1 MNLLK
6 KNKYS
11 IRKYKV
17 GIFSTLIGTVL
28 LLSNPNGAQALTTD
42 HNVQGGSNQA
52 LPGNSQNTNAD
63 TNRDI
68 VNDSQ
73 NTPNAHATDNTST
86 NQALTNHQNVD
97 VANQVGPA
105 PIQPSASPA
114 QNNNNS
120 NANST
125 ATEPAANTNNNL
137 ASNNNTLNVPNNT
150 DNNDS
155 ARHLTLKEIQE
166 DVRHSSDKPELV
178 AIAEEAS
185 NRPKKRSRRAAPT
198 DPNATPADPTATP
211 ADPTAGNGS
220 APVAITAPYTPT
232 TDPNANNIGQNAP
245 NEVLSFDDNNIRPST
260 NRSVPTV
267 TVVDN
272 LPGYTLINGGKVGVF
287 SHAMVRTSMFD
298 SGDAKNYQAQG
309 NVIAL
314 GRIRGN
320 DTNDHGDFNGI
331 EKTLTVNPNSELIFE
346 FNTMTTKNY
355 QAQGNVIALGR
366 IRGNDTN
373 DHGDFNGIEKTL
385 TVNPNSE
392 LIFEFNTMTTKNYQ
406 GMTNLIIK
414 NADNDTVIGEKVVAY
429 GPIWRL
435 LKVPENVS
443 HLKIQFVPKNDAITD
458 ARGIYQLRDGYKYY
472 DFVDSIGL
480 HSGSHVYV
488 ERRTMEPTATNNKEF
503 TVTTSL
509 KNNGN
514 FGASFNTDDFV
525 YKIQLPEG
533 VEYVNNSL
541 TKDFP
546 SGNSG
551 VDINDMNVTYDAANR
566 IITIKSTGGGTGNSP
581 ARLMPDKILDLKYKL
596 RVNNVPTPRTV
607 TFNDTLTYKTYSQD
621 FINSP
626 AESHTVSTNPYTID
640 IIMNKDA
647 LQAEVD
653 RRIQQAD
660 YTFAS
665 LDIFN
670 DLKRRAQTILDENR
684 NNVPLNKRVSQAD
697 IDSLANQMQHTL
709 IRSVDAENAVNRKV
723 DDMEDLVNQND
734 ELTDEE
740 KQAAIQV
747 IEEHK
752 NEIIGNIGDQTTDDG
767 VTRIKDQ
774 GIQTLSGD
782 TATPVVKPNAKQAIR
797 DKAAKQREIINHTPD
812 ATQDEIQDAL
822 NQLTT
827 DETDAIDNVTNAT
840 TNADVET
847 AKNNGINT
855 IGAVAPQVTHKQAA
869 RDAINQATATKRQ
882 QINSNREATQE
893 EKNAALNELT
903 QATNHALEQ
912 INQATTNDDVD
923 TAKGDGLNAINPI
936 APVTVVKQAA
946 RDAVSHDAQQH
957 IAEINANPDATQEER
972 QAAIEKVNAAVAVAN
987 TNILNANTN
996 ADVEQVKTNA
1006 IQGIQAIE
1014 PATKVKTDAKNAIDQ
1029 SAETQHNAIFN
1040 NNDATLE
1047 EQQAAQQLLD
1057 QAVATAKQN
1066 INAADTNQEVAQA
1079 KDQGTQNIVVIQ
1091 PATQVKTDARN
1102 AVNEKAREAITN
1114 INATPGAT
1122 REEKQ
1127 EAINRVNTLKNRALN
1142 DIGVT
1147 STTAM
1152 VNSIRDDAVNQI
1164 GAVQPHVT
1172 KKQTATGVLTD
1183 LATAKKQEINQNTNA
1198 TTEEKQVALNQVDQ
1212 DLATA
1217 INNINQADT
1226 NAEVDQAQQLG
1237 TKAINAIQPNIV
1249 KKPAALAQTNQHYS
1263 AKLVE
1268 INATP
1273 DATDD
1278 EKNAAI
1284 NTLNQD
1290 RQQAIE
1296 SIKQANTNAEV
1307 DQAATVA
1314 ENNIDAVQVDVV
1326 KKQAARDKI
1335 TAEVAKR
1342 IEAVK
1347 QTPNATD
1354 EEKQAAV
1361 NQINQLKDQA
1371 FNQINQ
1377 NQTNDQVD
1385 ATTNQAINAI
1395 DNVEAEVV
1403 IKPKAIADIEKAVK
1417 EKQQQIDNS
1426 LDSTD
1431 NEKEVALQ
1439 ALAKEKE
1446 KALAAIDQAQ
1456 TNSQV
1461 NQAATNG
1468 VSAIK
1473 IIQPETKIKPAAREK
1488 INQKA
1493 NELRAQ
1499 INQDKEATAEERQ
1512 AALDK
1517 INDLVAKAMTNITND
1532 RTNQQ
1537 VNDST
1542 NQALD
1547 DIALVTPD
1555 HIVRAAAR
1563 DAVKQ
1568 QYEAKK
1574 HEIEQA
1580 EHATDEEKQV
1590 ALNQLANNEK
1600 RALQNIN
1607 QAIANNDVKRVESN
1621 GIATLKG
1628 VEPHIVVKPEAQEAI
1643 KASADNQVESIKDT
1657 PHATTDELDEAN
1669 QQINDTLKQGQQ
1681 DIDNTTQD
1689 AAVNDVR
1696 NQTIKAIEQIKPK
1709 VRRKR
1714 AALDNIDESNNNQ
1727 LDAIRNT
1734 LDTTQDERNVAIAAL
1749 NKIVNAI
1756 KNDIAQNKTNAEVD
1770 QTEADGNNNI
1780 KVILPKVQVKPAAR
1794 QSVSAKAEAQNAL
1807 IDQSDLS
1814 TEEERLA
1821 AKHLVEQA
1829 LNQAIDQINHAD
1841 KTAQVNQNSI
1851 DAQNII
1857 SKIKPATTVK
1867 ATALQQIQNIA
1878 TNKINLIKANNE
1890 ATDEE
1895 QNAAI
1900 VQVEKELIKAK
1911 QQIAGAVTNA
1921 DVAYLLHD
1929 GKNEIREI
1937 EPVIN
1942 KKATAREQLT
1952 TLFNDKK
1959 QAIEAN
1965 VQATVEERNSILA
1978 QLQNIYDTAI
1988 GQIDQDRS
1996 NAQVDKTA
2004 TLNLQTIHDL
2014 DVHPIKKPDAEKTIN
2029 DDLARV
2035 THLVQNYRKV
2045 SDRNKADALK
2055 AITALKLQMDEEL
2068 KTARTNADVDAVL
2081 KRFNVALGDIEAVIT
2096 EKENSLLRIDNIAQ
2110 QTYAKFKAIA
2120 TPEQLAKVKALIDQY
2135 VADGN
2140 RMVDEDAT
2148 LNDIKKDTQLIIDEI
2163 LAIKLP
2169 AEVIKASPKVGQ
2181 PAPKVCTPI
2190 KKEDKQEVRKVVK
2203 ELPNTGSEEMDLPLK
2218 ELALITGAALLARRR
2233 SKKEKES

>member
-52 LPGNSQNTNAD
+52 LPGNSPNTNAD

-68 VNDSQ
+68 VNGSQ

-86 NQALTNHQNVD
+86 NQALTNHQNVG
-97 VANQVGPA
+97 VANQVAPA
-105 PIQPSASPA
+105 PIQPSTSSAS
-114 QNNNNS
+114 NNNHS
-120 NANST
+120 DANST

-185 NRPKKRSRRAAPT
+185 NRPKKRSRRAAPA
-198 DPNATPADPTATP
+198 DPNATP

-220 APVAITAPYTPT
+220 APVAITAPFTPT

-245 NEVLSFDDNNIRPST
+245 NEVLTFDDNNIRPST

-314 GRIRGN
+314 GRIKGN
-320 DTNDHGDFNGI
+320 DTNDHGG
-331 EKTLTVNPNSELIFE
+331 
-346 FNTMTTKNY
+346 
-355 QAQGNVIALGR
+355 
-366 IRGNDTN
+366 
-373 DHGDFNGIEKTL
+373 FNGIEKTL

-607 TFNDTLTYKTYSQD
+607 TFNDILTYKTYTQD

-670 DLKRRAQTILDENR
+670 ELKRRAQTILDENR

-697 IDSLANQMQHTL
+697 IDSLVNQMQHTL

-797 DKAAKQREIINHTPD
+797 DKAAKQREIINNTPD

-972 QAAIEKVNAAVAVAN
+972 QAAIEKVNAAVAAAN

-1102 AVNEKAREAITN
+1102 AVNDKAREAITN

-1198 TTEEKQVALNQVDQ
+1198 TDEEKQVALNQVDQ

-1249 KKPAALAQTNQHYS
+1249 KKPTALAQINQHYN
-1263 AKLVE
+1263 AKLAE

-1395 DNVEAEVV
+1395 DNVEAKVV

-1431 NEKEVALQ
+1431 NEKEVALL

-1473 IIQPETKIKPAAREK
+1473 IIQPETKVKPAAREK

-1555 HIVRAAAR
+1555 HIVRATAR

-1600 RALQNIN
+1600 RALQNID

-1628 VEPHIVVKPEAQEAI
+1628 VEPHILVKPEAQEAI

-1911 QQIAGAVTNA
+1911 QQIASAVTNA

-1959 QAIEAN
+1959 LAIEAN

-2004 TLNLQTIHDL
+2004 SLNLQTIHDL

-2135 VADGN
+2135 VADGI
-2140 RMVDEDAT
+2140 RMIDEDAT
-2148 LNDIKKDTQLIIDEI
+2148 LNDIKQHTQFIVDEI

-2169 AEVIKASPKVGQ
+2169 AEATKVLPKVGQ
-2181 PAPKVCTPI
+2181 PAPKLCTSI
-2190 KKEDKQEVRKVVK
+2190 KKVDKQEVRKVVK

-2233 SKKEKES
+2233 NKNEKES

>member
-42 HNVQGGSNQA
+42 NNVQSDTNQA
-52 LPGNSQNTNAD
+52 TPVNSQDKDVAN
-63 TNRDI
+63 NRGLA
-68 VNDSQ
+68 NSAQ
-73 NTPNAHATDNTST
+73 NTPNQSATTNQAT
-86 NQALTNHQNVD
+86 NQALVNHNNGSIV
-97 VANQVGPA
+97 NQATPTSV
-105 PIQPSASPA
+105 QSSTPSA
-114 QNNNNS
+114 QNNNHTDGNTTATETVS
-120 NANST
+120 NAN
-125 ATEPAANTNNNL
+125 NNDV
-137 ASNNNTLNVPNNT
+137 ASNNTTLNVPNKTNE
-150 DNNDS
+150 NGS
-155 ARHLTLKEIQE
+155 GGHLTLKEIQE

-178 AIAEEAS
+178 AIAEPAS
-185 NRPKKRSRRAAPT
+185 NRPKKRSRRAAPA
-198 DPNATPADPTATP
+198 DPNATPADPGA
-211 ADPTAGNGS
+211 AAAGNGG

-232 TDPNANNIGQNAP
+232 TDPNANNAGQNAP
-245 NEVLSFDDNNIRPST
+245 NEVLSFDDNSIRPST
-260 NRSVPTV
+260 NRSVPSV

-272 LPGYTLINGGKVGVF
+272 LPGFTLINGGKVGVL
-287 SHAMVRTSMFD
+287 SHAMVRTSMFEAG
-298 SGDAKNYQAQG
+298 SNRTYQAQG
-309 NVIAL
+309 NVLAL
-314 GRIRGN
+314 GRISGTDASN
-320 DTNDHGDFNGI
+320 HGDFNGI
-331 EKTLTVNPNSELIFE
+331 EKSLTVNPNSELIFE
-346 FNTMTTKNY
+346 FNTMPTKNG
-355 QAQGNVIALGR
+355 QGATNV
-366 IRGNDTN
+366 
-373 DHGDFNGIEKTL
+373 
-385 TVNPNSE
+385 
-392 LIFEFNTMTTKNYQ
+392 
-406 GMTNLIIK
+406 IIK
-414 NADNDTVIGEKVVAY
+414 NADTNDTIAEKTVEG
-429 GPIWRL
+429 GPTLRL
-435 LKVPENVS
+435 FKVPDNVRN
-443 HLKIQFVPKNDAITD
+443 LKIQFVPKNDAITD
-458 ARGIYQLRDGYKYY
+458 ARGIYQLKDGYKYY
-472 DFVDSIGL
+472 SFVDSIGL

-514 FGASFNTDDFV
+514 SGASLDTDEFV

-533 VEYVNNSL
+533 IEYVNNSL

-546 SGNSG
+546 SNNSG
-551 VDINDMNVTYDAANR
+551 VDVNDMNVTYDAANR
-566 IITIKSTGGGTGNSP
+566 VITIKSTGGGTTNSP

-607 TFNDTLTYKTYSQD
+607 TFNDTLTYKTYTQD
-621 FINSP
+621 FINSA

-670 DLKRRAQTILDENR
+670 DLKKRAQTILAENR

-697 IDSLANQMQHTL
+697 IDTLTNQMQHTL
-709 IRSVDAENAVNRKV
+709 IRSVDAENAVNQKA
-723 DDMEDLVNQND
+723 DQMEDLVNQND

-752 NEIIGNIGDQTTDDG
+752 GNIIGDIGDQTTDDG

-782 TATPVVKPNAKQAIR
+782 TATPVVKPNAKKAIR
-797 DKAAKQREIINHTPD
+797 DKATKQREIINATPD
-812 ATQDEIQDAL
+812 ATEDEIQDAI
-822 NQLTT
+822 NQLAT

-855 IGAVAPQVTHKQAA
+855 IGSVVPQVTHKQAA

-912 INQATTNDDVD
+912 INQATTNADVD
-923 TAKGDGLNAINPI
+923 NAKGDGLNAINPI

-972 QAAIEKVNAAVAVAN
+972 QAAIDKVNAAVTAAN

-996 ADVEQVKTNA
+996 AEVEQVKTNA
-1006 IQGIQAIE
+1006 IQGIQAIT
-1014 PATKVKTDAKNAIDQ
+1014 PATKVKTDAKNAIDK
-1029 SAETQHNAIFN
+1029 SAETQHNTIFN

-1102 AVNEKAREAITN
+1102 VVNDKAREAITN

-1127 EAINRVNTLKNRALN
+1127 EAINRVNTLKNRALT

-1172 KKQTATGVLTD
+1172 KKQTATGVLND

-1212 DLATA
+1212 ELATA

-1249 KKPAALAQTNQHYS
+1249 KKPAALAQINQHYN
-1263 AKLVE
+1263 AKLAE

-1273 DATDD
+1273 DATND

-1385 ATTNQAINAI
+1385 TTTNQALNAI

-1431 NEKEVALQ
+1431 NEKEVASQ

-1473 IIQPETKIKPAAREK
+1473 IIQPETKVKPAAREK

-1493 NELRAQ
+1493 NELRAK

-1512 AALDK
+1512 VALDK
-1517 INDLVAKAMTNITND
+1517 INEFVNQAMTDITNN

-1537 VNDST
+1537 VDDTTS
-1542 NQALD
+1542 QALD
-1547 DIALVTPD
+1547 SIALVAPE

-1574 HEIEQA
+1574 QEIEQA

-1590 ALNQLANNEK
+1590 ALNQLANNK
-1600 RALQNIN
+1600 KLALQNIN
-1607 QAIANNDVKRVESN
+1607 QAVTNNDVKRVETN

-1628 VEPHIVVKPEAQEAI
+1628 VQPHIVIKPEAQQAI
-1643 KASADNQVESIKDT
+1643 KASAENQVESIKDT
-1657 PHATTDELDEAN
+1657 PHATVDELDEAN
-1669 QQINDTLKQGQQ
+1669 QLISDTLKQAQQ
-1681 DIDNTTQD
+1681 EIENTNQD
-1689 AAVNDVR
+1689 AAVTDVR

-1714 AALDNIDESNNNQ
+1714 AALDSIEENNKNQ

-1734 LDTTQDERNVAIAAL
+1734 LDTTQDERDVAIDTL
-1749 NKIVNAI
+1749 NKIVNTI

-1770 QTEADGNNNI
+1770 RTETDGNDNI

-1794 QSVSAKAEAQNAL
+1794 QSVGVKAEAQNAL

-1841 KTAQVNQNSI
+1841 KTAQVNQDSI

-1895 QNAAI
+1895 QNIAI
-1900 VQVEKELIKAK
+1900 AQVEKELIKAK
-1911 QQIAGAVTNA
+1911 QQIASAVTNA

-1929 GKNEIREI
+1929 EKNEIREI
-1937 EPVIN
+1937 EPVISR
-1942 KKATAREQLT
+1942 KASAREQLT

-1965 VQATVEERNSILA
+1965 IQATVEERNSILA

-2004 TLNLQTIHDL
+2004 SLNLQTIHDL

-2035 THLVQNYRKV
+2035 TALVQNYRKV

-2081 KRFNVALGDIEAVIT
+2081 KRFNVALSDIEAVIT

-2120 TPEQLAKVKALIDQY
+2120 TPEQLAKVKVLIDQY

-2140 RMVDEDAT
+2140 RMIDEDAT
-2148 LNDIKKDTQLIIDEI
+2148 LNDIKQHTQFIVDEI

-2169 AEVIKASPKVGQ
+2169 AEAMKVSPKVIQ

-2190 KKEDKQEVRKVVK
+2190 KKEETHESRKVEK

-2218 ELALITGAALLARRR
+2218 EFALITGAALLARRR
-2233 SKKEKES
+2233 TKNEKES

>member
-42 HNVQGGSNQA
+42 NNVQSDTNQA
-52 LPGNSQNTNAD
+52 TPVNSQDKDVAN
-63 TNRDI
+63 NRGLA
-68 VNDSQ
+68 NSAQ
-73 NTPNAHATDNTST
+73 NTPNQSATTNQAT
-86 NQALTNHQNVD
+86 NQALVNHNNGSIV
-97 VANQVGPA
+97 NQATPTSV
-105 PIQPSASPA
+105 QSSTPSA
-114 QNNNNS
+114 QNNNHTDGNTTATETVS
-120 NANST
+120 NAN
-125 ATEPAANTNNNL
+125 NND
-137 ASNNNTLNVPNNT
+137 AVSNNTTLNVPNKTNE
-150 DNNDS
+150 NGS
-155 ARHLTLKEIQE
+155 GGHLTLKEIQE

-178 AIAEEAS
+178 AIAEPAS
-185 NRPKKRSRRAAPT
+185 NRPKKRSKRAAPA
-198 DPNATPADPTATP
+198 DPNATPADPA
-211 ADPTAGNGS
+211 AAAAGNGG

-232 TDPNANNIGQNAP
+232 TDPNANNAGQNAP
-245 NEVLSFDDNNIRPST
+245 NEVLSFDDNGIRPST
-260 NRSVPTV
+260 NRSVPSV

-272 LPGYTLINGGKVGVF
+272 LPGFTLINGGKVGVF

-298 SGDAKNYQAQG
+298 SADAKNYQAQG

-314 GRIRGN
+314 GRI
-320 DTNDHGDFNGI
+320 
-331 EKTLTVNPNSELIFE
+331 K
-346 FNTMTTKNY
+346 
-355 QAQGNVIALGR
+355 
-366 IRGNDTN
+366 GNDTN

-406 GMTNLIIK
+406 GVTNLIIK
-414 NADNDTVIGEKVVAY
+414 NADNDTVIAEKSVAY

-435 LKVPENVS
+435 FKVPENVS

-525 YKIQLPEG
+525 YQVQLPEG

-546 SGNSG
+546 SSNSG
-551 VDINDMNVTYDAANR
+551 VDMNDFNVTYDAANR
-566 IITIKSTGGGTGNSP
+566 VITIKSTGGGSGNSP

-607 TFNDTLTYKTYSQD
+607 TFNDTLTYKTYTQD

-626 AESHTVSTNPYTID
+626 AESHTVRTNPYTID

-697 IDSLANQMQHTL
+697 IDSLTNQMQHTL
-709 IRSVDAENAVNRKV
+709 IRSVDAENAVNKKV
-723 DDMEDLVNQND
+723 DQMEDLVNQND

-782 TATPVVKPNAKQAIR
+782 TATPVVKPNAKKAIR
-797 DKAAKQREIINHTPD
+797 DKATKQREIINATPD
-812 ATQDEIQDAL
+812 ATEDEIQDAL
-822 NQLTT
+822 NQLAT

-840 TNADVET
+840 TNADVEI

-855 IGAVAPQVTHKQAA
+855 IGAVVPQVTHKQAA

-903 QATNHALEQ
+903 QATNHVLEQ
-912 INQATTNDDVD
+912 INQATTNADVD
-923 TAKGDGLNAINPI
+923 NAKGDGLNAINPI

-972 QAAIEKVNAAVAVAN
+972 QAAIDKVNAAVTAAN

-1006 IQGIQAIE
+1006 IQGIQAIT
-1014 PATKVKTDAKNAIDQ
+1014 PATKVKTDAKNAIDK
-1029 SAETQHNAIFN
+1029 SAETQHNTIFN

-1102 AVNEKAREAITN
+1102 VVNDKAREAITN

-1127 EAINRVNTLKNRALN
+1127 EAINRVNTLKNRALT

-1172 KKQTATGVLTD
+1172 KKQTATGVLND

-1212 DLATA
+1212 ELATA

-1249 KKPAALAQTNQHYS
+1249 KKPAALAQINQHYN
-1263 AKLVE
+1263 AKLAE

-1273 DATDD
+1273 DATND

-1284 NTLNQD
+1284 NTLNLD

-1385 ATTNQAINAI
+1385 TTTNQALKAI

-1431 NEKEVALQ
+1431 NEKEVASQ

-1473 IIQPETKIKPAAREK
+1473 IIQPETKVKPAAREK

-1493 NELRAQ
+1493 NELRAK

-1512 AALDK
+1512 VALDK
-1517 INDLVAKAMTNITND
+1517 INEFVNQAMTDITNN

-1537 VNDST
+1537 VDDTTS
-1542 NQALD
+1542 QALD
-1547 DIALVTPD
+1547 SIALVTPD

-1574 HEIEQA
+1574 REIEQA

-1607 QAIANNDVKRVESN
+1607 QAVTNNDVKRVETN

-1628 VEPHIVVKPEAQEAI
+1628 VQPHIVIKPEAQQAI
-1643 KASADNQVESIKDT
+1643 KASAENQVESIKDT
-1657 PHATTDELDEAN
+1657 PHATVDELDEAN
-1669 QQINDTLKQGQQ
+1669 QLISDTLKQAQQ
-1681 DIDNTTQD
+1681 EIENTNQD
-1689 AAVNDVR
+1689 AAVTDVR

-1714 AALDNIDESNNNQ
+1714 AALDSIEENNKNQ

-1734 LDTTQDERNVAIAAL
+1734 LDTTQDERDVAIDTL
-1749 NKIVNAI
+1749 NKIVNTI

-1770 QTEADGNNNI
+1770 RTETDGNDNI

-1794 QSVSAKAEAQNAL
+1794 QSVGVKAEAQNAL

-1841 KTAQVNQNSI
+1841 KTAQVNQDSI
-1851 DAQNII
+1851 NAQNII

-1895 QNAAI
+1895 QNIAI
-1900 VQVEKELIKAK
+1900 AQVEKELIKAK
-1911 QQIAGAVTNA
+1911 QQIASAVTNA

-1929 GKNEIREI
+1929 EKNEIREI

-1942 KKATAREQLT
+1942 RKASAREQLT

-1965 VQATVEERNSILA
+1965 IQATVEERNSILA

-2004 TLNLQTIHDL
+2004 SLNLQTIHDL

-2035 THLVQNYRKV
+2035 TALVQNYRKV
-2045 SDRNKADALK
+2045 SNRNKADALK

-2081 KRFNVALGDIEAVIT
+2081 KRFNVALSDIEAVIT

-2120 TPEQLAKVKALIDQY
+2120 TPEQLAKVKVLIDQY

-2140 RMVDEDAT
+2140 RMIDEDAT
-2148 LNDIKKDTQLIIDEI
+2148 LNDIKQHTQFIVDEI

-2169 AEVIKASPKVGQ
+2169 AEETKVSPKEIQ

-2190 KKEDKQEVRKVVK
+2190 KKEETHESRKVEK
-2203 ELPNTGSEEMDLPLK
+2203 ELPNTGSEGMDLPLK
-2218 ELALITGAALLARRR
+2218 EFALITGRLC
-2233 SKKEKES
+2233 

>member
-42 HNVQGGSNQA
+42 NNVQSDTNQA
-52 LPGNSQNTNAD
+52 TPVNSQD
-63 TNRDI
+63 TNVANNRGLA
-68 VNDSQ
+68 NSAQ
-73 NTPNAHATDNTST
+73 NTPNQSATTNQST
-86 NQALTNHQNVD
+86 NQALVNHNNGSI
-97 VANQVGPA
+97 ANQATPTSV
-105 PIQPSASPA
+105 QSSTPSA
-114 QNNNNS
+114 QNNNHTDGNTTATETVS
-120 NANST
+120 NAN
-125 ATEPAANTNNNL
+125 NKDVV
-137 ASNNNTLNVPNNT
+137 SNNTTLNVPNKTNE
-150 DNNDS
+150 NGS
-155 ARHLTLKEIQE
+155 GGHLTLKEIQE

-178 AIAEEAS
+178 AIAEQAS
-185 NRPKKRSRRAAPT
+185 NRPKKRSRRAAPA
-198 DPNATPADPTATP
+198 DPNATPADPA
-211 ADPTAGNGS
+211 AAAAGNGG

-232 TDPNANNIGQNAP
+232 TDPNANNAGQNAP
-245 NEVLSFDDNNIRPST
+245 NEVLSFDDNGIRPST
-260 NRSVPTV
+260 NRSVPSV

-272 LPGYTLINGGKVGVF
+272 LPGFTLINGGKVGVF

-314 GRIRGN
+314 GRIKGN

-331 EKTLTVNPNSELIFE
+331 EKS
-346 FNTMTTKNY
+346 
-355 QAQGNVIALGR
+355 
-366 IRGNDTN
+366 
-373 DHGDFNGIEKTL
+373 L

-406 GMTNLIIK
+406 GVTNLIIK
-414 NADNDTVIGEKVVAY
+414 NADNDTVIAEKSVAY

-435 LKVPENVS
+435 FKVPENVS

-525 YKIQLPEG
+525 YKVQLPEG

-546 SGNSG
+546 SSNSG
-551 VDINDMNVTYDAANR
+551 VDMNDFNVTYDAANR
-566 IITIKSTGGGTGNSP
+566 VITIKSTGGGSGNSP

-607 TFNDTLTYKTYSQD
+607 TFNDTLTYKTYTQD

-684 NNVPLNKRVSQAD
+684 NNVPLNKRVSQVD
-697 IDSLANQMQHTL
+697 IDSLTNQMQHTL
-709 IRSVDAENAVNRKV
+709 IRSVDAENAVNKKV
-723 DDMEDLVNQND
+723 DQMEDLVNQND

-782 TATPVVKPNAKQAIR
+782 TATPVVKPNAKKAIR
-797 DKAAKQREIINHTPD
+797 DKATKQREIINATPD
-812 ATQDEIQDAL
+812 ATEDEIQDAL
-822 NQLTT
+822 NQLAT

-840 TNADVET
+840 TNADVEI

-855 IGAVAPQVTHKQAA
+855 IGAVVPQVTHKQAA

-912 INQATTNDDVD
+912 INQATTNADVD
-923 TAKGDGLNAINPI
+923 NAKGDGLNAINPI

-972 QAAIEKVNAAVAVAN
+972 QAAIDKVNAAVTAAN

-1006 IQGIQAIE
+1006 IQGIQAIT
-1014 PATKVKTDAKNAIDQ
+1014 PATKVKTDAKNAIDK
-1029 SAETQHNAIFN
+1029 SAETQHNTIFN

-1102 AVNEKAREAITN
+1102 AVNDKAREAITN

-1127 EAINRVNTLKNRALN
+1127 EAINRVNTLKNRALT

-1172 KKQTATGVLTD
+1172 KKQTATGVLND

-1212 DLATA
+1212 ELATA

-1249 KKPAALAQTNQHYS
+1249 KKPAALAQINQHYN
-1263 AKLVE
+1263 AKLAE

-1273 DATDD
+1273 DATND

-1371 FNQINQ
+1371 INQINQ

-1385 ATTNQAINAI
+1385 TTTNQAVNAI

-1403 IKPKAIADIEKAVK
+1403 IKPTAIADIEKAVK

-1431 NEKEVALQ
+1431 NEKEVASQ

-1456 TNSQV
+1456 TNSQM

-1473 IIQPETKIKPAAREK
+1473 IIQPETKVKPAAREK

-1493 NELRAQ
+1493 NELRAK

-1512 AALDK
+1512 VALDK
-1517 INDLVAKAMTNITND
+1517 INEFVNQAMTDITNN

-1537 VNDST
+1537 VDDTTS
-1542 NQALD
+1542 QALD
-1547 DIALVTPD
+1547 SIALVAPE

-1574 HEIEQA
+1574 QEIEQA

-1600 RALQNIN
+1600 LALQNIN
-1607 QAIANNDVKRVESN
+1607 QAVTNNDVKRVETN

-1628 VEPHIVVKPEAQEAI
+1628 VQPHIVIKPEAQQAI
-1643 KASADNQVESIKDT
+1643 KATAENQVESIKDT
-1657 PHATTDELDEAN
+1657 PHATVDELDEAN
-1669 QQINDTLKQGQQ
+1669 QLISDTLKQAQQ
-1681 DIDNTTQD
+1681 EIENTNQD
-1689 AAVNDVR
+1689 AAVTDVR

-1714 AALDNIDESNNNQ
+1714 AALDSIEENNKNQ

-1734 LDTTQDERNVAIAAL
+1734 LDTTQDERDVAIDTL
-1749 NKIVNAI
+1749 NKIVNTI

-1770 QTEADGNNNI
+1770 RTETDGNDNI

-1794 QSVSAKAEAQNAL
+1794 QSVGVKAEAQNAL

-1841 KTAQVNQNSI
+1841 KTAQVNQDSI

-1895 QNAAI
+1895 QNIAI
-1900 VQVEKELIKAK
+1900 AQVEKELIKAK
-1911 QQIAGAVTNA
+1911 QQIASAVTNA

-1929 GKNEIREI
+1929 EKNEIREI

-1942 KKATAREQLT
+1942 RKASAREQLT

-1965 VQATVEERNSILA
+1965 IQATVEERNSILA

-2004 TLNLQTIHDL
+2004 SLNLQTIHDL

-2035 THLVQNYRKV
+2035 TALVQNYRKV
-2045 SDRNKADALK
+2045 SNRNKADALK

-2081 KRFNVALGDIEAVIT
+2081 KRFNVALSDIEAVIT

-2120 TPEQLAKVKALIDQY
+2120 TPEQLAKVKVLIDQY

-2140 RMVDEDAT
+2140 RMIDEDAT
-2148 LNDIKKDTQLIIDEI
+2148 LNDIKQHTQFIVDEI

-2169 AEVIKASPKVGQ
+2169 AEATKVSPKEIQ

-2190 KKEDKQEVRKVVK
+2190 KKEETHESRKVEK
-2203 ELPNTGSEEMDLPLK
+2203 ELPNTGSEGMDLPLK
-2218 ELALITGAALLARRR
+2218 EFALITGAALLARRR
-2233 SKKEKES
+2233 TKNEKES

>member
-11 IRKYKV
+11 IRKYKI

-42 HNVQGGSNQA
+42 NNVQSDTNQA
-52 LPGNSQNTNAD
+52 TPVNSQDKDVAN
-63 TNRDI
+63 NRGLA
-68 VNDSQ
+68 NSAQ
-73 NTPNAHATDNTST
+73 NTPNQSATTNQAT
-86 NQALTNHQNVD
+86 NQALVNHNNGSIV
-97 VANQVGPA
+97 NQATPTSV
-105 PIQPSASPA
+105 QSSTPSA
-114 QNNNNS
+114 QNNNHTDGNTTATETVS
-120 NANST
+120 NAN
-125 ATEPAANTNNNL
+125 NNDV
-137 ASNNNTLNVPNNT
+137 ASNNTTLNVPNKTNE
-150 DNNDS
+150 NGS
-155 ARHLTLKEIQE
+155 GGHLTLKEIQE

-178 AIAEEAS
+178 AIAEPAS
-185 NRPKKRSRRAAPT
+185 NRPKKRSRRAAPA
-198 DPNATPADPTATP
+198 DPNATPADPGA
-211 ADPTAGNGS
+211 AAAGNGG

-232 TDPNANNIGQNAP
+232 TDPNANNAGQNAP
-245 NEVLSFDDNNIRPST
+245 NEVLSFDDNSIRPST
-260 NRSVPTV
+260 NRSVPSV

-272 LPGYTLINGGKVGVF
+272 LPGFTLINGGKVGVL
-287 SHAMVRTSMFD
+287 SHAMVRTSMFEAG
-298 SGDAKNYQAQG
+298 SNRTYQAQG
-309 NVIAL
+309 NVLAL
-314 GRIRGN
+314 GRISGTDASN
-320 DTNDHGDFNGI
+320 HGDFNGI
-331 EKTLTVNPNSELIFE
+331 EKSLTVNPNSELIFE
-346 FNTMTTKNY
+346 FNTMPTKNG
-355 QAQGNVIALGR
+355 QGATNV
-366 IRGNDTN
+366 
-373 DHGDFNGIEKTL
+373 
-385 TVNPNSE
+385 
-392 LIFEFNTMTTKNYQ
+392 
-406 GMTNLIIK
+406 IIK
-414 NADNDTVIGEKVVAY
+414 NADTNDTIAEKTVEG
-429 GPIWRL
+429 GPTLRL
-435 LKVPENVS
+435 FKVPDNVRN
-443 HLKIQFVPKNDAITD
+443 LKIQFVPKNDAITD
-458 ARGIYQLRDGYKYY
+458 ARGIYQLKDGYKYY
-472 DFVDSIGL
+472 SFVDSIGL

-514 FGASFNTDDFV
+514 SGASLDTDEFV

-546 SGNSG
+546 SNNSG
-551 VDINDMNVTYDAANR
+551 VDVNDMNVTYDAANR
-566 IITIKSTGGGTGNSP
+566 VITIKSTGGGTTNSP

-607 TFNDTLTYKTYSQD
+607 TFNDTLTYKTYTQD
-621 FINSP
+621 FINSA

-670 DLKRRAQTILDENR
+670 DLKKRAQTILAENR

-697 IDSLANQMQHTL
+697 IDSLTNQMQHTL
-709 IRSVDAENAVNRKV
+709 IRSVDAENAVNQKA
-723 DDMEDLVNQND
+723 DQMEDLVNQND

-752 NEIIGNIGDQTTDDG
+752 GNIIGDIGDQTTDDG

-782 TATPVVKPNAKQAIR
+782 TATPVVKPNAKKAIR
-797 DKAAKQREIINHTPD
+797 DKATKQREIINATPD
-812 ATQDEIQDAL
+812 ATEDEIQDAL
-822 NQLTT
+822 NQLAT

-855 IGAVAPQVTHKQAA
+855 IGAVVPQVTHKKAA

-882 QINSNREATQE
+882 RINSNREATQE

-912 INQATTNDDVD
+912 INQATTNADVD
-923 TAKGDGLNAINPI
+923 NAKGDGLNAINPI

-972 QAAIEKVNAAVAVAN
+972 QAAIDKVNAAVTAAN

-1006 IQGIQAIE
+1006 IQGIQAIT
-1014 PATKVKTDAKNAIDQ
+1014 PATKVKTDAKNAIDK
-1029 SAETQHNAIFN
+1029 SAETQHNTIFN

-1102 AVNEKAREAITN
+1102 VVNDKAREAITN

-1127 EAINRVNTLKNRALN
+1127 EAINRVNTLKNRALT

-1172 KKQTATGVLTD
+1172 KKQTATGVLND

-1212 DLATA
+1212 ELATA

-1226 NAEVDQAQQLG
+1226 NEEVDQAQQLG

-1249 KKPAALAQTNQHYS
+1249 KKPAALAQINQHYN
-1263 AKLVE
+1263 AKLAE

-1273 DATDD
+1273 DATND

-1296 SIKQANTNAEV
+1296 SIKKANTNAEV

-1385 ATTNQAINAI
+1385 ATTNQAVNAI

-1431 NEKEVALQ
+1431 NEKEVASQ

-1473 IIQPETKIKPAAREK
+1473 IIQPETKVKPAAREK

-1493 NELRAQ
+1493 NELRAK

-1512 AALDK
+1512 VALDK
-1517 INDLVAKAMTNITND
+1517 INEFVNQAMTDITNN

-1537 VNDST
+1537 VDDTTS
-1542 NQALD
+1542 QALD
-1547 DIALVTPD
+1547 SIALVAPE

-1574 HEIEQA
+1574 QEIEQA

-1600 RALQNIN
+1600 LALQNIN
-1607 QAIANNDVKRVESN
+1607 QAVTNNDVKRVETN

-1628 VEPHIVVKPEAQEAI
+1628 VQPHIVIKPEAQQAI
-1643 KASADNQVESIKDT
+1643 KASAENQVESIKDT
-1657 PHATTDELDEAN
+1657 PHATVDELDEAN
-1669 QQINDTLKQGQQ
+1669 QLISDTLKQAQQ
-1681 DIDNTTQD
+1681 EIENTNQD
-1689 AAVNDVR
+1689 AAVTDVR

-1714 AALDNIDESNNNQ
+1714 AALDSIEENNKNQ

-1734 LDTTQDERNVAIAAL
+1734 LDTTQDERDVAIDTL
-1749 NKIVNAI
+1749 NKIVNTI

-1770 QTEADGNNNI
+1770 RTETDGNDNI

-1794 QSVSAKAEAQNAL
+1794 QSVGVKAEAQNAL

-1841 KTAQVNQNSI
+1841 KTAQVNQDSI
-1851 DAQNII
+1851 NAQNII

-1895 QNAAI
+1895 QNIAI
-1900 VQVEKELIKAK
+1900 AQVEKELIKAK
-1911 QQIAGAVTNA
+1911 QQIASAVTNA
-1921 DVAYLLHD
+1921 DVAYLLHNE
-1929 GKNEIREI
+1929 KNEIREI

-1942 KKATAREQLT
+1942 RKASAREQLT

-1965 VQATVEERNSILA
+1965 IQATVEERNSILA

-2004 TLNLQTIHDL
+2004 SLNLQTIHDL

-2035 THLVQNYRKV
+2035 TALVQNYRKV

-2081 KRFNVALGDIEAVIT
+2081 KRFNVALSDIEAVIT

-2120 TPEQLAKVKALIDQY
+2120 TPEQLAKVKVLIDQY

-2140 RMVDEDAT
+2140 RMIDEDAT
-2148 LNDIKKDTQLIIDEI
+2148 LNDIKQHTQFIVDEI

-2169 AEVIKASPKVGQ
+2169 AEATKVSPKVIQ

-2190 KKEDKQEVRKVVK
+2190 KKEETHESRKVEK
-2203 ELPNTGSEEMDLPLK
+2203 ELPNTGSEGMDLPLK
-2218 ELALITGAALLARRR
+2218 EFALITGAALLARRR
-2233 SKKEKES
+2233 TKNEKES

>member
-52 LPGNSQNTNAD
+52 LPGNSPNTNAD

-68 VNDSQ
+68 VNGSQ

-86 NQALTNHQNVD
+86 NQALTNHQNVG
-97 VANQVGPA
+97 VANQVAPA
-105 PIQPSASPA
+105 PIQPSTSSAS
-114 QNNNNS
+114 NNNHS
-120 NANST
+120 DANST

-185 NRPKKRSRRAAPT
+185 NRPKKRSRRAAPA
-198 DPNATPADPTATP
+198 DPNATP

-220 APVAITAPYTPT
+220 APVAITAPFTPT

-245 NEVLSFDDNNIRPST
+245 NEVLTFDDNNIRPST

-314 GRIRGN
+314 GRIKGN
-320 DTNDHGDFNGI
+320 DTNDHGG
-331 EKTLTVNPNSELIFE
+331 
-346 FNTMTTKNY
+346 
-355 QAQGNVIALGR
+355 
-366 IRGNDTN
+366 
-373 DHGDFNGIEKTL
+373 FNGIEKTL

-607 TFNDTLTYKTYSQD
+607 IFNDILTYKTYTQD

-640 IIMNKDA
+640 IIMNKDV

-670 DLKRRAQTILDENR
+670 ELKRRAQTILDENR

-697 IDSLANQMQHTL
+697 IDSLVNQMQHTL

-782 TATPVVKPNAKQAIR
+782 TATPVVKTNAKQAIR
-797 DKAAKQREIINHTPD
+797 DKAAKQREIINNTPD

-972 QAAIEKVNAAVAVAN
+972 QAAIEKVNAAVAAAN

-1102 AVNEKAREAITN
+1102 AVNDKAREAITN

-1198 TTEEKQVALNQVDQ
+1198 TDEEKQVALNQVDQ

-1249 KKPAALAQTNQHYS
+1249 KKPTALAQINQHYN
-1263 AKLVE
+1263 AKLAE

-1395 DNVEAEVV
+1395 DNVEAKVV

-1431 NEKEVALQ
+1431 NEKEVALL

-1473 IIQPETKIKPAAREK
+1473 IIQPETKVKPAAREK

-1555 HIVRAAAR
+1555 HIVRATAR

-1600 RALQNIN
+1600 RALQNID

-1911 QQIAGAVTNA
+1911 QQIASAVTNA

-1959 QAIEAN
+1959 LAIEAN

-2004 TLNLQTIHDL
+2004 SLNLQTIHDL

-2135 VADGN
+2135 VADGI
-2140 RMVDEDAT
+2140 RMIDEDAT
-2148 LNDIKKDTQLIIDEI
+2148 LNDIKQHTQFIVDEI

-2169 AEVIKASPKVGQ
+2169 AEATKVLPKVGQ
-2181 PAPKVCTPI
+2181 PAPKLCTSI
-2190 KKEDKQEVRKVVK
+2190 KKVDKQEVRKVVK

-2233 SKKEKES
+2233 NKNEKES

>member
-42 HNVQGGSNQA
+42 NNVQSDTNQA
-52 LPGNSQNTNAD
+52 TPVNSQDKDVAN
-63 TNRDI
+63 NRGLA
-68 VNDSQ
+68 NSAQ
-73 NTPNAHATDNTST
+73 NTPNQSATTNQAT
-86 NQALTNHQNVD
+86 NQALVNHNNGSIV
-97 VANQVGPA
+97 NQATPTSV
-105 PIQPSASPA
+105 QSSTPSA
-114 QNNNNS
+114 QNNNHTDGNTTATETVS
-120 NANST
+120 NAN
-125 ATEPAANTNNNL
+125 NNDV
-137 ASNNNTLNVPNNT
+137 ASNNTTLNVPNKTNE
-150 DNNDS
+150 NGS
-155 ARHLTLKEIQE
+155 GGHLTLKEIQE

-178 AIAEEAS
+178 AIAEPAS
-185 NRPKKRSRRAAPT
+185 NRPKKRSRRAAPA
-198 DPNATPADPTATP
+198 DPNATPADPGA
-211 ADPTAGNGS
+211 AAAGNGG

-232 TDPNANNIGQNAP
+232 TDPNANNAGQNAP
-245 NEVLSFDDNNIRPST
+245 NEVLSFDDNSIRPST
-260 NRSVPTV
+260 NRSVPSV

-272 LPGYTLINGGKVGVF
+272 LPGFTLINGGKVGVL
-287 SHAMVRTSMFD
+287 SHAMVRTSMFEAG
-298 SGDAKNYQAQG
+298 SNRTYQAQG
-309 NVIAL
+309 NVLAL
-314 GRIRGN
+314 GRISGTDASN
-320 DTNDHGDFNGI
+320 HGDFNGI
-331 EKTLTVNPNSELIFE
+331 EKSLTVNPNSELIFE
-346 FNTMTTKNY
+346 FNTMPTKNG
-355 QAQGNVIALGR
+355 QGATNV
-366 IRGNDTN
+366 
-373 DHGDFNGIEKTL
+373 
-385 TVNPNSE
+385 
-392 LIFEFNTMTTKNYQ
+392 
-406 GMTNLIIK
+406 IIK
-414 NADNDTVIGEKVVAY
+414 NADTNDTIAEKTVEG
-429 GPIWRL
+429 GPTLRL
-435 LKVPENVS
+435 FKVPDNVRN
-443 HLKIQFVPKNDAITD
+443 LKIQFVPKNDAITD
-458 ARGIYQLRDGYKYY
+458 ARGIYQLKDGYKYY
-472 DFVDSIGL
+472 SFVDSIGL

-514 FGASFNTDDFV
+514 SGASLDTDEFV

-546 SGNSG
+546 SNNSG
-551 VDINDMNVTYDAANR
+551 VDVNDMNVTYDAANR
-566 IITIKSTGGGTGNSP
+566 VITIKSTGGGTTNSP

-607 TFNDTLTYKTYSQD
+607 TFNDTLTYKTYTQD
-621 FINSP
+621 FINSA

-670 DLKRRAQTILDENR
+670 DLKKRAQTILAENR

-697 IDSLANQMQHTL
+697 IDTLTNQMQHTL
-709 IRSVDAENAVNRKV
+709 IRSVDAENAVNQKA
-723 DDMEDLVNQND
+723 DQMEDLVNQND

-752 NEIIGNIGDQTTDDG
+752 GNIIGDIGDQTTDDG

-782 TATPVVKPNAKQAIR
+782 TATPVVKPNAKKAIR
-797 DKAAKQREIINHTPD
+797 DKATKQREIINATPD
-812 ATQDEIQDAL
+812 ATEDEIQDAI
-822 NQLTT
+822 NQLAT

-855 IGAVAPQVTHKQAA
+855 IGSVVPQVTHKQAA
-869 RDAINQATATKRQ
+869 RDPINQATATKRQ

-912 INQATTNDDVD
+912 INQATTNADVD
-923 TAKGDGLNAINPI
+923 NAKGDGLNAINPI

-972 QAAIEKVNAAVAVAN
+972 QAAIDKVNAAVTAAN

-996 ADVEQVKTNA
+996 AEVEQVKTNA
-1006 IQGIQAIE
+1006 IQGIQAIT
-1014 PATKVKTDAKNAIDQ
+1014 PATKVKTDAKNAIDK
-1029 SAETQHNAIFN
+1029 SAETQHNTIFN

-1102 AVNEKAREAITN
+1102 VVNDKAREAITN

-1127 EAINRVNTLKNRALN
+1127 EAINRVNTLKNRALT

-1172 KKQTATGVLTD
+1172 KKQTATGVLND

-1212 DLATA
+1212 ELATA

-1249 KKPAALAQTNQHYS
+1249 KKPAALAQINQHYN
-1263 AKLVE
+1263 AKLAE

-1273 DATDD
+1273 DATND

-1385 ATTNQAINAI
+1385 TTTNQALNAI

-1431 NEKEVALQ
+1431 NEKEVASQ

-1473 IIQPETKIKPAAREK
+1473 IIQPETKVKPAAREK

-1493 NELRAQ
+1493 NELRAK

-1512 AALDK
+1512 VALDK
-1517 INDLVAKAMTNITND
+1517 INEFVNQAMTDITNN

-1537 VNDST
+1537 VDDTTS
-1542 NQALD
+1542 QALD
-1547 DIALVTPD
+1547 SIALVAPE

-1574 HEIEQA
+1574 QEIEQA

-1590 ALNQLANNEK
+1590 ALNQLANNK
-1600 RALQNIN
+1600 KLALQNIN
-1607 QAIANNDVKRVESN
+1607 QAVTNNDVKRVETN

-1628 VEPHIVVKPEAQEAI
+1628 VQPHIVIKPEAQQAI
-1643 KASADNQVESIKDT
+1643 KASAENQVESIKDT
-1657 PHATTDELDEAN
+1657 PHATVDELDEAN
-1669 QQINDTLKQGQQ
+1669 QLISDTLKQAQQ
-1681 DIDNTTQD
+1681 EIENTNQD
-1689 AAVNDVR
+1689 AAVTDVR

-1714 AALDNIDESNNNQ
+1714 AALDSIEENNKNQ

-1734 LDTTQDERNVAIAAL
+1734 LDNTQDERDVAIDTL
-1749 NKIVNAI
+1749 NKIVNTI

-1770 QTEADGNNNI
+1770 RTETDGNDNI

-1794 QSVSAKAEAQNAL
+1794 QSVGVKAEAQNAL

-1841 KTAQVNQNSI
+1841 KTAQVNQDSI

-1895 QNAAI
+1895 QNIAI
-1900 VQVEKELIKAK
+1900 AQVEKELIKAK
-1911 QQIAGAVTNA
+1911 QQIASAVTNA

-1929 GKNEIREI
+1929 EKNEIREI
-1937 EPVIN
+1937 EPVISR
-1942 KKATAREQLT
+1942 KASAREQLT

-1965 VQATVEERNSILA
+1965 IQATVEERNSILA

-2004 TLNLQTIHDL
+2004 SLNLQTIHDL

-2035 THLVQNYRKV
+2035 TALVQNYRKV

-2081 KRFNVALGDIEAVIT
+2081 KRFNVALSDIEAVIT

-2120 TPEQLAKVKALIDQY
+2120 TPEQLAKVKVLIDQY

-2140 RMVDEDAT
+2140 RMIDEDAT
-2148 LNDIKKDTQLIIDEI
+2148 LNDIKQHTQFIVDEI

-2169 AEVIKASPKVGQ
+2169 AEAMKVSPKVIQ

-2190 KKEDKQEVRKVVK
+2190 KKEETHESRKVEK

-2218 ELALITGAALLARRR
+2218 EFALITGAALLARRR
-2233 SKKEKES
+2233 TKNEKES

>member
-42 HNVQGGSNQA
+42 NNVQSDTNQA
-52 LPGNSQNTNAD
+52 TPVNSQD
-63 TNRDI
+63 TNVANNRGLA
-68 VNDSQ
+68 NSAQ
-73 NTPNAHATDNTST
+73 NTPNQSATTNQST
-86 NQALTNHQNVD
+86 NQALVNHNNGSI
-97 VANQVGPA
+97 ANQATPTSV
-105 PIQPSASPA
+105 QSSTPSA
-114 QNNNNS
+114 QNNNHTDGNTTATETVS
-120 NANST
+120 NAN
-125 ATEPAANTNNNL
+125 NKDVV
-137 ASNNNTLNVPNNT
+137 SNNTTLNVPNKTNE
-150 DNNDS
+150 NGS
-155 ARHLTLKEIQE
+155 GGHLTLKEIQE

-178 AIAEEAS
+178 AIAEQAS
-185 NRPKKRSRRAAPT
+185 NRPKKRSRRAAPA
-198 DPNATPADPTATP
+198 DPNATPADPA
-211 ADPTAGNGS
+211 AAAAGNGG

-232 TDPNANNIGQNAP
+232 TDPNANNAGQNAP
-245 NEVLSFDDNNIRPST
+245 NEVLSFDDNGIRPST
-260 NRSVPTV
+260 NRSVPSV

-272 LPGYTLINGGKVGVF
+272 LPGFTLINGGKVGVF

-314 GRIRGN
+314 GRIKGN

-331 EKTLTVNPNSELIFE
+331 EKS
-346 FNTMTTKNY
+346 
-355 QAQGNVIALGR
+355 
-366 IRGNDTN
+366 
-373 DHGDFNGIEKTL
+373 L

-406 GMTNLIIK
+406 GVTNLIIK
-414 NADNDTVIGEKVVAY
+414 NADNDTVIAEKSVAY

-435 LKVPENVS
+435 FKVPENVS

-525 YKIQLPEG
+525 YKVQLPEG

-546 SGNSG
+546 SSNSG
-551 VDINDMNVTYDAANR
+551 VDMNDFNVTYDAANR
-566 IITIKSTGGGTGNSP
+566 VITIKSTGGGSGNSP

-607 TFNDTLTYKTYSQD
+607 TFNDTLTYKTYTQD

-684 NNVPLNKRVSQAD
+684 NNVPLNKRVSQAN
-697 IDSLANQMQHTL
+697 IDSLTNQMQHTL
-709 IRSVDAENAVNRKV
+709 IRSVDAENAVNKKV
-723 DDMEDLVNQND
+723 DQMEDLVNQND

-747 IEEHK
+747 IKEHK

-782 TATPVVKPNAKQAIR
+782 TATPVVKPNAKKAIR
-797 DKAAKQREIINHTPD
+797 DKATKQREIINATPD
-812 ATQDEIQDAL
+812 ATEDEIQDAL
-822 NQLTT
+822 NQLAT

-840 TNADVET
+840 TNADVEI

-855 IGAVAPQVTHKQAA
+855 IGAVVPQVTHKQAA

-912 INQATTNDDVD
+912 INQATTNADVD
-923 TAKGDGLNAINPI
+923 NAKGDGLNAINPI

-972 QAAIEKVNAAVAVAN
+972 QAAIDKVNAAVTAAN

-1006 IQGIQAIE
+1006 IQGIQAIT
-1014 PATKVKTDAKNAIDQ
+1014 PATKVKTDAKNAIDK
-1029 SAETQHNAIFN
+1029 SAETQHNTIFN

-1102 AVNEKAREAITN
+1102 AVNDKAREAITN

-1127 EAINRVNTLKNRALN
+1127 EAINRVNTLKNRALT

-1172 KKQTATGVLTD
+1172 KKQTATGVLND

-1212 DLATA
+1212 ELATA

-1249 KKPAALAQTNQHYS
+1249 KKPAALAQINQHYN
-1263 AKLVE
+1263 AKLAE

-1273 DATDD
+1273 DATND

-1371 FNQINQ
+1371 INQINQ

-1385 ATTNQAINAI
+1385 TTTNQAVNAI

-1431 NEKEVALQ
+1431 NEKEVASQ

-1473 IIQPETKIKPAAREK
+1473 IIQPETKVKPAAREK

-1493 NELRAQ
+1493 NELRAK

-1512 AALDK
+1512 VALDK
-1517 INDLVAKAMTNITND
+1517 INEFVNQAMTDITNN

-1537 VNDST
+1537 VDDTTS
-1542 NQALD
+1542 QALD
-1547 DIALVTPD
+1547 SIALVAPE

-1574 HEIEQA
+1574 QEIEQA

-1600 RALQNIN
+1600 LALQNIN
-1607 QAIANNDVKRVESN
+1607 QAVTNNDVKRVETN

-1628 VEPHIVVKPEAQEAI
+1628 VQPHIVIKPEAQQAI
-1643 KASADNQVESIKDT
+1643 KATAENQVESIKDT
-1657 PHATTDELDEAN
+1657 PHATVDELDEAN
-1669 QQINDTLKQGQQ
+1669 QLISDTLKQAQQ
-1681 DIDNTTQD
+1681 EIENTNQD
-1689 AAVNDVR
+1689 AAVTDVR

-1714 AALDNIDESNNNQ
+1714 AALDSIEENNKNQ

-1734 LDTTQDERNVAIAAL
+1734 LDTTQDERDVAIDTL
-1749 NKIVNAI
+1749 NKIVNTI

-1770 QTEADGNNNI
+1770 RTETDGNDNI

-1794 QSVSAKAEAQNAL
+1794 QSVGVKAEAQNAL

-1841 KTAQVNQNSI
+1841 KTAQVNQDSI

-1895 QNAAI
+1895 QNIAI
-1900 VQVEKELIKAK
+1900 AQVEKELIKAK
-1911 QQIAGAVTNA
+1911 QQIASAVTNA

-1929 GKNEIREI
+1929 EKNEIREI

-1942 KKATAREQLT
+1942 RKASAREQLT

-1965 VQATVEERNSILA
+1965 IQATVEERNSILA

-2004 TLNLQTIHDL
+2004 SLNLQTIHDL

-2035 THLVQNYRKV
+2035 TALVQNYRKV
-2045 SDRNKADALK
+2045 SNRNKADALK

-2081 KRFNVALGDIEAVIT
+2081 KRFNVALSDIEAVIT

-2120 TPEQLAKVKALIDQY
+2120 TPEQLAKVKVLIDQY

-2140 RMVDEDAT
+2140 RMIDEDAT
-2148 LNDIKKDTQLIIDEI
+2148 LNDIKQHTQFIVDEI

-2169 AEVIKASPKVGQ
+2169 AEATKVSPKEIQ

-2190 KKEDKQEVRKVVK
+2190 KKEETHESRKVEK
-2203 ELPNTGSEEMDLPLK
+2203 ELPNTGSEGMDLPLK
-2218 ELALITGAALLARRR
+2218 EFALITGAALLARRR
-2233 SKKEKES
+2233 TKNEKES

>member
-42 HNVQGGSNQA
+42 NNVQSDTNQA
-52 LPGNSQNTNAD
+52 TPVNSQD
-63 TNRDI
+63 TNVANNRGLA
-68 VNDSQ
+68 NSAQ
-73 NTPNAHATDNTST
+73 NTPNQSATTNQST
-86 NQALTNHQNVD
+86 NQALVNHNNGSI
-97 VANQVGPA
+97 ANQATPTSV
-105 PIQPSASPA
+105 QSSTPSA
-114 QNNNNS
+114 QNNNHTDGNTTATETVS
-120 NANST
+120 NAN
-125 ATEPAANTNNNL
+125 NKDVV
-137 ASNNNTLNVPNNT
+137 SNNTTLNVPNKTNE
-150 DNNDS
+150 NGS
-155 ARHLTLKEIQE
+155 GGHLTLKEIQE

-178 AIAEEAS
+178 AIAEQAS
-185 NRPKKRSRRAAPT
+185 NRPKKRSRRAAPA
-198 DPNATPADPTATP
+198 DPNATPADPA
-211 ADPTAGNGS
+211 AAAAGNGG

-232 TDPNANNIGQNAP
+232 TDPNANNAGQNAP
-245 NEVLSFDDNNIRPST
+245 NEVLSFDDNGIRPST
-260 NRSVPTV
+260 NRSVPSV

-272 LPGYTLINGGKVGVF
+272 LPGFTLINGGKVGVF

-314 GRIRGN
+314 GRIKGN

-331 EKTLTVNPNSELIFE
+331 EKS
-346 FNTMTTKNY
+346 
-355 QAQGNVIALGR
+355 
-366 IRGNDTN
+366 
-373 DHGDFNGIEKTL
+373 L

-406 GMTNLIIK
+406 GVTNLIIK
-414 NADNDTVIGEKVVAY
+414 NADNDTVIAEKSVAY

-435 LKVPENVS
+435 FKVPENVS

-525 YKIQLPEG
+525 YKVQLPEG

-546 SGNSG
+546 SSNSG
-551 VDINDMNVTYDAANR
+551 VDMNDFNVTYDAANR
-566 IITIKSTGGGTGNSP
+566 VITIKSTGGGSGNSP

-607 TFNDTLTYKTYSQD
+607 TFNDTLTYKTYTQD

-697 IDSLANQMQHTL
+697 IDSLTNQMQHTL
-709 IRSVDAENAVNRKV
+709 IRSVDAENAVNKKV
-723 DDMEDLVNQND
+723 DQMEDLVNQND

-782 TATPVVKPNAKQAIR
+782 TATPVVKPNAKKAIR
-797 DKAAKQREIINHTPD
+797 DKATKQREIINATPD
-812 ATQDEIQDAL
+812 ATEDEIQDAL
-822 NQLTT
+822 NQLAT

-840 TNADVET
+840 TNADVEI

-855 IGAVAPQVTHKQAA
+855 IGAVVPQVTHKQAA

-912 INQATTNDDVD
+912 INQATTNADVD
-923 TAKGDGLNAINPI
+923 NAKGDGLNAINPI

-972 QAAIEKVNAAVAVAN
+972 QAAIDKVNAAVTAAN

-1006 IQGIQAIE
+1006 IQGIQAIT
-1014 PATKVKTDAKNAIDQ
+1014 PATKVKTDAKNAIDK
-1029 SAETQHNAIFN
+1029 SAETQHNTIFN

-1102 AVNEKAREAITN
+1102 AVNDKAREAITN

-1127 EAINRVNTLKNRALN
+1127 EAINRVNTLKNRALT

-1172 KKQTATGVLTD
+1172 KKQTATGVLND

-1212 DLATA
+1212 ELATA

-1249 KKPAALAQTNQHYS
+1249 KKPAALAQINQHYN
-1263 AKLVE
+1263 AKLAE

-1273 DATDD
+1273 DATND

-1371 FNQINQ
+1371 INQINQ

-1385 ATTNQAINAI
+1385 TTTNQAVNAI

-1403 IKPKAIADIEKAVK
+1403 IKPTAIADIEKAVK

-1431 NEKEVALQ
+1431 NEKEVASQ

-1473 IIQPETKIKPAAREK
+1473 IIQPETKVKPAAREK

-1493 NELRAQ
+1493 NELRAK

-1512 AALDK
+1512 VALDK
-1517 INDLVAKAMTNITND
+1517 INEFVNQAMTDITNN

-1537 VNDST
+1537 VDDTTS
-1542 NQALD
+1542 QALD
-1547 DIALVTPD
+1547 SIALVAPE

-1574 HEIEQA
+1574 QEIEQA

-1600 RALQNIN
+1600 LALQNIN
-1607 QAIANNDVKRVESN
+1607 QAVTNNDVKRVETN

-1628 VEPHIVVKPEAQEAI
+1628 VQPHIVIKPEAQQAI
-1643 KASADNQVESIKDT
+1643 KATAENQVESIKDT
-1657 PHATTDELDEAN
+1657 PHATVDELDEAN
-1669 QQINDTLKQGQQ
+1669 QLISDTLKQAQQ
-1681 DIDNTTQD
+1681 EIENTNQD
-1689 AAVNDVR
+1689 AAVTDVR

-1714 AALDNIDESNNNQ
+1714 AALDSIEENNKNQ

-1734 LDTTQDERNVAIAAL
+1734 LDTTQDERDVAIDTL
-1749 NKIVNAI
+1749 NKIVNTI

-1770 QTEADGNNNI
+1770 RTETDGNDNI

-1794 QSVSAKAEAQNAL
+1794 QSVGVKAEAQNAL

-1841 KTAQVNQNSI
+1841 KTAQVNQDSI

-1895 QNAAI
+1895 QNIAI
-1900 VQVEKELIKAK
+1900 AQVEKELIKAK
-1911 QQIAGAVTNA
+1911 QQIASAVTNA

-1929 GKNEIREI
+1929 EKNEIREI

-1942 KKATAREQLT
+1942 RKASAREQLT

-1959 QAIEAN
+1959 QAIEVN
-1965 VQATVEERNSILA
+1965 IQATVEERNSILA

-2004 TLNLQTIHDL
+2004 SLNLQTIHDL

-2035 THLVQNYRKV
+2035 TALVQNYRKV
-2045 SDRNKADALK
+2045 SNRNKADALK

-2081 KRFNVALGDIEAVIT
+2081 KRFNVALSDIEAVIT

-2120 TPEQLAKVKALIDQY
+2120 TPEQLAKVKVLIDQY

-2140 RMVDEDAT
+2140 RMIDEDAT
-2148 LNDIKKDTQLIIDEI
+2148 LNDIKQHTQFIVDEI

-2169 AEVIKASPKVGQ
+2169 AEATKVSPKEIQ

-2190 KKEDKQEVRKVVK
+2190 KKEETHESRKVEK
-2203 ELPNTGSEEMDLPLK
+2203 ELPNTGSEGMDLPLK
-2218 ELALITGAALLARRR
+2218 EFALITGAALLARRR
-2233 SKKEKES
+2233 TKNEKES

>member
-42 HNVQGGSNQA
+42 NNVQSDTNQA
-52 LPGNSQNTNAD
+52 TPVNSQDKDVAN
-63 TNRDI
+63 NRGLA
-68 VNDSQ
+68 NSAQ
-73 NTPNAHATDNTST
+73 NTPNQSATTNQAT
-86 NQALTNHQNVD
+86 NQALVNHNNGSIV
-97 VANQVGPA
+97 NQATPTSV
-105 PIQPSASPA
+105 QSSTPSA
-114 QNNNNS
+114 QNNNHTDGNTTATETVS
-120 NANST
+120 NAN
-125 ATEPAANTNNNL
+125 NNDV
-137 ASNNNTLNVPNNT
+137 ASNNTTLNVPNKTNE
-150 DNNDS
+150 NGS
-155 ARHLTLKEIQE
+155 GGHLTLKEIQE

-178 AIAEEAS
+178 AIAEPAS
-185 NRPKKRSRRAAPT
+185 NRPKKRSRRAAPA
-198 DPNATPADPTATP
+198 DPNATPADPGA
-211 ADPTAGNGS
+211 AAAGNGG

-232 TDPNANNIGQNAP
+232 TDPNANNAGQNAP
-245 NEVLSFDDNNIRPST
+245 NEVLSFDDNSIRPST
-260 NRSVPTV
+260 NRSVPSV

-272 LPGYTLINGGKVGVF
+272 LPGFTLINGGKVGVL
-287 SHAMVRTSMFD
+287 SHAMVRTSMFEAG
-298 SGDAKNYQAQG
+298 SNRTYQAQG
-309 NVIAL
+309 NVLAL
-314 GRIRGN
+314 GRISGTDASN
-320 DTNDHGDFNGI
+320 HGDFNGI
-331 EKTLTVNPNSELIFE
+331 EKSLTVNPNSELIFE
-346 FNTMTTKNY
+346 FNTMPTKNG
-355 QAQGNVIALGR
+355 QGATNV
-366 IRGNDTN
+366 
-373 DHGDFNGIEKTL
+373 
-385 TVNPNSE
+385 
-392 LIFEFNTMTTKNYQ
+392 
-406 GMTNLIIK
+406 IIK
-414 NADNDTVIGEKVVAY
+414 NADTNDTIAEKTVEG
-429 GPIWRL
+429 GPTLRL
-435 LKVPENVS
+435 FKVPDNVRN
-443 HLKIQFVPKNDAITD
+443 LKIQFVPKNDAITD
-458 ARGIYQLRDGYKYY
+458 ARGIYQLKDGYKYY
-472 DFVDSIGL
+472 SFVDSIGL

-514 FGASFNTDDFV
+514 SGASLDTDEFV

-546 SGNSG
+546 SNNSG
-551 VDINDMNVTYDAANR
+551 VDVNDMNVTYDAANR
-566 IITIKSTGGGTGNSP
+566 VITIKSTGGGTTNSP

-607 TFNDTLTYKTYSQD
+607 TFNDTLTYKTYTQD
-621 FINSP
+621 FINSA

-670 DLKRRAQTILDENR
+670 DLKKRAQTILAENR

-697 IDSLANQMQHTL
+697 IDTLTNQMQHTL
-709 IRSVDAENAVNRKV
+709 IRSVDAENAVNQKA
-723 DDMEDLVNQND
+723 DQMEDLVNQND

-752 NEIIGNIGDQTTDDG
+752 GNIIGDIGDQTTDDG

-782 TATPVVKPNAKQAIR
+782 TATPVVKPNAKKAIR
-797 DKAAKQREIINHTPD
+797 DKATKQREIINATPD
-812 ATQDEIQDAL
+812 ATEDEIQDAI
-822 NQLTT
+822 NQLAT

-855 IGAVAPQVTHKQAA
+855 IGSVVPQVTHKQAA

-912 INQATTNDDVD
+912 INQATTNADVD
-923 TAKGDGLNAINPI
+923 NAKGDGLNAINPI

-972 QAAIEKVNAAVAVAN
+972 QAAIDKVNAAVTAAN

-996 ADVEQVKTNA
+996 AEVEQVKTNA
-1006 IQGIQAIE
+1006 IQGIQAIT
-1014 PATKVKTDAKNAIDQ
+1014 PATKVKTDAKNAIDK
-1029 SAETQHNAIFN
+1029 SAETQHNTIFN

-1102 AVNEKAREAITN
+1102 VVNDKAREAITN

-1127 EAINRVNTLKNRALN
+1127 EAINRVNTLKNRALT

-1172 KKQTATGVLTD
+1172 KKQTATGVLND

-1212 DLATA
+1212 ELATA

-1249 KKPAALAQTNQHYS
+1249 KKPAALAQINQHYN
-1263 AKLVE
+1263 AKLAE

-1273 DATDD
+1273 DATND

-1385 ATTNQAINAI
+1385 TTTNQALNAI

-1431 NEKEVALQ
+1431 NEKEVASQ

-1473 IIQPETKIKPAAREK
+1473 IIQPETKVKPAAREK

-1493 NELRAQ
+1493 NELRAK

-1512 AALDK
+1512 VALDK
-1517 INDLVAKAMTNITND
+1517 INEFVNQAMTDITNN

-1537 VNDST
+1537 VDDTTS
-1542 NQALD
+1542 QALD
-1547 DIALVTPD
+1547 SIALVAPE

-1563 DAVKQ
+1563 DAIKQ

-1574 HEIEQA
+1574 QEIEQA
-1580 EHATDEEKQV
+1580 ENATDEEKQV
-1590 ALNQLANNEK
+1590 ALNQLANNK
-1600 RALQNIN
+1600 KLALQNIN
-1607 QAIANNDVKRVESN
+1607 QAVTNNDVKRVETN

-1628 VEPHIVVKPEAQEAI
+1628 VQPHIVIKPEAQQAI
-1643 KASADNQVESIKDT
+1643 KASAENQVESIKDT
-1657 PHATTDELDEAN
+1657 PHATVDELDEAN
-1669 QQINDTLKQGQQ
+1669 QLISDTLKQAQQ
-1681 DIDNTTQD
+1681 EIENTNQD
-1689 AAVNDVR
+1689 AAVTDVR

-1714 AALDNIDESNNNQ
+1714 AALDSIEENNKNQ

-1734 LDTTQDERNVAIAAL
+1734 LDTTQDERDVAIDTL
-1749 NKIVNAI
+1749 NKIVNTI

-1770 QTEADGNNNI
+1770 RTETDGNDNI

-1794 QSVSAKAEAQNAL
+1794 QSVGVKAEAQNAL

-1841 KTAQVNQNSI
+1841 KTAQVNQDSI

-1895 QNAAI
+1895 QNIAI
-1900 VQVEKELIKAK
+1900 AQVEKELIKAK
-1911 QQIAGAVTNA
+1911 QQIASAVTNA

-1929 GKNEIREI
+1929 EKNEIREI
-1937 EPVIN
+1937 EPVISR
-1942 KKATAREQLT
+1942 KASAREQLT

-1965 VQATVEERNSILA
+1965 IQATVEERNSILA

-2004 TLNLQTIHDL
+2004 SLNLQTIHDL

-2035 THLVQNYRKV
+2035 TALVQNYRKV

-2081 KRFNVALGDIEAVIT
+2081 KRFNVALSDIEAVIT

-2120 TPEQLAKVKALIDQY
+2120 TPEQLAKVKVLIDQY

-2140 RMVDEDAT
+2140 RMIDEDAT
-2148 LNDIKKDTQLIIDEI
+2148 LNDIKQHTQFIVDEI

-2169 AEVIKASPKVGQ
+2169 AEAMKVSPKVIQ

-2190 KKEDKQEVRKVVK
+2190 KKEETHESRKVEK

-2218 ELALITGAALLARRR
+2218 EFALITGAALLARRR
-2233 SKKEKES
+2233 TKNEKES

>member
-52 LPGNSQNTNAD
+52 LPGNSPNTNAD

-68 VNDSQ
+68 VNGSQ

-86 NQALTNHQNVD
+86 NQALTNHQNVG
-97 VANQVGPA
+97 VANQVAPA
-105 PIQPSASPA
+105 PIQPSTSSAS
-114 QNNNNS
+114 NNNHS
-120 NANST
+120 DANST

-185 NRPKKRSRRAAPT
+185 NRPKKRSRRAAPA
-198 DPNATPADPTATP
+198 DPNATP

-220 APVAITAPYTPT
+220 APVAITAPFTPT

-245 NEVLSFDDNNIRPST
+245 NEVLTFDDNNIRPST

-314 GRIRGN
+314 GRIKGN
-320 DTNDHGDFNGI
+320 DTNDHGG
-331 EKTLTVNPNSELIFE
+331 
-346 FNTMTTKNY
+346 
-355 QAQGNVIALGR
+355 
-366 IRGNDTN
+366 
-373 DHGDFNGIEKTL
+373 FNGIEKTL

-607 TFNDTLTYKTYSQD
+607 TFNDILTYKTYTQD

-640 IIMNKDA
+640 IIMNKDV

-670 DLKRRAQTILDENR
+670 ELKRRAQTILDENR

-697 IDSLANQMQHTL
+697 IDSLVNQMQHTL
-709 IRSVDAENAVNRKV
+709 IRSVDAENVVNRKV

-782 TATPVVKPNAKQAIR
+782 TATPVVKTNAKQAIR
-797 DKAAKQREIINHTPD
+797 DKAAKQREIINNTPD

-972 QAAIEKVNAAVAVAN
+972 QAAIEKVNAAVAAAN

-1102 AVNEKAREAITN
+1102 AVNDKAREAITN

-1198 TTEEKQVALNQVDQ
+1198 TDEEKQVALNQVDQ

-1249 KKPAALAQTNQHYS
+1249 KKPTALAQINQHYN
-1263 AKLVE
+1263 AKLAE

-1395 DNVEAEVV
+1395 DNVEAKVV

-1431 NEKEVALQ
+1431 NEKEVALL

-1473 IIQPETKIKPAAREK
+1473 IIQPETKVKPAAREK

-1555 HIVRAAAR
+1555 HIVRATAR

-1600 RALQNIN
+1600 RALQNID

-1911 QQIAGAVTNA
+1911 QQIASAVTNA

-1959 QAIEAN
+1959 LAIEAN

-2004 TLNLQTIHDL
+2004 SLNLQTIHDL

-2135 VADGN
+2135 VADGI
-2140 RMVDEDAT
+2140 RMIDEDAT
-2148 LNDIKKDTQLIIDEI
+2148 LNDIKQHTQFIVDEI

-2169 AEVIKASPKVGQ
+2169 AEATKVLPKVGQ
-2181 PAPKVCTPI
+2181 PAPKLCTSI
-2190 KKEDKQEVRKVVK
+2190 KKVDKQEVRKVVK

-2218 ELALITGAALLARRR
+2218 ELTLITGAALLARRR
-2233 SKKEKES
+2233 NKNEKES

>member
-42 HNVQGGSNQA
+42 NNVQSDTNQA
-52 LPGNSQNTNAD
+52 TPVNSQDKDVAN
-63 TNRDI
+63 NRGLA
-68 VNDSQ
+68 NSAQ
-73 NTPNAHATDNTST
+73 NTPNQSATTNQAT
-86 NQALTNHQNVD
+86 NQALVNHNNGSIV
-97 VANQVGPA
+97 NQATPTSV
-105 PIQPSASPA
+105 QSSTPSA
-114 QNNNNS
+114 QNNNHTDGNTTATETVS
-120 NANST
+120 NAN
-125 ATEPAANTNNNL
+125 NNDV
-137 ASNNNTLNVPNNT
+137 ASNNTTLNVPNKTNE
-150 DNNDS
+150 NGS
-155 ARHLTLKEIQE
+155 GGHLTLKEIQE

-178 AIAEEAS
+178 AIAEPAS
-185 NRPKKRSRRAAPT
+185 NRPKKRSRRAAPA
-198 DPNATPADPTATP
+198 DPNATPADPGA
-211 ADPTAGNGS
+211 AAAGNGG

-232 TDPNANNIGQNAP
+232 TDPNANNAGQNAP
-245 NEVLSFDDNNIRPST
+245 NEVLSFDDNSIRPST
-260 NRSVPTV
+260 NRSVPSV

-272 LPGYTLINGGKVGVF
+272 LPGFTLINGGKVGVL
-287 SHAMVRTSMFD
+287 SHAMVRTSMFEAG
-298 SGDAKNYQAQG
+298 SNRTYQAQG
-309 NVIAL
+309 NVLAL
-314 GRIRGN
+314 GRISGTDASN
-320 DTNDHGDFNGI
+320 HGDFNGI
-331 EKTLTVNPNSELIFE
+331 EKSLTVNPNSELIFE
-346 FNTMTTKNY
+346 FNTMPTKNG
-355 QAQGNVIALGR
+355 QGATNV
-366 IRGNDTN
+366 
-373 DHGDFNGIEKTL
+373 
-385 TVNPNSE
+385 
-392 LIFEFNTMTTKNYQ
+392 
-406 GMTNLIIK
+406 IIK
-414 NADNDTVIGEKVVAY
+414 NADTNDTIAEKTVEG
-429 GPIWRL
+429 GPTLRL
-435 LKVPENVS
+435 FKVPDNVRN
-443 HLKIQFVPKNDAITD
+443 LKIQFVPKNDAITD
-458 ARGIYQLRDGYKYY
+458 ARGIYQLKDGYKYY
-472 DFVDSIGL
+472 SFVDSIGL

-514 FGASFNTDDFV
+514 SGASLDTDEFV

-546 SGNSG
+546 SNNSG
-551 VDINDMNVTYDAANR
+551 VDVNDMNVTYDAANR
-566 IITIKSTGGGTGNSP
+566 VITIKSTGGGTTNSP

-596 RVNNVPTPRTV
+596 CVNNVPTPRTV
-607 TFNDTLTYKTYSQD
+607 TFNDTLTYKTYTQD
-621 FINSP
+621 FINSA

-670 DLKRRAQTILDENR
+670 DLKKRAQTILAENR

-697 IDSLANQMQHTL
+697 IDTLTNQMQHTL
-709 IRSVDAENAVNRKV
+709 IRSVDAENAVNQKA
-723 DDMEDLVNQND
+723 DQMEDLVNQND

-752 NEIIGNIGDQTTDDG
+752 GNIIGDIGDQTTDDG

-782 TATPVVKPNAKQAIR
+782 TATPVVKPNAKKAIR
-797 DKAAKQREIINHTPD
+797 DKATKQREIINATPD
-812 ATQDEIQDAL
+812 ATEDEIQDAI
-822 NQLTT
+822 NQLAT

-855 IGAVAPQVTHKQAA
+855 IGSVVPQVTHKQAA
-869 RDAINQATATKRQ
+869 RDAINQAKATKRQ

-912 INQATTNDDVD
+912 INQATTNADVD
-923 TAKGDGLNAINPI
+923 NAKGDGLNAINPI

-972 QAAIEKVNAAVAVAN
+972 QAAIDKVNAAVTAAN

-996 ADVEQVKTNA
+996 AEVEQVKTNA
-1006 IQGIQAIE
+1006 IQGIQAIT
-1014 PATKVKTDAKNAIDQ
+1014 PATKVKTDAKNAIDK
-1029 SAETQHNAIFN
+1029 SAETQHNTIFN

-1102 AVNEKAREAITN
+1102 VVNDKAREAITN

-1127 EAINRVNTLKNRALN
+1127 EAINRVNTLKNRALT

-1172 KKQTATGVLTD
+1172 KKQTATGVLND

-1212 DLATA
+1212 ELATA

-1249 KKPAALAQTNQHYS
+1249 KKPAALAQINQHYN
-1263 AKLVE
+1263 AKLAE

-1273 DATDD
+1273 DATND

-1385 ATTNQAINAI
+1385 TTTNQALNAI

-1431 NEKEVALQ
+1431 NEKEVASQ

-1473 IIQPETKIKPAAREK
+1473 IIQPETKVKPAAREK

-1493 NELRAQ
+1493 NELRAK

-1512 AALDK
+1512 VALDK
-1517 INDLVAKAMTNITND
+1517 INEFVNQAMTDITNN

-1537 VNDST
+1537 VDDTTS
-1542 NQALD
+1542 QALD
-1547 DIALVTPD
+1547 SIALVAPE

-1574 HEIEQA
+1574 QEIEQA

-1590 ALNQLANNEK
+1590 ALNQLANNK
-1600 RALQNIN
+1600 KLALQNIN
-1607 QAIANNDVKRVESN
+1607 QAVTNNDVKRVETN

-1628 VEPHIVVKPEAQEAI
+1628 VQPHIVIKPEAQQAI
-1643 KASADNQVESIKDT
+1643 KASAENQVESIKDT
-1657 PHATTDELDEAN
+1657 PHATVDELDEAN
-1669 QQINDTLKQGQQ
+1669 QLISDTLKQAQQ
-1681 DIDNTTQD
+1681 EIENTNQD
-1689 AAVNDVR
+1689 AAVTDVR

-1714 AALDNIDESNNNQ
+1714 AALDSIEENNKNQ

-1734 LDTTQDERNVAIAAL
+1734 LDTTQDERDVAIDTL
-1749 NKIVNAI
+1749 NKIVNTI

-1770 QTEADGNNNI
+1770 RTETDGNDNI

-1794 QSVSAKAEAQNAL
+1794 QSVGVKAEAQNAL

-1841 KTAQVNQNSI
+1841 KTAQVNQDSI

-1895 QNAAI
+1895 QNIAI
-1900 VQVEKELIKAK
+1900 AQVEKELIKAK
-1911 QQIAGAVTNA
+1911 QQIASAVTNA

-1929 GKNEIREI
+1929 EKNEIREI
-1937 EPVIN
+1937 EPVISR
-1942 KKATAREQLT
+1942 KASAREQLT

-1965 VQATVEERNSILA
+1965 IQATVEERNSILA

-2004 TLNLQTIHDL
+2004 SLNLQTIHDL

-2035 THLVQNYRKV
+2035 TALVQNYRKV

-2081 KRFNVALGDIEAVIT
+2081 KRFNVALSDIEAVIT

-2120 TPEQLAKVKALIDQY
+2120 TPEQLAKVKVLIDQY

-2140 RMVDEDAT
+2140 RMIDEDAT
-2148 LNDIKKDTQLIIDEI
+2148 LNDIKQHTQFIVDEI

-2169 AEVIKASPKVGQ
+2169 AEAMKVSPKVIQ

-2190 KKEDKQEVRKVVK
+2190 KKEETHESRKVEK

-2218 ELALITGAALLARRR
+2218 EFALITGAALLARRR
-2233 SKKEKES
+2233 TKNEKES

>member
-42 HNVQGGSNQA
+42 NNVQSDTNQA
-52 LPGNSQNTNAD
+52 TPVNSQDKDVAN
-63 TNRDI
+63 NRGLA
-68 VNDSQ
+68 NSAQ
-73 NTPNAHATDNTST
+73 NTPNQSATTNQAT
-86 NQALTNHQNVD
+86 NQALVNHNNGSIV
-97 VANQVGPA
+97 NQATPTSV
-105 PIQPSASPA
+105 QSSTPSA
-114 QNNNNS
+114 QNNNHTDGNTTATETVS
-120 NANST
+120 NAN
-125 ATEPAANTNNNL
+125 NND
-137 ASNNNTLNVPNNT
+137 AVSNNTTLNVPNKTNE
-150 DNNDS
+150 NGS
-155 ARHLTLKEIQE
+155 GGHLTLKEIQE

-178 AIAEEAS
+178 AIAEPAS
-185 NRPKKRSRRAAPT
+185 NRPKKRSKRAAPA
-198 DPNATPADPTATP
+198 DPNATPADPA
-211 ADPTAGNGS
+211 AAAAGNGG

-232 TDPNANNIGQNAP
+232 TDPNANNAGQNAP
-245 NEVLSFDDNNIRPST
+245 NEVLSFDDNGIRPST
-260 NRSVPTV
+260 NRSVPSV

-272 LPGYTLINGGKVGVF
+272 LPGFTLINGGKVGVF

-298 SGDAKNYQAQG
+298 SADAKNYQAQG

-314 GRIRGN
+314 GRI
-320 DTNDHGDFNGI
+320 
-331 EKTLTVNPNSELIFE
+331 K
-346 FNTMTTKNY
+346 
-355 QAQGNVIALGR
+355 
-366 IRGNDTN
+366 GNDTN

-406 GMTNLIIK
+406 GVTNLIIK
-414 NADNDTVIGEKVVAY
+414 NADNDTVIAEKSVAY

-435 LKVPENVS
+435 FKVPENVS

-525 YKIQLPEG
+525 YQVQLPEG

-546 SGNSG
+546 SSNSG
-551 VDINDMNVTYDAANR
+551 VDMNDFNVTYDAANR
-566 IITIKSTGGGTGNSP
+566 VITIKSTGGGSGNSP
-581 ARLMPDKILDLKYKL
+581 ARLIPDKILDLKYKL

-607 TFNDTLTYKTYSQD
+607 TFNDTLTYKTYTQD

-626 AESHTVSTNPYTID
+626 AESHTVRTNPYTID

-697 IDSLANQMQHTL
+697 IDSLTNQMQHTL
-709 IRSVDAENAVNRKV
+709 IRSVDAENAVNKKV
-723 DDMEDLVNQND
+723 DQMEDLVNQND

-782 TATPVVKPNAKQAIR
+782 TATPVVKPNAKKAIR
-797 DKAAKQREIINHTPD
+797 DKATKQREIINATPD
-812 ATQDEIQDAL
+812 ATEDEIQDAL
-822 NQLTT
+822 NQLAT

-840 TNADVET
+840 TNADVEI

-855 IGAVAPQVTHKQAA
+855 IGAVVPQVTHKQAA

-912 INQATTNDDVD
+912 INQATTNADVD
-923 TAKGDGLNAINPI
+923 NAKGDGLNAINPI

-972 QAAIEKVNAAVAVAN
+972 QAAIDKVNAAVTAAN

-1006 IQGIQAIE
+1006 IQGIQAIT
-1014 PATKVKTDAKNAIDQ
+1014 PATKVKTDAKNAIDK
-1029 SAETQHNAIFN
+1029 SAETQHNTIFN

-1102 AVNEKAREAITN
+1102 VVNDKAREAITN

-1127 EAINRVNTLKNRALN
+1127 EAINRVNTLKNRALT

-1172 KKQTATGVLTD
+1172 KKQTATGVLND

-1212 DLATA
+1212 ELATA

-1249 KKPAALAQTNQHYS
+1249 KKPAALAQINQHYN
-1263 AKLVE
+1263 AKLAE

-1273 DATDD
+1273 DATND

-1284 NTLNQD
+1284 NTLNLD

-1385 ATTNQAINAI
+1385 TTTNQALKAI

-1431 NEKEVALQ
+1431 NEKEVASQ

-1473 IIQPETKIKPAAREK
+1473 IIQPETKVKPAAREK

-1493 NELRAQ
+1493 NELRAK

-1512 AALDK
+1512 VALDK
-1517 INDLVAKAMTNITND
+1517 INEFVNQAMTDITNN

-1537 VNDST
+1537 VDDTTS
-1542 NQALD
+1542 QALD
-1547 DIALVTPD
+1547 SIALVTPD

-1574 HEIEQA
+1574 REIEQA

-1607 QAIANNDVKRVESN
+1607 QAVTNNDVKRVETN

-1628 VEPHIVVKPEAQEAI
+1628 VQPHIVIKPEAQQAI
-1643 KASADNQVESIKDT
+1643 KASAENQVESIKDT
-1657 PHATTDELDEAN
+1657 PHATVDELDEAN
-1669 QQINDTLKQGQQ
+1669 QLISDTLKQAQQ
-1681 DIDNTTQD
+1681 EIENTNQD
-1689 AAVNDVR
+1689 AAVTDVR

-1714 AALDNIDESNNNQ
+1714 AALDSIEENNKNQ

-1734 LDTTQDERNVAIAAL
+1734 LDTTQDERDVAIDTL
-1749 NKIVNAI
+1749 NKIVNTI

-1770 QTEADGNNNI
+1770 RTETDGNDNI

-1794 QSVSAKAEAQNAL
+1794 QSVGVKAEAQNAL

-1841 KTAQVNQNSI
+1841 KTAQVNQDSI
-1851 DAQNII
+1851 NAQNII

-1895 QNAAI
+1895 QNIAI
-1900 VQVEKELIKAK
+1900 AQVEKELIKAK
-1911 QQIAGAVTNA
+1911 QQIASAVTNA

-1929 GKNEIREI
+1929 EKNEIREI

-1942 KKATAREQLT
+1942 RKASAREQLT

-1965 VQATVEERNSILA
+1965 IQATVEERNSILA

-2004 TLNLQTIHDL
+2004 SLNLQTIHDL

-2035 THLVQNYRKV
+2035 TALVQNYRKV
-2045 SDRNKADALK
+2045 SNRNKADALK

-2081 KRFNVALGDIEAVIT
+2081 KRFNVALSDIEAVIT

-2120 TPEQLAKVKALIDQY
+2120 TPEQLAKVKVLIDQY

-2140 RMVDEDAT
+2140 RMIDEDAT
-2148 LNDIKKDTQLIIDEI
+2148 LNDIKQHTQFIVDEI

-2169 AEVIKASPKVGQ
+2169 AEETKVSPKEIQ

-2190 KKEDKQEVRKVVK
+2190 KKEETHESRKVEK
-2203 ELPNTGSEEMDLPLK
+2203 ELPNTGSEGMDLPLK
-2218 ELALITGAALLARRR
+2218 EFALITGRLC
-2233 SKKEKES
+2233 

>member
-42 HNVQGGSNQA
+42 NNVQSDTNQA
-52 LPGNSQNTNAD
+52 TPVNSQDKDVAN
-63 TNRDI
+63 NRGLA
-68 VNDSQ
+68 NSAQ
-73 NTPNAHATDNTST
+73 NTPNQSATTNQAT
-86 NQALTNHQNVD
+86 NQALVNHNNGSIV
-97 VANQVGPA
+97 NQATPTSV
-105 PIQPSASPA
+105 QSSTPSA
-114 QNNNNS
+114 QNNNHTDGNTTATETVS
-120 NANST
+120 NAN
-125 ATEPAANTNNNL
+125 NNDV
-137 ASNNNTLNVPNNT
+137 ASNNTTLNVPNKTNE
-150 DNNDS
+150 NGS
-155 ARHLTLKEIQE
+155 GGHLTLKEIQE

-178 AIAEEAS
+178 AIAEPAS
-185 NRPKKRSRRAAPT
+185 NRPKKRSRRAAPA
-198 DPNATPADPTATP
+198 DPNATPADPGA
-211 ADPTAGNGS
+211 AAAGNGG

-232 TDPNANNIGQNAP
+232 TDPNANNAGQNAP
-245 NEVLSFDDNNIRPST
+245 NEVLSFDDNSIRPST
-260 NRSVPTV
+260 NRSVPSV

-272 LPGYTLINGGKVGVF
+272 LPGFTLINGGKVGVL
-287 SHAMVRTSMFD
+287 SHAMVRTSMFEAG
-298 SGDAKNYQAQG
+298 SNRTYQAQG
-309 NVIAL
+309 NVLAL
-314 GRIRGN
+314 GRISGTDASN
-320 DTNDHGDFNGI
+320 HGDFNGI
-331 EKTLTVNPNSELIFE
+331 EKSLTVNPNSELIFE
-346 FNTMTTKNY
+346 FNTMPTKNG
-355 QAQGNVIALGR
+355 QGATNV
-366 IRGNDTN
+366 
-373 DHGDFNGIEKTL
+373 
-385 TVNPNSE
+385 
-392 LIFEFNTMTTKNYQ
+392 
-406 GMTNLIIK
+406 IIK
-414 NADNDTVIGEKVVAY
+414 NADTNDTIAEKTVEG
-429 GPIWRL
+429 GPTLRL
-435 LKVPENVS
+435 FKVPDNVRN
-443 HLKIQFVPKNDAITD
+443 LKIQFVPKNDAITD
-458 ARGIYQLRDGYKYY
+458 ARGIYQLKDGYKYY
-472 DFVDSIGL
+472 SFVDSIGL

-514 FGASFNTDDFV
+514 SGASLDTDEFV

-546 SGNSG
+546 SNNSG
-551 VDINDMNVTYDAANR
+551 VDVNDMNVTYDAANLV
-566 IITIKSTGGGTGNSP
+566 ITIKSTGGGTTNSP

-607 TFNDTLTYKTYSQD
+607 TFNDTLTYKTYTQD
-621 FINSP
+621 FINSA

-670 DLKRRAQTILDENR
+670 DLKKRAQTILAENR

-697 IDSLANQMQHTL
+697 IDTLTNQMQHTL
-709 IRSVDAENAVNRKV
+709 IRSVDAENAVNQKA
-723 DDMEDLVNQND
+723 DQMEDLVNQND

-752 NEIIGNIGDQTTDDG
+752 GNIIGDIGDQTTDDG

-782 TATPVVKPNAKQAIR
+782 TATPVVKPNAKKAIR
-797 DKAAKQREIINHTPD
+797 DKATKQREIINATPD
-812 ATQDEIQDAL
+812 ATEDEIQDAI
-822 NQLTT
+822 NQLAT

-855 IGAVAPQVTHKQAA
+855 IGSVVPQVTHKQAA

-912 INQATTNDDVD
+912 INQATTNADVD
-923 TAKGDGLNAINPI
+923 NAKGDGLNAINPI

-972 QAAIEKVNAAVAVAN
+972 QAAIDKVNAAVTAAN

-996 ADVEQVKTNA
+996 AEVEQVKTNA
-1006 IQGIQAIE
+1006 IQGIQAIT
-1014 PATKVKTDAKNAIDQ
+1014 PATKVKTDAKNAIDK
-1029 SAETQHNAIFN
+1029 SAETQHNTIFN

-1102 AVNEKAREAITN
+1102 VVNDKAREAITN

-1127 EAINRVNTLKNRALN
+1127 EAINRVNTLKNRALT

-1172 KKQTATGVLTD
+1172 KKQTATGVLND

-1212 DLATA
+1212 ELATA

-1249 KKPAALAQTNQHYS
+1249 KKPAALAQINQHYN
-1263 AKLVE
+1263 AKLAE

-1273 DATDD
+1273 DATND

-1385 ATTNQAINAI
+1385 TTTNQALNAI

-1431 NEKEVALQ
+1431 NEKEVASQ

-1456 TNSQV
+1456 MNSQV

-1473 IIQPETKIKPAAREK
+1473 IIQPETKVKPAAREK

-1493 NELRAQ
+1493 NELRAK

-1512 AALDK
+1512 VALDK
-1517 INDLVAKAMTNITND
+1517 INEFVNQAMTDITNN

-1537 VNDST
+1537 VDDTTS
-1542 NQALD
+1542 QALD
-1547 DIALVTPD
+1547 RIALVAPE

-1574 HEIEQA
+1574 QEIEQA

-1590 ALNQLANNEK
+1590 ALNQLANNK
-1600 RALQNIN
+1600 KLALQNIN
-1607 QAIANNDVKRVESN
+1607 QAVTNNDVKRVETN

-1628 VEPHIVVKPEAQEAI
+1628 VQPHIVIKPEAQQAI
-1643 KASADNQVESIKDT
+1643 KASAENQVESIKDT
-1657 PHATTDELDEAN
+1657 PHATVDELDEAN
-1669 QQINDTLKQGQQ
+1669 QLISDTLKQAQQ
-1681 DIDNTTQD
+1681 EIENTNQD
-1689 AAVNDVR
+1689 AAVTDVR

-1714 AALDNIDESNNNQ
+1714 AALDSIEENNKNQ

-1734 LDTTQDERNVAIAAL
+1734 LDTTQDERDVAIDTL
-1749 NKIVNAI
+1749 NKIVNTI

-1770 QTEADGNNNI
+1770 RTETDGNDNI

-1794 QSVSAKAEAQNAL
+1794 QSVGVKAEAQNAL

-1841 KTAQVNQNSI
+1841 KTAQVNQDSI

-1895 QNAAI
+1895 QNIAI
-1900 VQVEKELIKAK
+1900 AQVEKELIKAK
-1911 QQIAGAVTNA
+1911 QQIASAVTNA

-1929 GKNEIREI
+1929 EKNEIREI
-1937 EPVIN
+1937 EPVISR
-1942 KKATAREQLT
+1942 KASAREQLT

-1965 VQATVEERNSILA
+1965 IQATVEERNSILA

-2004 TLNLQTIHDL
+2004 SLNLQTIHDL

-2035 THLVQNYRKV
+2035 TALVQNYRKV

-2081 KRFNVALGDIEAVIT
+2081 KRFNVALSDIEAVIT

-2120 TPEQLAKVKALIDQY
+2120 TPEQLAKVKVLIDQY

-2140 RMVDEDAT
+2140 RMIDEDAT
-2148 LNDIKKDTQLIIDEI
+2148 FNDIKQHTQFIVDEI

-2169 AEVIKASPKVGQ
+2169 AEAMKVSPKVIQ

-2190 KKEDKQEVRKVVK
+2190 KKEETHESRKVEK

-2218 ELALITGAALLARRR
+2218 EFALITGAALLARRR
-2233 SKKEKES
+2233 TKNEKES

>member
-42 HNVQGGSNQA
+42 NNVQSDTNQA
-52 LPGNSQNTNAD
+52 TPVNSQD
-63 TNRDI
+63 TNVANNRGLA
-68 VNDSQ
+68 NSAQ
-73 NTPNAHATDNTST
+73 NTPNQSATTNQST
-86 NQALTNHQNVD
+86 NQALVNHNNGSI
-97 VANQVGPA
+97 ANQATPTSV
-105 PIQPSASPA
+105 QSSTPSA
-114 QNNNNS
+114 QNNNHTDGNTTATETVS
-120 NANST
+120 NAN
-125 ATEPAANTNNNL
+125 NKDVV
-137 ASNNNTLNVPNNT
+137 SNNTTLNVPNKTNE
-150 DNNDS
+150 NGS
-155 ARHLTLKEIQE
+155 GGHLTLKEIQE

-178 AIAEEAS
+178 AIAEQAS
-185 NRPKKRSRRAAPT
+185 NRPKKRSRRAAPA
-198 DPNATPADPTATP
+198 DPNATPADPA
-211 ADPTAGNGS
+211 AAAAGNGG

-232 TDPNANNIGQNAP
+232 TDPNANNAGQNAP
-245 NEVLSFDDNNIRPST
+245 NEVLSFDDNGIRPST
-260 NRSVPTV
+260 NRSVPSV

-272 LPGYTLINGGKVGVF
+272 LPGFTLINGGKVGVF

-314 GRIRGN
+314 GRIKGN

-331 EKTLTVNPNSELIFE
+331 EKS
-346 FNTMTTKNY
+346 
-355 QAQGNVIALGR
+355 
-366 IRGNDTN
+366 
-373 DHGDFNGIEKTL
+373 L

-406 GMTNLIIK
+406 GVTNLIIK
-414 NADNDTVIGEKVVAY
+414 NADNDTVIAEKSVAY

-435 LKVPENVS
+435 FKVPENVS

-525 YKIQLPEG
+525 YKVQLPEG

-546 SGNSG
+546 SSNSG
-551 VDINDMNVTYDAANR
+551 VDMNDFNVTYDAANR
-566 IITIKSTGGGTGNSP
+566 VITIKSTGGGSGNSP

-607 TFNDTLTYKTYSQD
+607 TFNDTLTYKTYTQD

-697 IDSLANQMQHTL
+697 IDSLTNQMQHTL
-709 IRSVDAENAVNRKV
+709 IRSVDAENAVNKKV
-723 DDMEDLVNQND
+723 DQMEDLVNQND

-752 NEIIGNIGDQTTDDG
+752 NEIIGNIGDQTTDDS

-782 TATPVVKPNAKQAIR
+782 TATPVVKPNAKKAIR
-797 DKAAKQREIINHTPD
+797 DKATKQREIINATPD
-812 ATQDEIQDAL
+812 ATEDEIQDAL
-822 NQLTT
+822 NQLAT

-840 TNADVET
+840 TNADVEI

-855 IGAVAPQVTHKQAA
+855 IGAVVPQVTHKQAA

-912 INQATTNDDVD
+912 INQATTNADVD
-923 TAKGDGLNAINPI
+923 NAKGDGLNAINPI

-972 QAAIEKVNAAVAVAN
+972 QAAIDKVNAAVTAAN

-1006 IQGIQAIE
+1006 IQGIQAIT
-1014 PATKVKTDAKNAIDQ
+1014 PATKVKTDAKNAIDK
-1029 SAETQHNAIFN
+1029 SAETQHNTIFN

-1102 AVNEKAREAITN
+1102 AVNDKAREAITN

-1127 EAINRVNTLKNRALN
+1127 EAINRVNTLKNRALT

-1172 KKQTATGVLTD
+1172 KKQTATGVLND

-1212 DLATA
+1212 ELATA

-1249 KKPAALAQTNQHYS
+1249 KKPAALAQINQHYN
-1263 AKLVE
+1263 AKLAE

-1273 DATDD
+1273 DATND

-1371 FNQINQ
+1371 INQINQ

-1385 ATTNQAINAI
+1385 TTTNQAVNAI

-1431 NEKEVALQ
+1431 NEKEVASQ

-1473 IIQPETKIKPAAREK
+1473 IIQPETKVKPAAREK

-1493 NELRAQ
+1493 NELRAK

-1512 AALDK
+1512 VALDK
-1517 INDLVAKAMTNITND
+1517 INEFVNQAMTDITNN

-1537 VNDST
+1537 VDDTTS
-1542 NQALD
+1542 QALD
-1547 DIALVTPD
+1547 SIALVAPE

-1574 HEIEQA
+1574 QEIEQA

-1600 RALQNIN
+1600 LALQNIN
-1607 QAIANNDVKRVESN
+1607 QAVTNNDVKRVETN

-1628 VEPHIVVKPEAQEAI
+1628 VQPHIVIKPEAQQAI
-1643 KASADNQVESIKDT
+1643 KATAENQVESIKDT
-1657 PHATTDELDEAN
+1657 PHATVDELDEAN
-1669 QQINDTLKQGQQ
+1669 QLISDTLKQAQQ
-1681 DIDNTTQD
+1681 EIENTNQD
-1689 AAVNDVR
+1689 AAVTDVR

-1714 AALDNIDESNNNQ
+1714 AALDSIEENNKNQ

-1734 LDTTQDERNVAIAAL
+1734 LDTTQDERDVAIDTL
-1749 NKIVNAI
+1749 NKIVNTI

-1770 QTEADGNNNI
+1770 RTETDGNDNI

-1794 QSVSAKAEAQNAL
+1794 QSVGVKAEAQNAL

-1841 KTAQVNQNSI
+1841 KTAQVNQDSI

-1895 QNAAI
+1895 QNIAI
-1900 VQVEKELIKAK
+1900 AQVEKELIKAK
-1911 QQIAGAVTNA
+1911 QQIASAVTNA

-1929 GKNEIREI
+1929 EKNEIREI

-1942 KKATAREQLT
+1942 RKASAREQLT

-1965 VQATVEERNSILA
+1965 IQATVEERNSILA

-2004 TLNLQTIHDL
+2004 SLNLQTIHDL

-2035 THLVQNYRKV
+2035 TALVQNYRKV
-2045 SDRNKADALK
+2045 SNRNKADALK

-2081 KRFNVALGDIEAVIT
+2081 KRFNVALSDIEAVIT

-2120 TPEQLAKVKALIDQY
+2120 TPEQLAKVKVLIDQY

-2140 RMVDEDAT
+2140 RMIDEDAT
-2148 LNDIKKDTQLIIDEI
+2148 LNDIKQHTQFIVDEI

-2169 AEVIKASPKVGQ
+2169 AEATKVSPKEIQ

-2190 KKEDKQEVRKVVK
+2190 KKEETHESRKVEK
-2203 ELPNTGSEEMDLPLK
+2203 ELPNTGSEGMDLPLK
-2218 ELALITGAALLARRR
+2218 EFALITGAALLARRR
-2233 SKKEKES
+2233 TKNEKES

>member
-42 HNVQGGSNQA
+42 NNVQSDTNQA
-52 LPGNSQNTNAD
+52 TPVNSQDKDVAN
-63 TNRDI
+63 NRGLA
-68 VNDSQ
+68 NSAQ
-73 NTPNAHATDNTST
+73 NTPNQSATTNQAT
-86 NQALTNHQNVD
+86 NQALVNHNNGSIV
-97 VANQVGPA
+97 NQATPTSV
-105 PIQPSASPA
+105 QSSTPSA
-114 QNNNNS
+114 QNNNHTDGNTTATETVS
-120 NANST
+120 NAN
-125 ATEPAANTNNNL
+125 NNDV
-137 ASNNNTLNVPNNT
+137 ASNNTTLNVPNKTNE
-150 DNNDS
+150 NGS
-155 ARHLTLKEIQE
+155 GGHLTLKEIQE

-178 AIAEEAS
+178 AIAEPAS
-185 NRPKKRSRRAAPT
+185 NRPKKRSRRAAPA
-198 DPNATPADPTATP
+198 DPNATPADPGA
-211 ADPTAGNGS
+211 AAAGNGG

-232 TDPNANNIGQNAP
+232 TDPNANNAGQNAP
-245 NEVLSFDDNNIRPST
+245 NEVLSFDDNSIRPST
-260 NRSVPTV
+260 NRSVPSV

-272 LPGYTLINGGKVGVF
+272 LPGFTLINGGKVGVL
-287 SHAMVRTSMFD
+287 SHAMVRTSMFEAG
-298 SGDAKNYQAQG
+298 SNRTYQAQG
-309 NVIAL
+309 NVLAL
-314 GRIRGN
+314 GRISGTDASN
-320 DTNDHGDFNGI
+320 HGDFNGI
-331 EKTLTVNPNSELIFE
+331 EKSLTVNPNSELIFE
-346 FNTMTTKNY
+346 FNTTPTKNG
-355 QAQGNVIALGR
+355 QGATNV
-366 IRGNDTN
+366 
-373 DHGDFNGIEKTL
+373 
-385 TVNPNSE
+385 
-392 LIFEFNTMTTKNYQ
+392 
-406 GMTNLIIK
+406 IIK
-414 NADNDTVIGEKVVAY
+414 NADTNDTIAEKTVEG
-429 GPIWRL
+429 GPTLRL
-435 LKVPENVS
+435 FKVPDNVRN
-443 HLKIQFVPKNDAITD
+443 LKIQFVPKNDAITD
-458 ARGIYQLRDGYKYY
+458 ARGIYQLKDGYKYY
-472 DFVDSIGL
+472 SFVDSIGL

-514 FGASFNTDDFV
+514 SGASLDTDEFV

-546 SGNSG
+546 SNNSG
-551 VDINDMNVTYDAANR
+551 VDVNDMNVTYDAANR
-566 IITIKSTGGGTGNSP
+566 VITIKSTGGGTTNSP

-607 TFNDTLTYKTYSQD
+607 TFNDTLTYKTYTQD
-621 FINSP
+621 FINSA

-670 DLKRRAQTILDENR
+670 DLKKRAQTILAENR

-697 IDSLANQMQHTL
+697 IDTLTNQMQHTL
-709 IRSVDAENAVNRKV
+709 IRSVDAENAVNQKA
-723 DDMEDLVNQND
+723 DQMEDLVNQND

-752 NEIIGNIGDQTTDDG
+752 GNIIGDIGDQTTDDG

-782 TATPVVKPNAKQAIR
+782 TATPVVKPNAKKAIR
-797 DKAAKQREIINHTPD
+797 DKATKQREIINATPD
-812 ATQDEIQDAL
+812 ATEDEIQDAI
-822 NQLTT
+822 NQLAT

-855 IGAVAPQVTHKQAA
+855 IGSVVPQVTHKQAA

-912 INQATTNDDVD
+912 INQATTNADVD
-923 TAKGDGLNAINPI
+923 NAKGDGLNAINPI

-972 QAAIEKVNAAVAVAN
+972 QAAIDKVNAAVTAAN

-996 ADVEQVKTNA
+996 AEVEQVKTNA
-1006 IQGIQAIE
+1006 IQGIQAIT
-1014 PATKVKTDAKNAIDQ
+1014 PATKVKTDAKNAIDK
-1029 SAETQHNAIFN
+1029 SAETQHNTIFN

-1102 AVNEKAREAITN
+1102 VVNDKAREAITN

-1127 EAINRVNTLKNRALN
+1127 EAINRVNTLKNRALT

-1172 KKQTATGVLTD
+1172 KKQTATGVLND

-1212 DLATA
+1212 ELATA

-1249 KKPAALAQTNQHYS
+1249 KKPAALAQINQHYN
-1263 AKLVE
+1263 AKLAE

-1273 DATDD
+1273 DATND

-1385 ATTNQAINAI
+1385 TTTNQALNAI

-1431 NEKEVALQ
+1431 NEKEVASQ

-1473 IIQPETKIKPAAREK
+1473 IIQPETKVKPAAREK

-1493 NELRAQ
+1493 NELRAK

-1512 AALDK
+1512 VALDK
-1517 INDLVAKAMTNITND
+1517 INEFVNQAMTDITNN

-1537 VNDST
+1537 VDDTTS
-1542 NQALD
+1542 QALD
-1547 DIALVTPD
+1547 SIALVAPE

-1574 HEIEQA
+1574 QEIEQA

-1590 ALNQLANNEK
+1590 ALNQLANNK
-1600 RALQNIN
+1600 KLALQNIN
-1607 QAIANNDVKRVESN
+1607 QAVTNNDVKRVETN

-1628 VEPHIVVKPEAQEAI
+1628 VQPHIVIKPEAQQAI
-1643 KASADNQVESIKDT
+1643 KASAENQVESIKDT
-1657 PHATTDELDEAN
+1657 PHATVDELDEAN
-1669 QQINDTLKQGQQ
+1669 QLISDTLKQAQQ
-1681 DIDNTTQD
+1681 EIENTNQD
-1689 AAVNDVR
+1689 AAVTDVR

-1714 AALDNIDESNNNQ
+1714 AALDSIEENNKNQ

-1734 LDTTQDERNVAIAAL
+1734 LDTTQDERDVAIDTL
-1749 NKIVNAI
+1749 NKIVNTI

-1770 QTEADGNNNI
+1770 RTETDGNDNI

-1794 QSVSAKAEAQNAL
+1794 QSVGVKAEAQNAL

-1841 KTAQVNQNSI
+1841 KTAQVNQDSI

-1895 QNAAI
+1895 QNIAI
-1900 VQVEKELIKAK
+1900 AQVEKELIKAK
-1911 QQIAGAVTNA
+1911 QQIASAVTNA

-1929 GKNEIREI
+1929 EKNEIREI
-1937 EPVIN
+1937 EPVISR
-1942 KKATAREQLT
+1942 KASAREQLT

-1965 VQATVEERNSILA
+1965 IQATVEERNSILA

-2004 TLNLQTIHDL
+2004 SLNLQTIHDL

-2035 THLVQNYRKV
+2035 TALVQNYRKV

-2081 KRFNVALGDIEAVIT
+2081 KRFNVALSDIEAVIT

-2120 TPEQLAKVKALIDQY
+2120 TPEQLAKVKVLIDQY

-2140 RMVDEDAT
+2140 RMIDEDAT
-2148 LNDIKKDTQLIIDEI
+2148 LNDIKQHTQFIVDEI

-2169 AEVIKASPKVGQ
+2169 AEAMKVSPKVIQ

-2190 KKEDKQEVRKVVK
+2190 KKEETHESRKVEK

-2218 ELALITGAALLARRR
+2218 EFALITGAALLARRR
-2233 SKKEKES
+2233 TKNEKES

>member
-52 LPGNSQNTNAD
+52 LPGNSPNTNAD

-68 VNDSQ
+68 VNGSQ

-86 NQALTNHQNVD
+86 NQALTNHQNVG
-97 VANQVGPA
+97 VANQVAPA
-105 PIQPSASPA
+105 PIQPSTSSAS
-114 QNNNNS
+114 NNNHS
-120 NANST
+120 DANST

-185 NRPKKRSRRAAPT
+185 NRPKKRSRRAAPA
-198 DPNATPADPTATP
+198 DPNATP

-220 APVAITAPYTPT
+220 APVAITAPFTPT

-245 NEVLSFDDNNIRPST
+245 NEVLTFDDNNIRPST

-314 GRIRGN
+314 GRIKGN
-320 DTNDHGDFNGI
+320 DTNDHGG
-331 EKTLTVNPNSELIFE
+331 
-346 FNTMTTKNY
+346 
-355 QAQGNVIALGR
+355 
-366 IRGNDTN
+366 
-373 DHGDFNGIEKTL
+373 FNGIEKTL

-607 TFNDTLTYKTYSQD
+607 TFNDILTYKTYTQD

-670 DLKRRAQTILDENR
+670 ELKRRAQTILDENR

-697 IDSLANQMQHTL
+697 IDSLVNQMQHTL

-752 NEIIGNIGDQTTDDG
+752 NEIIGNIGDQTTEDG

-797 DKAAKQREIINHTPD
+797 DKAAKQREIINNTPD

-972 QAAIEKVNAAVAVAN
+972 QAAIEKVNAAVAAAN

-1102 AVNEKAREAITN
+1102 AVNDKAREAITN

-1198 TTEEKQVALNQVDQ
+1198 TDEEKQVALNQVDQ

-1249 KKPAALAQTNQHYS
+1249 KKPTALAQINQHYN
-1263 AKLVE
+1263 AKLAE

-1395 DNVEAEVV
+1395 DNVEAKVV

-1431 NEKEVALQ
+1431 NEKEVALL

-1473 IIQPETKIKPAAREK
+1473 IIQPETKVKPAAREK

-1555 HIVRAAAR
+1555 HIVRATAR

-1600 RALQNIN
+1600 RALQNID

-1911 QQIAGAVTNA
+1911 QQIASAVTNA

-1959 QAIEAN
+1959 LAIEAN

-2004 TLNLQTIHDL
+2004 SLNLQTIHDL

-2135 VADGN
+2135 VADGI
-2140 RMVDEDAT
+2140 RMIDEDAT
-2148 LNDIKKDTQLIIDEI
+2148 LNDIKQHTQFIVDEI

-2169 AEVIKASPKVGQ
+2169 AEATKVLPKVGK
-2181 PAPKVCTPI
+2181 PAPKLCTSI
-2190 KKEDKQEVRKVVK
+2190 KKVDKQEVRKVVK

-2233 SKKEKES
+2233 NKNEKES

>member
-1 MNLLK
+1 M
-6 KNKYS
+6 
-11 IRKYKV
+11 
-17 GIFSTLIGTVL
+17 
-28 LLSNPNGAQALTTD
+28 
-42 HNVQGGSNQA
+42 
-52 LPGNSQNTNAD
+52 
-63 TNRDI
+63 
-68 VNDSQ
+68 
-73 NTPNAHATDNTST
+73 
-86 NQALTNHQNVD
+86 
-97 VANQVGPA
+97 
-105 PIQPSASPA
+105 
-114 QNNNNS
+114 
-120 NANST
+120 
-125 ATEPAANTNNNL
+125 
-137 ASNNNTLNVPNNT
+137 
-150 DNNDS
+150 
-155 ARHLTLKEIQE
+155 
-166 DVRHSSDKPELV
+166 
-178 AIAEEAS
+178 
-185 NRPKKRSRRAAPT
+185 
-198 DPNATPADPTATP
+198 
-211 ADPTAGNGS
+211 
-220 APVAITAPYTPT
+220 
-232 TDPNANNIGQNAP
+232 
-245 NEVLSFDDNNIRPST
+245 
-260 NRSVPTV
+260 
-267 TVVDN
+267 
-272 LPGYTLINGGKVGVF
+272 
-287 SHAMVRTSMFD
+287 
-298 SGDAKNYQAQG
+298 
-309 NVIAL
+309 
-314 GRIRGN
+314 
-320 DTNDHGDFNGI
+320 
-331 EKTLTVNPNSELIFE
+331 
-346 FNTMTTKNY
+346 
-355 QAQGNVIALGR
+355 
-366 IRGNDTN
+366 
-373 DHGDFNGIEKTL
+373 
-385 TVNPNSE
+385 
-392 LIFEFNTMTTKNYQ
+392 
-406 GMTNLIIK
+406 
-414 NADNDTVIGEKVVAY
+414 
-429 GPIWRL
+429 
-435 LKVPENVS
+435 
-443 HLKIQFVPKNDAITD
+443 
-458 ARGIYQLRDGYKYY
+458 
-472 DFVDSIGL
+472 
-480 HSGSHVYV
+480 
-488 ERRTMEPTATNNKEF
+488 
-503 TVTTSL
+503 
-509 KNNGN
+509 
-514 FGASFNTDDFV
+514 
-525 YKIQLPEG
+525 
-533 VEYVNNSL
+533 

-607 TFNDTLTYKTYSQD
+607 TFNDILTYKTYTQD

-640 IIMNKDA
+640 IIMNKDV

-670 DLKRRAQTILDENR
+670 ELKRRAQTILDENR

-697 IDSLANQMQHTL
+697 IDSLVNQMQHTL

-782 TATPVVKPNAKQAIR
+782 TATPVVKTNAKQAIR
-797 DKAAKQREIINHTPD
+797 DKAAKQREIINNTPD

-972 QAAIEKVNAAVAVAN
+972 QAAIEKVNAAVAAAN

-996 ADVEQVKTNA
+996 ADVERVKTNA

-1102 AVNEKAREAITN
+1102 AVNDKAREAITN

-1198 TTEEKQVALNQVDQ
+1198 TDEEKQVALNQVDQ

-1249 KKPAALAQTNQHYS
+1249 KKPTALAQINQHYN
-1263 AKLVE
+1263 AKLAE

-1395 DNVEAEVV
+1395 DNVEAKVV

-1431 NEKEVALQ
+1431 NEKEVALL

-1473 IIQPETKIKPAAREK
+1473 IIQPETKVKPAAREK

-1555 HIVRAAAR
+1555 HIVRATAR

-1600 RALQNIN
+1600 RALQNID

-1911 QQIAGAVTNA
+1911 QQIASAVTNA

-1959 QAIEAN
+1959 LAIEAN

-2004 TLNLQTIHDL
+2004 SLNLQTIHDL

-2135 VADGN
+2135 VADGI
-2140 RMVDEDAT
+2140 RMIDEDAT
-2148 LNDIKKDTQLIIDEI
+2148 LNDIKQHTQFIVDEI

-2169 AEVIKASPKVGQ
+2169 AEATKVLPKVGQ
-2181 PAPKVCTPI
+2181 PAPKLCTSI
-2190 KKEDKQEVRKVVK
+2190 KKVDKQEVRKVVK

-2233 SKKEKES
+2233 NKNEKES

>member
-42 HNVQGGSNQA
+42 NNVQSDTNQA
-52 LPGNSQNTNAD
+52 TPVNSQDKDVAN
-63 TNRDI
+63 NRGLA
-68 VNDSQ
+68 NSAQ
-73 NTPNAHATDNTST
+73 NTPNQSATTNQAT
-86 NQALTNHQNVD
+86 NQALVNHNNGSIV
-97 VANQVGPA
+97 NQATPTSV
-105 PIQPSASPA
+105 QSSTPSA
-114 QNNNNS
+114 QNNNHTDGNTTATETVS
-120 NANST
+120 NAN
-125 ATEPAANTNNNL
+125 NNDV
-137 ASNNNTLNVPNNT
+137 ASNNTTLNVPNKTNE
-150 DNNDS
+150 NGS
-155 ARHLTLKEIQE
+155 GGHLTLKEIQE

-178 AIAEEAS
+178 AIAEPAS
-185 NRPKKRSRRAAPT
+185 NRPKKRSRRAAPA
-198 DPNATPADPTATP
+198 DPNATPADPGA
-211 ADPTAGNGS
+211 AAAGNGG

-232 TDPNANNIGQNAP
+232 TDPNANNAGQNAP
-245 NEVLSFDDNNIRPST
+245 NEVLSFDDNSIRPST
-260 NRSVPTV
+260 NRSVPSV

-272 LPGYTLINGGKVGVF
+272 LPGFTLINGGKVGVL
-287 SHAMVRTSMFD
+287 SHAMVRTSMFEAG
-298 SGDAKNYQAQG
+298 SNRTYQAQG
-309 NVIAL
+309 NVLAL
-314 GRIRGN
+314 GRISGTDASN
-320 DTNDHGDFNGI
+320 HGDFNGI
-331 EKTLTVNPNSELIFE
+331 EKSLTVNPNSELIFE
-346 FNTMTTKNY
+346 FNTMPTKNG
-355 QAQGNVIALGR
+355 QGATNV
-366 IRGNDTN
+366 
-373 DHGDFNGIEKTL
+373 
-385 TVNPNSE
+385 
-392 LIFEFNTMTTKNYQ
+392 
-406 GMTNLIIK
+406 IIK
-414 NADNDTVIGEKVVAY
+414 NADTNDTIAEKTVEG
-429 GPIWRL
+429 GPTLRL
-435 LKVPENVS
+435 FKVPDNVRN
-443 HLKIQFVPKNDAITD
+443 LKIQFVPKNDAITD
-458 ARGIYQLRDGYKYY
+458 ARGIYQLKDGYKYY
-472 DFVDSIGL
+472 SFVDSIGL

-514 FGASFNTDDFV
+514 SGASLDTDEFV

-546 SGNSG
+546 SNNSG
-551 VDINDMNVTYDAANR
+551 VDVNDMNVTYDAANR
-566 IITIKSTGGGTGNSP
+566 VITIKSTGGGTTNSP

-607 TFNDTLTYKTYSQD
+607 TFNDTLTYKTYTQD
-621 FINSP
+621 FINSA

-670 DLKRRAQTILDENR
+670 DLKKRAQTILAENR

-697 IDSLANQMQHTL
+697 IDTLTNQMQHTL
-709 IRSVDAENAVNRKV
+709 IRSVDAENAVNQKA
-723 DDMEDLVNQND
+723 DQMEDLVNQND

-752 NEIIGNIGDQTTDDG
+752 GNIIGDIGDQTTDDG

-782 TATPVVKPNAKQAIR
+782 TATPVVKPNAKKAIR
-797 DKAAKQREIINHTPD
+797 DKATKQREIINATPD
-812 ATQDEIQDAL
+812 ATEDEIQDAI
-822 NQLTT
+822 NQLAT

-855 IGAVAPQVTHKQAA
+855 IGSVVPQVTHKQAA

-903 QATNHALEQ
+903 QAT
-912 INQATTNDDVD
+912 TNADVD
-923 TAKGDGLNAINPI
+923 NAKGDGLNAINPI

-972 QAAIEKVNAAVAVAN
+972 QAAIDKVNAAVTAAN

-996 ADVEQVKTNA
+996 AEVEQVKTNA
-1006 IQGIQAIE
+1006 IQGIQAIT
-1014 PATKVKTDAKNAIDQ
+1014 PATKVKTDAKNAIDK
-1029 SAETQHNAIFN
+1029 SAETQHNTIFN

-1102 AVNEKAREAITN
+1102 VVNDKAREAITN

-1127 EAINRVNTLKNRALN
+1127 EAINRVNTLKNRALT

-1172 KKQTATGVLTD
+1172 KKQTATGVLND

-1212 DLATA
+1212 ELATA

-1249 KKPAALAQTNQHYS
+1249 KKPAALAQINQHYN
-1263 AKLVE
+1263 AKLAE

-1273 DATDD
+1273 DATND

-1385 ATTNQAINAI
+1385 TTTNQALNAI

-1431 NEKEVALQ
+1431 NEKEVASQ

-1473 IIQPETKIKPAAREK
+1473 IIQPETKVKPAAREK

-1493 NELRAQ
+1493 NELRAK

-1512 AALDK
+1512 VALDK
-1517 INDLVAKAMTNITND
+1517 INEFVNQAMTDITNN

-1537 VNDST
+1537 VDDTTS
-1542 NQALD
+1542 QALD
-1547 DIALVTPD
+1547 SIALVAPE

-1574 HEIEQA
+1574 QEIEQA

-1590 ALNQLANNEK
+1590 ALNQLANNK
-1600 RALQNIN
+1600 KLALQNIN
-1607 QAIANNDVKRVESN
+1607 QAVTNNDVKRVETN

-1628 VEPHIVVKPEAQEAI
+1628 VQPHIVIKPEAQQAI
-1643 KASADNQVESIKDT
+1643 KASAENQVESIKDT
-1657 PHATTDELDEAN
+1657 PHATVDELDEAN
-1669 QQINDTLKQGQQ
+1669 QLISDTLKQAQQ
-1681 DIDNTTQD
+1681 EIENTNQD
-1689 AAVNDVR
+1689 AAVTDVR

-1714 AALDNIDESNNNQ
+1714 AALDSIEENNKNQ

-1734 LDTTQDERNVAIAAL
+1734 LDTTQDERDVAIDTL
-1749 NKIVNAI
+1749 NKIVNTI

-1770 QTEADGNNNI
+1770 RTETDGNDNI

-1794 QSVSAKAEAQNAL
+1794 QSVGVKAEAQNAL

-1841 KTAQVNQNSI
+1841 KTAQVNQDSI

-1878 TNKINLIKANNE
+1878 TNKIYLIKANNE

-1895 QNAAI
+1895 QNIAI
-1900 VQVEKELIKAK
+1900 AQVEKELIKAK
-1911 QQIAGAVTNA
+1911 QQIASAVTNA

-1929 GKNEIREI
+1929 EKNEIREI
-1937 EPVIN
+1937 EPVISR
-1942 KKATAREQLT
+1942 KASAREQLT

-1965 VQATVEERNSILA
+1965 IQATVEERNSILA

-2004 TLNLQTIHDL
+2004 SLNLQTIHDL

-2035 THLVQNYRKV
+2035 TALVQNYRKV

-2081 KRFNVALGDIEAVIT
+2081 KRFNVALSDIEAVIT

-2120 TPEQLAKVKALIDQY
+2120 TPEQLAKVKVLIDQY

-2140 RMVDEDAT
+2140 RMIDEDAT
-2148 LNDIKKDTQLIIDEI
+2148 LNDIKQHTQFIVDEI

-2169 AEVIKASPKVGQ
+2169 AEAMKVSPKVIQ

-2190 KKEDKQEVRKVVK
+2190 KKEETHESRKVEK

-2218 ELALITGAALLARRR
+2218 EFALITGAALLARRR
-2233 SKKEKES
+2233 TKNEKES

>member
-42 HNVQGGSNQA
+42 NNVQSDTNQA
-52 LPGNSQNTNAD
+52 TPVNSQDKDVAN
-63 TNRDI
+63 NRGLA
-68 VNDSQ
+68 NSAQ
-73 NTPNAHATDNTST
+73 NTPNQSATTNQAT
-86 NQALTNHQNVD
+86 NQALVNHNNGSTV
-97 VANQVGPA
+97 NQATPTSV
-105 PIQPSASPA
+105 QSSTPSA
-114 QNNNNS
+114 QNNNHTDGNT
-120 NANST
+120 T
-125 ATEPAANTNNNL
+125 ATETVLNANNNDVV
-137 ASNNNTLNVPNNT
+137 SNNTTLNVPNKTNE
-150 DNNDS
+150 NGS
-155 ARHLTLKEIQE
+155 GGHLTLKEIQE

-178 AIAEEAS
+178 AIAEPAS
-185 NRPKKRSRRAAPT
+185 NRPKKRSRRAAPA
-198 DPNATPADPTATP
+198 DPNATPADPA
-211 ADPTAGNGS
+211 AAAAGNGG

-232 TDPNANNIGQNAP
+232 TDPNANNAGQNAP
-245 NEVLSFDDNNIRPST
+245 NEVLSFDDNGIRPST

-267 TVVDN
+267 NVVNN
-272 LPGYTLINGGKVGVF
+272 LPGFTLINGGKVGVF

-298 SGDAKNYQAQG
+298 SGDNKNYQAQG

-314 GRIRGN
+314 GRILGT

-331 EKTLTVNPNSELIFE
+331 EKALTVNPNSELIFE
-346 FNTMTTKNY
+346 FNTMTTKNG
-355 QAQGNVIALGR
+355 QGATNV
-366 IRGNDTN
+366 
-373 DHGDFNGIEKTL
+373 
-385 TVNPNSE
+385 
-392 LIFEFNTMTTKNYQ
+392 
-406 GMTNLIIK
+406 IIK
-414 NADNDTVIGEKVVAY
+414 NADTNDTIAEKTVEG
-429 GPIWRL
+429 GPTLRL
-435 LKVPENVS
+435 FKVPDNVRN
-443 HLKIQFVPKNDAITD
+443 LKIQFVPKNDAITD
-458 ARGIYQLRDGYKYY
+458 ARGIYQLKDGYKYY
-472 DFVDSIGL
+472 SFVDSIGL

-488 ERRTMEPTATNNKEF
+488 ERRTMDPTATNNKEF

-514 FGASFNTDDFV
+514 SGASLDTNDFV
-525 YKIQLPEG
+525 YQVQLPEG

-546 SGNSG
+546 SNNSG
-551 VDINDMNVTYDAANR
+551 VDVNDMNVTYDAANR
-566 IITIKSTGGGTGNSP
+566 VITIKSTGGGTANSP
-581 ARLMPDKILDLKYKL
+581 ARLMPDKILDLRYKL

-607 TFNDTLTYKTYSQD
+607 TFNETLTYKTYTQD

-670 DLKRRAQTILDENR
+670 DLKKRAQTILAENR

-697 IDSLANQMQHTL
+697 IDTLTNQMQHTL
-709 IRSVDAENAVNRKV
+709 IRSVDAENAVNQKA
-723 DDMEDLVNQND
+723 DQMEDLVNQND

-752 NEIIGNIGDQTTDDG
+752 GNIIGDIGDQTTDDG

-782 TATPVVKPNAKQAIR
+782 TATPVVKPNAKKAIR
-797 DKAAKQREIINHTPD
+797 DKATKQREIINATPD
-812 ATQDEIQDAL
+812 ATEDEIQDAI
-822 NQLTT
+822 NQLAT

-855 IGAVAPQVTHKQAA
+855 IGAVVPQVTHKKAA

-912 INQATTNDDVD
+912 INQATTNADVD
-923 TAKGDGLNAINPI
+923 NAKGDGLNAINPI

-972 QAAIEKVNAAVAVAN
+972 QAAIDKVNAAVTAAN

-1006 IQGIQAIE
+1006 IQGIQAIT
-1014 PATKVKTDAKNAIDQ
+1014 PATKVKTDAKNAIDK
-1029 SAETQHNAIFN
+1029 SAETQHNTIFN

-1102 AVNEKAREAITN
+1102 VVNDKAREAITN
-1114 INATPGAT
+1114 INATTGAT

-1127 EAINRVNTLKNRALN
+1127 EAINRVNTLKNRALT

-1172 KKQTATGVLTD
+1172 KKQTATGVLND

-1212 DLATA
+1212 ELATA

-1249 KKPAALAQTNQHYS
+1249 KKPAALAQINQHYN
-1263 AKLVE
+1263 AKLAE

-1273 DATDD
+1273 DATND

-1371 FNQINQ
+1371 INQINQ

-1385 ATTNQAINAI
+1385 TTTNQAVNAI

-1431 NEKEVALQ
+1431 NEKEVASQ

-1473 IIQPETKIKPAAREK
+1473 IIQPETKVKPAAREK

-1493 NELRAQ
+1493 NELRAK

-1512 AALDK
+1512 VALDK
-1517 INDLVAKAMTNITND
+1517 INEFVNQAMTDITNN

-1537 VNDST
+1537 VDDTTS
-1542 NQALD
+1542 QALD
-1547 DIALVTPD
+1547 S
-1555 HIVRAAAR
+1555 
-1563 DAVKQ
+1563 
-1568 QYEAKK
+1568 
-1574 HEIEQA
+1574 IE
-1580 EHATDEEKQV
+1580 E
-1590 ALNQLANNEK
+1590 NNK
-1600 RALQNIN
+1600 
-1607 QAIANNDVKRVESN
+1607 
-1621 GIATLKG
+1621 
-1628 VEPHIVVKPEAQEAI
+1628 
-1643 KASADNQVESIKDT
+1643 
-1657 PHATTDELDEAN
+1657 
-1669 QQINDTLKQGQQ
+1669 
-1681 DIDNTTQD
+1681 
-1689 AAVNDVR
+1689 
-1696 NQTIKAIEQIKPK
+1696 
-1709 VRRKR
+1709 
-1714 AALDNIDESNNNQ
+1714 NQ

-1734 LDTTQDERNVAIAAL
+1734 LDTTQDERDVAIDTL
-1749 NKIVNAI
+1749 NKIVNTI

-1770 QTEADGNNNI
+1770 RTETDGNDNI

-1794 QSVSAKAEAQNAL
+1794 QSVGVKAEAQNAL

-1841 KTAQVNQNSI
+1841 KTAQVNQDSI
-1851 DAQNII
+1851 NAQNII

-1895 QNAAI
+1895 QNIAI
-1900 VQVEKELIKAK
+1900 AQVEKELIKAK
-1911 QQIAGAVTNA
+1911 QQIASAVTNA

-1929 GKNEIREI
+1929 EKNEIREI

-1942 KKATAREQLT
+1942 RKASAREQLT

-1965 VQATVEERNSILA
+1965 IQATVEERNSILA

-2004 TLNLQTIHDL
+2004 SLNLQTIHDL

-2035 THLVQNYRKV
+2035 TALVQNYRKV
-2045 SDRNKADALK
+2045 SNRNKADALK

-2081 KRFNVALGDIEAVIT
+2081 KRFNVALSDIEAVIT

-2120 TPEQLAKVKALIDQY
+2120 TPEQLAKVKVLIDQY

-2140 RMVDEDAT
+2140 RMIDEDAT
-2148 LNDIKKDTQLIIDEI
+2148 LNDIKQHTQFIVDEI

-2169 AEVIKASPKVGQ
+2169 AEATKVSPKEIQ

-2190 KKEDKQEVRKVVK
+2190 KKEETHESRKVEK
-2203 ELPNTGSEEMDLPLK
+2203 ELPNTGSEGMDLPLK
-2218 ELALITGAALLARRR
+2218 EFALITGAALLARRR
-2233 SKKEKES
+2233 TKNEKES

>member
-42 HNVQGGSNQA
+42 NNVQSDTNQA
-52 LPGNSQNTNAD
+52 TPVNSQDKDVAN
-63 TNRDI
+63 NRGLA
-68 VNDSQ
+68 NSAQ
-73 NTPNAHATDNTST
+73 NTPNQSATTNQAT
-86 NQALTNHQNVD
+86 NQALVNHNNGSIV
-97 VANQVGPA
+97 NQATPTSV
-105 PIQPSASPA
+105 QSSTPSA
-114 QNNNNS
+114 QNNNHTDGNTTATETVS
-120 NANST
+120 NAN
-125 ATEPAANTNNNL
+125 NND
-137 ASNNNTLNVPNNT
+137 AVSNNTTLNVPNKTNE
-150 DNNDS
+150 NGS
-155 ARHLTLKEIQE
+155 GGHLTLKEIQE

-178 AIAEEAS
+178 AIAEPAS
-185 NRPKKRSRRAAPT
+185 NRPKKRSRRAAPA
-198 DPNATPADPTATP
+198 DPNATPADPA
-211 ADPTAGNGS
+211 AAAAGNGG

-232 TDPNANNIGQNAP
+232 TDPNANNAGQNAP
-245 NEVLSFDDNNIRPST
+245 NEVLSFDDNGIRPST
-260 NRSVPTV
+260 NRSVPSV

-272 LPGYTLINGGKVGVF
+272 LPGFTLINGGKVGVF

-298 SGDAKNYQAQG
+298 SGDNKNYQAQG

-314 GRIRGN
+314 GRINGT

-346 FNTMTTKNY
+346 FNTMTTKNG
-355 QAQGNVIALGR
+355 QGATNV
-366 IRGNDTN
+366 
-373 DHGDFNGIEKTL
+373 
-385 TVNPNSE
+385 
-392 LIFEFNTMTTKNYQ
+392 
-406 GMTNLIIK
+406 IIK
-414 NADNDTVIGEKVVAY
+414 NADTNDTIAEKTVEG
-429 GPIWRL
+429 GPTLRL
-435 LKVPENVS
+435 FKVPDNVRN
-443 HLKIQFVPKNDAITD
+443 LKIQFVSKNDAITD
-458 ARGIYQLRDGYKYY
+458 ARGIYQLKDGYKYY
-472 DFVDSIGL
+472 SFVDSIGL

-514 FGASFNTDDFV
+514 SGASLDTDEFV

-546 SGNSG
+546 SNNSG
-551 VDINDMNVTYDAANR
+551 VDVNDMNVTYDAANR
-566 IITIKSTGGGTGNSP
+566 VITIKSTGGGTTNSP

-607 TFNDTLTYKTYSQD
+607 TFNDTLTYKTYTQD
-621 FINSP
+621 FINSA

-670 DLKRRAQTILDENR
+670 DLKKRAQTILAENR

-697 IDSLANQMQHTL
+697 IDTLTNQMQHTL
-709 IRSVDAENAVNRKV
+709 IRSVDAENAVNQKA
-723 DDMEDLVNQND
+723 DQMEDLVNQND

-752 NEIIGNIGDQTTDDG
+752 GNIIGDIGDQTTDDG

-782 TATPVVKPNAKQAIR
+782 TATPVVKPNAKKAIR
-797 DKAAKQREIINHTPD
+797 DKATKQREIINATPD
-812 ATQDEIQDAL
+812 ATEDEIQDAI
-822 NQLTT
+822 NQLAT

-855 IGAVAPQVTHKQAA
+855 IGAVVPQVTHKKAA

-912 INQATTNDDVD
+912 INQATTNADVD
-923 TAKGDGLNAINPI
+923 NAKGDGLNAINPI

-972 QAAIEKVNAAVAVAN
+972 QAAIDKVNAAVTAAN

-1006 IQGIQAIE
+1006 IQGIQAIT
-1014 PATKVKTDAKNAIDQ
+1014 PATKVKTDAKNAIDK
-1029 SAETQHNAIFN
+1029 SAETQHNTIFN

-1079 KDQGTQNIVVIQ
+1079 KDQGMQNIVVIQ

-1102 AVNEKAREAITN
+1102 TVNEKAREAITN

-1127 EAINRVNTLKNRALN
+1127 EAIDRVNALKNRALT

-1172 KKQTATGVLTD
+1172 KKQTATGVLND

-1198 TTEEKQVALNQVDQ
+1198 TTEEKQMALNQVDQ

-1226 NAEVDQAQQLG
+1226 NTEVDQAQQLG
-1237 TKAINAIQPNIV
+1237 AQAINAIQPNIV
-1249 KKPAALAQTNQHYS
+1249 KKPAALAQINQHYN
-1263 AKLVE
+1263 AKLAE

-1296 SIKQANTNAEV
+1296 SVKQANTNNEV
-1307 DQAATVA
+1307 DQAATTA

-1347 QTPNATD
+1347 QTPNSTD

-1385 ATTNQAINAI
+1385 TTTNQALNAI

-1431 NEKEVALQ
+1431 NEKEVASQ

-1473 IIQPETKIKPAAREK
+1473 IIQPETKVKPAAREK

-1493 NELRAQ
+1493 NELRAK

-1512 AALDK
+1512 VALDK
-1517 INDLVAKAMTNITND
+1517 INEFVNQAMTDITNN

-1537 VNDST
+1537 VDDTTS
-1542 NQALD
+1542 QALD
-1547 DIALVTPD
+1547 SIALVAPE

-1574 HEIEQA
+1574 QEIEQA

-1600 RALQNIN
+1600 LALQNIN
-1607 QAIANNDVKRVESN
+1607 QAVTNNDVKRVETN

-1628 VEPHIVVKPEAQEAI
+1628 VQPHIVIKPEAQQAI
-1643 KASADNQVESIKDT
+1643 KASAENQVESIKDT
-1657 PHATTDELDEAN
+1657 PHATVDELDEAN
-1669 QQINDTLKQGQQ
+1669 QLISDTLKQAQQ
-1681 DIDNTTQD
+1681 EIENTNQD
-1689 AAVNDVR
+1689 AAVTDVR

-1714 AALDNIDESNNNQ
+1714 AALDSIEENNKNQ

-1734 LDTTQDERNVAIAAL
+1734 LDTTQDERDVAIDTL
-1749 NKIVNAI
+1749 NKIVNTI

-1770 QTEADGNNNI
+1770 RTETDGNDNI

-1794 QSVSAKAEAQNAL
+1794 QSVGVKAEAQNAL

-1841 KTAQVNQNSI
+1841 KTAQVNQDSI
-1851 DAQNII
+1851 NAQNII

-1895 QNAAI
+1895 QNIAI
-1900 VQVEKELIKAK
+1900 AQVEKELIKAK
-1911 QQIAGAVTNA
+1911 QQIASAVTNA

-1929 GKNEIREI
+1929 EKNEIREI

-1942 KKATAREQLT
+1942 RKASAREQLT

-1965 VQATVEERNSILA
+1965 FQATVEERNSILA

-2004 TLNLQTIHDL
+2004 SLNLQTIHDL

-2035 THLVQNYRKV
+2035 TALVQNYRKV

-2140 RMVDEDAT
+2140 RMIDEDAT
-2148 LNDIKKDTQLIIDEI
+2148 LNDIKQHTQFIVDEI

-2169 AEVIKASPKVGQ
+2169 AEAMKVSPKVIQ

-2190 KKEDKQEVRKVVK
+2190 KKEETHESRKVEK
-2203 ELPNTGSEEMDLPLK
+2203 ELPNTGSEGMDLPLK
-2218 ELALITGAALLARRR
+2218 EFALITGAALLARRR
-2233 SKKEKES
+2233 TKNEKES

>member
-42 HNVQGGSNQA
+42 NNVQSDTNQA
-52 LPGNSQNTNAD
+52 TPVNSQD
-63 TNRDI
+63 TNVANNRGLA
-68 VNDSQ
+68 NSAQ
-73 NTPNAHATDNTST
+73 NTPNQSATTNQST
-86 NQALTNHQNVD
+86 NQALVNHNNGSI
-97 VANQVGPA
+97 ANQATPTSV
-105 PIQPSASPA
+105 QSSTPSA
-114 QNNNNS
+114 QNNNHTDGNTTATETVS
-120 NANST
+120 NAN
-125 ATEPAANTNNNL
+125 NKDVV
-137 ASNNNTLNVPNNT
+137 SNNTTLNVPNKTNE
-150 DNNDS
+150 NGS
-155 ARHLTLKEIQE
+155 GGHLTLKEIQE

-178 AIAEEAS
+178 AIAEQAS
-185 NRPKKRSRRAAPT
+185 NRPKKRSRRAAPA
-198 DPNATPADPTATP
+198 DPNATPADPA
-211 ADPTAGNGS
+211 AAAAGNGG

-232 TDPNANNIGQNAP
+232 TDPNANNAGQNAP
-245 NEVLSFDDNNIRPST
+245 NEVLSFDDNGIRPST
-260 NRSVPTV
+260 NRSVPSV

-272 LPGYTLINGGKVGVF
+272 LPGFTLINGGKVGVF

-314 GRIRGN
+314 GRIKGN

-331 EKTLTVNPNSELIFE
+331 EKS
-346 FNTMTTKNY
+346 
-355 QAQGNVIALGR
+355 
-366 IRGNDTN
+366 
-373 DHGDFNGIEKTL
+373 L

-406 GMTNLIIK
+406 GVTNLIIK
-414 NADNDTVIGEKVVAY
+414 NADNDTVIAEKSVAY

-435 LKVPENVS
+435 FKVPENVS

-525 YKIQLPEG
+525 YKVQLPEG

-546 SGNSG
+546 SSNSG
-551 VDINDMNVTYDAANR
+551 VDMNDFNVTYDAANR
-566 IITIKSTGGGTGNSP
+566 VITIKSTGGGSGNSP

-607 TFNDTLTYKTYSQD
+607 TFNDTLTYKTYTQD

-697 IDSLANQMQHTL
+697 IDSLTNQMQHTL
-709 IRSVDAENAVNRKV
+709 IRSVDAENAVNKKV
-723 DDMEDLVNQND
+723 DQMEDLVNQND

-782 TATPVVKPNAKQAIR
+782 TATPVVKPNAKKAIR
-797 DKAAKQREIINHTPD
+797 DKATKQREIINATPD
-812 ATQDEIQDAL
+812 ATEDEIQDAL
-822 NQLTT
+822 NQLAT

-840 TNADVET
+840 TNADVEI

-855 IGAVAPQVTHKQAA
+855 IGAVVPQVTHKQAA

-912 INQATTNDDVD
+912 INQATTNADVD
-923 TAKGDGLNAINPI
+923 NAKGDGLNAINPI

-972 QAAIEKVNAAVAVAN
+972 QAAIDKVNAAVTAAN

-1006 IQGIQAIE
+1006 IQGIQAIT
-1014 PATKVKTDAKNAIDQ
+1014 PATKVKTDAKNAIDK
-1029 SAETQHNAIFN
+1029 SAETQHNTIFN

-1102 AVNEKAREAITN
+1102 AVNDKAREAITN

-1127 EAINRVNTLKNRALN
+1127 EAINRVNTLKNRALT

-1172 KKQTATGVLTD
+1172 KKQTATGVLND

-1212 DLATA
+1212 ELATA

-1249 KKPAALAQTNQHYS
+1249 KKPAALAQINQHYN
-1263 AKLVE
+1263 AKLAE

-1273 DATDD
+1273 DATND

-1371 FNQINQ
+1371 INQINQ

-1385 ATTNQAINAI
+1385 TTTNQAVNAI

-1431 NEKEVALQ
+1431 NEKEVASQ

-1473 IIQPETKIKPAAREK
+1473 IIQPETKVKPAAREK
-1488 INQKA
+1488 NNQKA
-1493 NELRAQ
+1493 NELRAK

-1512 AALDK
+1512 VALDK
-1517 INDLVAKAMTNITND
+1517 INEFVNQAMTDITNN

-1537 VNDST
+1537 VDDTTS
-1542 NQALD
+1542 QALD
-1547 DIALVTPD
+1547 SIALVAPE

-1574 HEIEQA
+1574 QEIEQA

-1600 RALQNIN
+1600 LALQNIN
-1607 QAIANNDVKRVESN
+1607 QAVTNNDVKRVETN

-1628 VEPHIVVKPEAQEAI
+1628 VQPHIVIKPEAQQAI
-1643 KASADNQVESIKDT
+1643 KATAENQVESIKDT
-1657 PHATTDELDEAN
+1657 PHATVDELDEAN
-1669 QQINDTLKQGQQ
+1669 QLISDTLKQAQQ
-1681 DIDNTTQD
+1681 EIENTNQD
-1689 AAVNDVR
+1689 AAVTDVR

-1714 AALDNIDESNNNQ
+1714 AALDSIEENNKNQ

-1734 LDTTQDERNVAIAAL
+1734 LDTTQDERDVAIDTL
-1749 NKIVNAI
+1749 NKIVNTI

-1770 QTEADGNNNI
+1770 RTETDGNDNI

-1794 QSVSAKAEAQNAL
+1794 QSVGVKAEAQNAL

-1841 KTAQVNQNSI
+1841 KTAQVNQDSI

-1895 QNAAI
+1895 QNIAI
-1900 VQVEKELIKAK
+1900 AQVEKELIKAK
-1911 QQIAGAVTNA
+1911 QQIASAVTNA

-1929 GKNEIREI
+1929 EKNEIREI

-1942 KKATAREQLT
+1942 RKASAREQLT

-1965 VQATVEERNSILA
+1965 IQATVEERNSILA

-2004 TLNLQTIHDL
+2004 SLNLQTIHDL

-2035 THLVQNYRKV
+2035 TALVQNYRKV
-2045 SDRNKADALK
+2045 SNRNKADALK

-2081 KRFNVALGDIEAVIT
+2081 KRFNVALSDIEAVIT

-2120 TPEQLAKVKALIDQY
+2120 TPEQLAKVKVLIDQY

-2140 RMVDEDAT
+2140 RMIDEDAT
-2148 LNDIKKDTQLIIDEI
+2148 LNDIKQHTQFIVDEI

-2169 AEVIKASPKVGQ
+2169 AEATKVSPKEIQ

-2190 KKEDKQEVRKVVK
+2190 KKEETHESRKVEK
-2203 ELPNTGSEEMDLPLK
+2203 ELPNTGSEGMDLPLK
-2218 ELALITGAALLARRR
+2218 EFALITGAALLARRR
-2233 SKKEKES
+2233 TKNEKES

>member
-52 LPGNSQNTNAD
+52 LPGNSPNTNAD

-68 VNDSQ
+68 VNGSQ

-86 NQALTNHQNVD
+86 NQALTNHQNVG
-97 VANQVGPA
+97 VANQVAPA
-105 PIQPSASPA
+105 PIQPSTSSAS
-114 QNNNNS
+114 NNNHS
-120 NANST
+120 DANST

-185 NRPKKRSRRAAPT
+185 NRPKKRSRRAAPA
-198 DPNATPADPTATP
+198 DPNATP

-220 APVAITAPYTPT
+220 APVAITAPFTPT

-245 NEVLSFDDNNIRPST
+245 NEVLTFDDNNIRPST

-314 GRIRGN
+314 GRIKGN
-320 DTNDHGDFNGI
+320 DTNDHGG
-331 EKTLTVNPNSELIFE
+331 
-346 FNTMTTKNY
+346 
-355 QAQGNVIALGR
+355 
-366 IRGNDTN
+366 
-373 DHGDFNGIEKTL
+373 FNGIEKTL

-551 VDINDMNVTYDAANR
+551 VDINDMNVTYDVANR

-607 TFNDTLTYKTYSQD
+607 TFNDILTYKTYTQD

-640 IIMNKDA
+640 IIMNKDV

-670 DLKRRAQTILDENR
+670 ELKRRAQTILDENR

-697 IDSLANQMQHTL
+697 IDSLVNQMQHTL

-782 TATPVVKPNAKQAIR
+782 TATPVVKTNAKQAIR
-797 DKAAKQREIINHTPD
+797 DKAAKQREIINNTPD

-972 QAAIEKVNAAVAVAN
+972 QAAIEKVNAAVAAAN

-1102 AVNEKAREAITN
+1102 AVNDKAREAITN

-1198 TTEEKQVALNQVDQ
+1198 TDEEKQVALNQVDQ

-1249 KKPAALAQTNQHYS
+1249 KKPTALAQINQHYN
-1263 AKLVE
+1263 AKLAE

-1395 DNVEAEVV
+1395 DNVEAKVV

-1431 NEKEVALQ
+1431 NEKEVALL

-1473 IIQPETKIKPAAREK
+1473 IIQPETKVKPAAREK

-1555 HIVRAAAR
+1555 HIVRATAR

-1600 RALQNIN
+1600 RALQNID

-1911 QQIAGAVTNA
+1911 QQIASAVTNA

-1959 QAIEAN
+1959 LAIEAN

-2004 TLNLQTIHDL
+2004 SLNLQTIHDL

-2135 VADGN
+2135 VADGI
-2140 RMVDEDAT
+2140 RMIDEDAT
-2148 LNDIKKDTQLIIDEI
+2148 LNDIKQHTQFIVDEI

-2169 AEVIKASPKVGQ
+2169 AEATKVLPKVGQ
-2181 PAPKVCTPI
+2181 PAPKLCTSI
-2190 KKEDKQEVRKVVK
+2190 KKVDKQEVRKVVK

-2233 SKKEKES
+2233 NKNEKES

>member
-42 HNVQGGSNQA
+42 NNVQSDTNQA
-52 LPGNSQNTNAD
+52 TPVNSQD
-63 TNRDI
+63 TNVANNRGLA
-68 VNDSQ
+68 NSAQ
-73 NTPNAHATDNTST
+73 NTPNQSATTNQST
-86 NQALTNHQNVD
+86 NQALVNHNNGSI
-97 VANQVGPA
+97 ANQATPTSV
-105 PIQPSASPA
+105 QSSTPSA
-114 QNNNNS
+114 QNNNHTDGNTTATETVS
-120 NANST
+120 NAN
-125 ATEPAANTNNNL
+125 NKDVV
-137 ASNNNTLNVPNNT
+137 SNNTTLNVPNKTNE
-150 DNNDS
+150 NGS
-155 ARHLTLKEIQE
+155 GGHLTLKEIQE

-178 AIAEEAS
+178 AIAEQAS
-185 NRPKKRSRRAAPT
+185 NRPKKRSRRAAPA
-198 DPNATPADPTATP
+198 DPNATPADPA
-211 ADPTAGNGS
+211 AAAAGNGG

-232 TDPNANNIGQNAP
+232 TDPNANNAGQNAP
-245 NEVLSFDDNNIRPST
+245 NEVLSFDDNGIRPST
-260 NRSVPTV
+260 NRSVPSV

-272 LPGYTLINGGKVGVF
+272 LPGFTLINGGKVGVF

-314 GRIRGN
+314 GRIKGN

-331 EKTLTVNPNSELIFE
+331 EKS
-346 FNTMTTKNY
+346 
-355 QAQGNVIALGR
+355 
-366 IRGNDTN
+366 
-373 DHGDFNGIEKTL
+373 L

-406 GMTNLIIK
+406 GVTNLIIK
-414 NADNDTVIGEKVVAY
+414 NADNDTVIAEKSVAY

-435 LKVPENVS
+435 FKVPENVS

-525 YKIQLPEG
+525 YKVQLPEG

-546 SGNSG
+546 SSNSG
-551 VDINDMNVTYDAANR
+551 VDMNDFNVTYDAANR
-566 IITIKSTGGGTGNSP
+566 VITIKSTGGGSGNSP

-607 TFNDTLTYKTYSQD
+607 TYNDTLTYKTYTQD

-697 IDSLANQMQHTL
+697 IDSLTNQMQHTL
-709 IRSVDAENAVNRKV
+709 IRSVDAENAVNKKV
-723 DDMEDLVNQND
+723 DQMEDLVNQND

-782 TATPVVKPNAKQAIR
+782 TATPVVKPNAKKAIR
-797 DKAAKQREIINHTPD
+797 DKATKQREIINATPD
-812 ATQDEIQDAL
+812 ATEDEIQDAL
-822 NQLTT
+822 NQLAT

-840 TNADVET
+840 TNADVEI

-855 IGAVAPQVTHKQAA
+855 IGAVVPQVTHKQAA

-912 INQATTNDDVD
+912 INQATTNADVD
-923 TAKGDGLNAINPI
+923 NAKGDGLNAINPI

-972 QAAIEKVNAAVAVAN
+972 QAAIDKVNAAVTAAN

-1006 IQGIQAIE
+1006 IQGIQAIT
-1014 PATKVKTDAKNAIDQ
+1014 PATKVKTDAKNAIDK
-1029 SAETQHNAIFN
+1029 SAETQHNTIFN

-1102 AVNEKAREAITN
+1102 AVNDKAREAITN

-1127 EAINRVNTLKNRALN
+1127 EAINRVNTLKNRALT

-1172 KKQTATGVLTD
+1172 KKQTATGVLND

-1212 DLATA
+1212 ELATA

-1249 KKPAALAQTNQHYS
+1249 KKPAALAQINQHYN
-1263 AKLVE
+1263 AKLAE

-1273 DATDD
+1273 DATND

-1371 FNQINQ
+1371 INQINQ

-1385 ATTNQAINAI
+1385 TTTNQAVNAI

-1431 NEKEVALQ
+1431 NEKEVASQ

-1473 IIQPETKIKPAAREK
+1473 IIQPETKVKPAAREK

-1493 NELRAQ
+1493 NELRAK

-1512 AALDK
+1512 VALDK
-1517 INDLVAKAMTNITND
+1517 INEFVNQAMTDITNN

-1537 VNDST
+1537 VDDTTS
-1542 NQALD
+1542 QALD
-1547 DIALVTPD
+1547 SIALVAPE

-1574 HEIEQA
+1574 QEIEQA

-1600 RALQNIN
+1600 LALQNIN
-1607 QAIANNDVKRVESN
+1607 QAVTNNDVKRVETN

-1628 VEPHIVVKPEAQEAI
+1628 VQPHIVIKPEAQQAI
-1643 KASADNQVESIKDT
+1643 KATAENQVESIKDT
-1657 PHATTDELDEAN
+1657 PHATVDELDEAN
-1669 QQINDTLKQGQQ
+1669 QLISDTLKQAQQ
-1681 DIDNTTQD
+1681 EIENTNQD
-1689 AAVNDVR
+1689 AAVTDVR

-1714 AALDNIDESNNNQ
+1714 AALDSIEENNKNQ

-1734 LDTTQDERNVAIAAL
+1734 LDTTQDERDVAIDTL
-1749 NKIVNAI
+1749 NKIVNTI

-1770 QTEADGNNNI
+1770 RTETDGNDNI

-1794 QSVSAKAEAQNAL
+1794 QSVGVKAEAQNAL

-1841 KTAQVNQNSI
+1841 KTAQVNQDSI

-1895 QNAAI
+1895 QNIAI
-1900 VQVEKELIKAK
+1900 AQVEKELIKAK
-1911 QQIAGAVTNA
+1911 QQIASAVTNA

-1929 GKNEIREI
+1929 EKNEIREI

-1942 KKATAREQLT
+1942 RKASAREQLT

-1965 VQATVEERNSILA
+1965 IQATVEERNSILA

-2004 TLNLQTIHDL
+2004 SLNLQTIHDL

-2035 THLVQNYRKV
+2035 TALVQNYRKV
-2045 SDRNKADALK
+2045 SNRNKADALK

-2081 KRFNVALGDIEAVIT
+2081 KRFNVALSDIEAVIT

-2120 TPEQLAKVKALIDQY
+2120 TPEQLAKVKVLIDQY

-2140 RMVDEDAT
+2140 RMIDEDAT
-2148 LNDIKKDTQLIIDEI
+2148 LNDIKQHTQFIVDEI

-2169 AEVIKASPKVGQ
+2169 AEATKVSPKEIQ

-2190 KKEDKQEVRKVVK
+2190 KKEETHESRKVEK
-2203 ELPNTGSEEMDLPLK
+2203 ELPNTGSEGMDLPLK
-2218 ELALITGAALLARRR
+2218 EFALITGAALLARRR
-2233 SKKEKES
+2233 TKNEKES

>member
-52 LPGNSQNTNAD
+52 LPGNSPNTNAD

-68 VNDSQ
+68 VNGSQ

-86 NQALTNHQNVD
+86 NQALTNHQNVG
-97 VANQVGPA
+97 VANQVAPA
-105 PIQPSASPA
+105 PIQPSTSSAS
-114 QNNNNS
+114 NNNHS
-120 NANST
+120 DANST

-185 NRPKKRSRRAAPT
+185 NRPKKRSRRAAPA
-198 DPNATPADPTATP
+198 DPNATP

-220 APVAITAPYTPT
+220 APVAITAPFTPT

-245 NEVLSFDDNNIRPST
+245 NEVLTFDDNNIRPST

-314 GRIRGN
+314 GRIKGN
-320 DTNDHGDFNGI
+320 DTNDHGG
-331 EKTLTVNPNSELIFE
+331 
-346 FNTMTTKNY
+346 
-355 QAQGNVIALGR
+355 
-366 IRGNDTN
+366 
-373 DHGDFNGIEKTL
+373 FNGIEKTL

-607 TFNDTLTYKTYSQD
+607 TFNDILTYKTYTQD

-640 IIMNKDA
+640 IIMNKDV

-670 DLKRRAQTILDENR
+670 ELKRRAQTILDENR

-697 IDSLANQMQHTL
+697 IDSLVNQMQHTL

-782 TATPVVKPNAKQAIR
+782 TATPVVKTNAKQAIR
-797 DKAAKQREIINHTPD
+797 DKAAKQREIINNTPD

-936 APVTVVKQAA
+936 APVTVVKQAT

-972 QAAIEKVNAAVAVAN
+972 QAAIEKVNAAVAAAN

-1102 AVNEKAREAITN
+1102 AVNDKAREAITN

-1198 TTEEKQVALNQVDQ
+1198 TDEEKQVALNQVDQ

-1249 KKPAALAQTNQHYS
+1249 KKPTALAQINQHYN
-1263 AKLVE
+1263 AKLAE

-1395 DNVEAEVV
+1395 DNVEAKVV

-1431 NEKEVALQ
+1431 NEKEVALL

-1473 IIQPETKIKPAAREK
+1473 IIQPETKVKPAAREK

-1555 HIVRAAAR
+1555 HIVRATAR

-1600 RALQNIN
+1600 RALQNID

-1911 QQIAGAVTNA
+1911 QQIASAVTNA

-1959 QAIEAN
+1959 LAIEAN

-2004 TLNLQTIHDL
+2004 SLNLQTIHDL

-2135 VADGN
+2135 VADGI
-2140 RMVDEDAT
+2140 RMIDEDAT
-2148 LNDIKKDTQLIIDEI
+2148 LNDIKQHTQFIVDEI

-2169 AEVIKASPKVGQ
+2169 AEATKVLPKVGQ
-2181 PAPKVCTPI
+2181 PAPKLCTSI
-2190 KKEDKQEVRKVVK
+2190 KKVDKQEVRKVVK

-2233 SKKEKES
+2233 NKNEKES

>member
-42 HNVQGGSNQA
+42 NNVQSDTNQA
-52 LPGNSQNTNAD
+52 TPVNSQD
-63 TNRDI
+63 TNVANNRGLA
-68 VNDSQ
+68 NSAQ
-73 NTPNAHATDNTST
+73 NTPNQSATTNQST
-86 NQALTNHQNVD
+86 NQALVNHNNGSI
-97 VANQVGPA
+97 ANQATPTSV
-105 PIQPSASPA
+105 QSSTPSA
-114 QNNNNS
+114 QNNNHTDSNTTATETVS
-120 NANST
+120 NAN
-125 ATEPAANTNNNL
+125 NKDVV
-137 ASNNNTLNVPNNT
+137 SNNTTLNVPNKTNE
-150 DNNDS
+150 NGS
-155 ARHLTLKEIQE
+155 GGHLTLKEIQE

-178 AIAEEAS
+178 AIAEQAS
-185 NRPKKRSRRAAPT
+185 NRPKKRSRRAAPA
-198 DPNATPADPTATP
+198 DPNATPADPA
-211 ADPTAGNGS
+211 AAAAGNGG

-232 TDPNANNIGQNAP
+232 TDPNANNAGQNAP
-245 NEVLSFDDNNIRPST
+245 NEVLSFDDNGIRPST
-260 NRSVPTV
+260 NRSVPSV

-272 LPGYTLINGGKVGVF
+272 LPGFTLINGGKVGVF

-314 GRIRGN
+314 GRIKGN

-331 EKTLTVNPNSELIFE
+331 EKS
-346 FNTMTTKNY
+346 
-355 QAQGNVIALGR
+355 
-366 IRGNDTN
+366 
-373 DHGDFNGIEKTL
+373 L

-406 GMTNLIIK
+406 GVTNLIIK
-414 NADNDTVIGEKVVAY
+414 NADNDTVIAEKSVAY

-435 LKVPENVS
+435 FKVPENVS

-525 YKIQLPEG
+525 YKVQLPEG

-546 SGNSG
+546 SSNSG
-551 VDINDMNVTYDAANR
+551 VDMNDFNVTYDAANR
-566 IITIKSTGGGTGNSP
+566 VITIKSTGGGSGNSP

-607 TFNDTLTYKTYSQD
+607 TFNDTLTYKTYTQD

-697 IDSLANQMQHTL
+697 IDSLTNQMQHTL
-709 IRSVDAENAVNRKV
+709 IRSVDAENAVNKKV
-723 DDMEDLVNQND
+723 DQMEDLVNQND

-782 TATPVVKPNAKQAIR
+782 TATPVVKPNAKKAIR
-797 DKAAKQREIINHTPD
+797 DKATKQREIINATPD
-812 ATQDEIQDAL
+812 ATEDEIQDAL
-822 NQLTT
+822 NQLAT

-840 TNADVET
+840 TNADVEI

-855 IGAVAPQVTHKQAA
+855 IGAVVPQVTHKQAA

-912 INQATTNDDVD
+912 INQATTNADVD
-923 TAKGDGLNAINPI
+923 NAKGDGLNAINPI

-972 QAAIEKVNAAVAVAN
+972 QAAIDKVNAAVTAAN

-1006 IQGIQAIE
+1006 IQGIQAIT
-1014 PATKVKTDAKNAIDQ
+1014 PATKVKTDAKNAIDK
-1029 SAETQHNAIFN
+1029 SAETQHNTIFN

-1102 AVNEKAREAITN
+1102 AVNDKAREAITN

-1127 EAINRVNTLKNRALN
+1127 EAINRVNTLKNRALT

-1172 KKQTATGVLTD
+1172 KKQTATGVLND

-1212 DLATA
+1212 ELATA

-1249 KKPAALAQTNQHYS
+1249 KKPAALAQINQHYN
-1263 AKLVE
+1263 AKLAE

-1273 DATDD
+1273 DATND

-1371 FNQINQ
+1371 INQINQ

-1385 ATTNQAINAI
+1385 TTTNQAVNAI

-1403 IKPKAIADIEKAVK
+1403 IKPTAIADIEKAVK

-1431 NEKEVALQ
+1431 NEKEVASQ

-1473 IIQPETKIKPAAREK
+1473 IIQPETKVKPAAREK

-1493 NELRAQ
+1493 NELRAK

-1512 AALDK
+1512 VALDK
-1517 INDLVAKAMTNITND
+1517 INEFVNQAMTDITNN

-1537 VNDST
+1537 VDDTTS
-1542 NQALD
+1542 QALD
-1547 DIALVTPD
+1547 SIALVAPE

-1574 HEIEQA
+1574 QEIEQA

-1600 RALQNIN
+1600 LALQNIN
-1607 QAIANNDVKRVESN
+1607 QAVTNNDVKRVETN

-1628 VEPHIVVKPEAQEAI
+1628 VQPHIVIKPEAQQAI
-1643 KASADNQVESIKDT
+1643 KATAENQVESIKDT
-1657 PHATTDELDEAN
+1657 PHATVDELDEAN
-1669 QQINDTLKQGQQ
+1669 QLISDTLKQAQQ
-1681 DIDNTTQD
+1681 EIENTNQD
-1689 AAVNDVR
+1689 AAVTDVR

-1714 AALDNIDESNNNQ
+1714 AALDSIEENNKNQ

-1734 LDTTQDERNVAIAAL
+1734 LDTTQDERDVAIDTL
-1749 NKIVNAI
+1749 NKIVNTI

-1770 QTEADGNNNI
+1770 RTETDGNDNI

-1794 QSVSAKAEAQNAL
+1794 QSVGVKAEAQNAL

-1841 KTAQVNQNSI
+1841 KTAQVNQDSI

-1895 QNAAI
+1895 QNIAI
-1900 VQVEKELIKAK
+1900 AQVEKELIKAK
-1911 QQIAGAVTNA
+1911 QQIASAVTNA

-1929 GKNEIREI
+1929 EKNEIREI

-1942 KKATAREQLT
+1942 RKASAREQLT

-1965 VQATVEERNSILA
+1965 IQATVEERNSILA

-2004 TLNLQTIHDL
+2004 SLNLQTIHDL

-2035 THLVQNYRKV
+2035 TALVQNYRKV
-2045 SDRNKADALK
+2045 SNRNKADALK

-2081 KRFNVALGDIEAVIT
+2081 KRFNVALSDIEAVIT

-2120 TPEQLAKVKALIDQY
+2120 TPEQLAKVKVLIDQY

-2140 RMVDEDAT
+2140 RMIDEDAT
-2148 LNDIKKDTQLIIDEI
+2148 LNDIKQHTQFIVDEI

-2169 AEVIKASPKVGQ
+2169 AEATKVSPKEIQ

-2190 KKEDKQEVRKVVK
+2190 KKEETHESRKVEK
-2203 ELPNTGSEEMDLPLK
+2203 ELPNTGSEGMDLPLK
-2218 ELALITGAALLARRR
+2218 EFALITGAALLARRR
-2233 SKKEKES
+2233 TKNEKES

>member
-42 HNVQGGSNQA
+42 NNVQSDTNQA
-52 LPGNSQNTNAD
+52 TPVNSQD
-63 TNRDI
+63 TNVANNRGLA
-68 VNDSQ
+68 NSAQ
-73 NTPNAHATDNTST
+73 NTPNQSATTNQST
-86 NQALTNHQNVD
+86 NQALVNHNNGSI
-97 VANQVGPA
+97 ANQATPTSV
-105 PIQPSASPA
+105 QSSTPSA
-114 QNNNNS
+114 QNNNHTDGNTTATETVS
-120 NANST
+120 NAN
-125 ATEPAANTNNNL
+125 NKDVV
-137 ASNNNTLNVPNNT
+137 SNNTTLNVPNKTNE
-150 DNNDS
+150 NGS
-155 ARHLTLKEIQE
+155 GGHLTLKEIQE

-178 AIAEEAS
+178 AIAEQAS
-185 NRPKKRSRRAAPT
+185 NRPKKRSRRAAPA
-198 DPNATPADPTATP
+198 DPNATPADPA
-211 ADPTAGNGS
+211 AAAAGNGG

-232 TDPNANNIGQNAP
+232 TDPNANNAGQNAP
-245 NEVLSFDDNNIRPST
+245 NEVLSFDDNGIRPST
-260 NRSVPTV
+260 NRSVPSV

-272 LPGYTLINGGKVGVF
+272 LPGFTLINGGKVGVF

-314 GRIRGN
+314 GRIKGN

-331 EKTLTVNPNSELIFE
+331 EKS
-346 FNTMTTKNY
+346 
-355 QAQGNVIALGR
+355 
-366 IRGNDTN
+366 
-373 DHGDFNGIEKTL
+373 L

-406 GMTNLIIK
+406 GVTNLIIK
-414 NADNDTVIGEKVVAY
+414 NADNDTVIAEKSVAY

-435 LKVPENVS
+435 FKVPENVS

-525 YKIQLPEG
+525 YKVQLPEG

-546 SGNSG
+546 SSNSG
-551 VDINDMNVTYDAANR
+551 VDMNDFNVTYDAANR
-566 IITIKSTGGGTGNSP
+566 VITIKSTGGGSGNSP

-607 TFNDTLTYKTYSQD
+607 TFNDTLTYKTYTQD

-697 IDSLANQMQHTL
+697 IDSLTNQMQHTL
-709 IRSVDAENAVNRKV
+709 IRSVDAENAVNKKV
-723 DDMEDLVNQND
+723 DQMEDLVNQND

-782 TATPVVKPNAKQAIR
+782 TATPVVKPNAKKAIR
-797 DKAAKQREIINHTPD
+797 DKATKQREIINATPD
-812 ATQDEIQDAL
+812 ATEDEIQDAL
-822 NQLTT
+822 NQLAT

-840 TNADVET
+840 TNADVEI

-855 IGAVAPQVTHKQAA
+855 IGAVVPQVTHKQAA

-912 INQATTNDDVD
+912 INQATTNADVD
-923 TAKGDGLNAINPI
+923 NAKGDGLNAINPI

-972 QAAIEKVNAAVAVAN
+972 QAAIDKVNAAVTAAN

-1006 IQGIQAIE
+1006 IQGIQAIT
-1014 PATKVKTDAKNAIDQ
+1014 PATKVKTDAKNAIDK
-1029 SAETQHNAIFN
+1029 SAETQHNTIFN

-1102 AVNEKAREAITN
+1102 AVNDKAREAITN

-1127 EAINRVNTLKNRALN
+1127 EAINRVNTLKNRALT

-1172 KKQTATGVLTD
+1172 KKQTATGVLND

-1212 DLATA
+1212 ELATA

-1249 KKPAALAQTNQHYS
+1249 KKPAALAQINQHYN
-1263 AKLVE
+1263 AKLAE

-1273 DATDD
+1273 DATND

-1371 FNQINQ
+1371 INQNNQ

-1385 ATTNQAINAI
+1385 TTTNQAVNAI

-1431 NEKEVALQ
+1431 NEKEVASQ

-1473 IIQPETKIKPAAREK
+1473 IIQPETKVKPAAREK

-1493 NELRAQ
+1493 NELRAK

-1512 AALDK
+1512 VALDK
-1517 INDLVAKAMTNITND
+1517 INEFVNQAMTDITNN

-1537 VNDST
+1537 VDDTTS
-1542 NQALD
+1542 QALD
-1547 DIALVTPD
+1547 SIALVAPE

-1574 HEIEQA
+1574 QEIEQA

-1600 RALQNIN
+1600 LALQNIN
-1607 QAIANNDVKRVESN
+1607 QAVTNNDVKRVETN

-1628 VEPHIVVKPEAQEAI
+1628 VQPHIVIKPEAQQAI
-1643 KASADNQVESIKDT
+1643 KATAENQVESIKDT
-1657 PHATTDELDEAN
+1657 PHATVDELDEAN
-1669 QQINDTLKQGQQ
+1669 QLISDTLKQAQQ
-1681 DIDNTTQD
+1681 EIENTNQD
-1689 AAVNDVR
+1689 AAVTDVR

-1714 AALDNIDESNNNQ
+1714 AALDSIEENNKNQ

-1734 LDTTQDERNVAIAAL
+1734 LDTTQDERDVAIDTL
-1749 NKIVNAI
+1749 NKIVNTI

-1770 QTEADGNNNI
+1770 RTETDGNDNI

-1794 QSVSAKAEAQNAL
+1794 QSVGVKAEAQNAL

-1841 KTAQVNQNSI
+1841 KTAQVNQDSI

-1895 QNAAI
+1895 QNIAI
-1900 VQVEKELIKAK
+1900 AQVEKELIKAK
-1911 QQIAGAVTNA
+1911 QQIASAVTNA

-1929 GKNEIREI
+1929 EKNEIREI

-1942 KKATAREQLT
+1942 RKASAREQLT

-1965 VQATVEERNSILA
+1965 IQATVEERNSILA

-2004 TLNLQTIHDL
+2004 SLNLQTIHDL

-2035 THLVQNYRKV
+2035 TALVQNYRKV
-2045 SDRNKADALK
+2045 SNRNKADALK

-2081 KRFNVALGDIEAVIT
+2081 KRFNVALSDIEAVIT

-2120 TPEQLAKVKALIDQY
+2120 TPEQLAKVKVLIDQY

-2140 RMVDEDAT
+2140 RMIDEDAT
-2148 LNDIKKDTQLIIDEI
+2148 LNDIKQHTQFIVDEI

-2169 AEVIKASPKVGQ
+2169 AEATKVSPKEIQ

-2190 KKEDKQEVRKVVK
+2190 KKEETHESRKVEK
-2203 ELPNTGSEEMDLPLK
+2203 ELPNTGSEGMDLPLK
-2218 ELALITGAALLARRR
+2218 EFALITGAALLARRR
-2233 SKKEKES
+2233 TKNEKES

>member
-42 HNVQGGSNQA
+42 QNVQGESNQA
-52 LPGNSQNTNAD
+52 LPGNSHNTNVD
-63 TNRDI
+63 TSRDI
-68 VNDSQ
+68 TNSSQ
-73 NTPNAHATDNTST
+73 NTPNQHTTANAST
-86 NQALTNHQNVD
+86 NQALANHHNVGES
-97 VANQVGPA
+97 NQVVPM
-105 PIQPSASPA
+105 PVQPSTSSAS
-114 QNNNNS
+114 NNNHS
-120 NANST
+120 DAKST
-125 ATEPAANTNNNL
+125 ATESAANTNNNL
-137 ASNNNTLNVPNNT
+137 SSNNNTLNVPNNT

-185 NRPKKRSRRAAPT
+185 NRPKKRSRRAAPA

-211 ADPTAGNGS
+211 ADPAAGNGS

-245 NEVLSFDDNNIRPST
+245 NEVLSFDDNGIRPST

-272 LPGYTLINGGKVGVF
+272 LPGFTLINGGKVGVF

-320 DTNDHGDFNGI
+320 D
-331 EKTLTVNPNSELIFE
+331 V
-346 FNTMTTKNY
+346 
-355 QAQGNVIALGR
+355 
-366 IRGNDTN
+366 N

-406 GMTNLIIK
+406 GMTNLVIK
-414 NADNDTVIGEKVVAY
+414 NADNDAVIGEKVVAY

-435 LKVPENVS
+435 FKVPENVS

-458 ARGIYQLRDGYKYY
+458 PRGIYQLRDGYKYY

-503 TVTTSL
+503 SVTTSL

-533 VEYVNNSL
+533 VEYVNDSL
-541 TKDFP
+541 TKDFQ

-551 VDINDMNVTYDAANR
+551 VDINDFNVTYDAANR
-566 IITIKSTGGGTGNSP
+566 IITIKSTGGGSGNSP

-607 TFNDTLTYKTYSQD
+607 TFNDTLTYKTFSQD

-626 AESHTVSTNPYTID
+626 AESHTVSTEPYTID

-774 GIQTLSGD
+774 GIQTLSRD

-797 DKAAKQREIINHTPD
+797 DKAAKQREIINNTPD

-855 IGAVAPQVTHKQAA
+855 IGAVVPQVTHKQAA

-972 QAAIEKVNAAVAVAN
+972 QAAIDKVNAAVAAAN
-987 TNILNANTN
+987 ANILNANTN

-1079 KDQGTQNIVVIQ
+1079 KDQGMQNIVVIQ

-1102 AVNEKAREAITN
+1102 TVNEKAREVITN

-1127 EAINRVNTLKNRALN
+1127 EAIDRVNALKNRALT

-1172 KKQTATGVLTD
+1172 KKQTATGVLND

-1198 TTEEKQVALNQVDQ
+1198 TTEEKQIALNQVDQ
-1212 DLATA
+1212 ELAA
-1217 INNINQADT
+1217 ALNNINQADT

-1237 TKAINAIQPNIV
+1237 AQAINAIQPNIV
-1249 KKPAALAQTNQHYS
+1249 KKPAALAQINQHYN
-1263 AKLVE
+1263 AKLAE

-1296 SIKQANTNAEV
+1296 SLNQANTNNEV
-1307 DQAATVA
+1307 DQAAITA

-1426 LDSTD
+1426 IDSTD
-1431 NEKEVALQ
+1431 NEKEVATQ
-1439 ALAKEKE
+1439 ALAREKE
-1446 KALAAIDQAQ
+1446 KALVAIEQAQ
-1456 TNSQV
+1456 TNEQV
-1461 NQAATNG
+1461 NQAATDG
-1468 VSAIK
+1468 ITAIK
-1473 IIQPETKIKPAAREK
+1473 IIQPETRVKPAAREK

-1517 INDLVAKAMTNITND
+1517 INDLVTQAMTNITND
-1532 RTNQQ
+1532 RTDQQ

-1542 NQALD
+1542 NQALG

-1555 HIVRAAAR
+1555 HIIRAAAR

-1574 HEIEQA
+1574 QEIEQA

-1600 RALQNIN
+1600 RALQNID

-1628 VEPHIVVKPEAQEAI
+1628 VEPHIVVKPEAQQAI

-1689 AAVNDVR
+1689 VAVNDVR

-1734 LDTTQDERNVAIAAL
+1734 LDTTQDERNIAIAEL
-1749 NKIVNAI
+1749 NKIVNTI

-1794 QSVSAKAEAQNAL
+1794 HSVSAKAEAQNAL

-1821 AKHLVEQA
+1821 AKHLVDQA

-1851 DAQNII
+1851 DAQKII
-1857 SKIKPATTVK
+1857 SQIKPATTVK
-1867 ATALQQIQNIA
+1867 TTALQQIQNIA

-1900 VQVEKELIKAK
+1900 AQVEQALIKAK
-1911 QQIAGAVTNA
+1911 QQIASAVTNA

-1942 KKATAREQLT
+1942 RKSTAREQLT
-1952 TLFNDKK
+1952 TLLNDKK

-2004 TLNLQTIHDL
+2004 SLNLQTIHDL

-2068 KTARTNADVDAVL
+2068 KIARTNADVDAVL
-2081 KRFNVALGDIEAVIT
+2081 KRFKVALGDIEAVIT

-2110 QTYAKFKAIA
+2110 QTYAKFKSIA

-2140 RMVDEDAT
+2140 RMIDEDAT
-2148 LNDIKKDTQLIIDEI
+2148 LNDIKQHTQFIVDEI

-2169 AEVIKASPKVGQ
+2169 AEVTNVSPKVGQ

-2190 KKEDKQEVRKVVK
+2190 KKEDKQEVHKVEK

-2233 SKKEKES
+2233 TKNEKES

>member
-42 HNVQGGSNQA
+42 NNVQSDTNQA
-52 LPGNSQNTNAD
+52 TPVNSQD
-63 TNRDI
+63 TNVANNRGLA
-68 VNDSQ
+68 NSAQ
-73 NTPNAHATDNTST
+73 NTPNQSATTNQST
-86 NQALTNHQNVD
+86 NQALVNHNNGSI
-97 VANQVGPA
+97 ANQATPA
-105 PIQPSASPA
+105 PIQPSASPT
-114 QNNNNS
+114 QNNNHS
-120 NANST
+120 DANST
-125 ATEPAANTNNNL
+125 ATETVSNANNNDVV
-137 ASNNNTLNVPNNT
+137 SNNTTLNVPNRTNE
-150 DNNDS
+150 NGS
-155 ARHLTLKEIQE
+155 GGHLTLKEIQE

-178 AIAEEAS
+178 AIAEQAS
-185 NRPKKRSRRAAPT
+185 NRPKKRSRRAAPA
-198 DPNATPADPTATP
+198 DPNATPADPAAAAANGTVP
-211 ADPTAGNGS
+211 AGN
-220 APVAITAPYTPT
+220 TAPYTPT
-232 TDPNANNIGQNAP
+232 TDPNANNAGQNAP
-245 NEVLSFDDNNIRPST
+245 NEVLSFDDNGIRPST

-267 TVVDN
+267 NVVNN
-272 LPGYTLINGGKVGVF
+272 LPGFTLINGGKVGVF

-298 SGDAKNYQAQG
+298 SGDNKNYQAQG

-314 GRIRGN
+314 GRIHGT

-346 FNTMTTKNY
+346 FNTMSTKNG
-355 QAQGNVIALGR
+355 QGATNV
-366 IRGNDTN
+366 
-373 DHGDFNGIEKTL
+373 
-385 TVNPNSE
+385 
-392 LIFEFNTMTTKNYQ
+392 
-406 GMTNLIIK
+406 IIK
-414 NADNDTVIGEKVVAY
+414 NADTNDTIAEKTVEG
-429 GPIWRL
+429 GPTLRL
-435 LKVPENVS
+435 FKVPDNVRN
-443 HLKIQFVPKNDAITD
+443 LKIQFVPKNDAITD
-458 ARGIYQLRDGYKYY
+458 ARGIYQLKDGYKYY
-472 DFVDSIGL
+472 SFVDSIGL

-488 ERRTMEPTATNNKEF
+488 ERRTMDPTATNNKEF

-514 FGASFNTDDFV
+514 SGASLDTNDFV
-525 YKIQLPEG
+525 YQVQLPEG

-546 SGNSG
+546 SNNSG
-551 VDINDMNVTYDAANR
+551 VDVNDMNVTYDAANR
-566 IITIKSTGGGTGNSP
+566 VITIKSTGGGTANSP
-581 ARLMPDKILDLKYKL
+581 ARLMPDKILDLRYKL

-607 TFNDTLTYKTYSQD
+607 TFNETLTYKTYTQD
-621 FINSP
+621 FINSA

-670 DLKRRAQTILDENR
+670 GLKRRAQTILDENR

-697 IDSLANQMQHTL
+697 IDSLTNQMQHTL
-709 IRSVDAENAVNRKV
+709 IRSVDAENAVNKKV
-723 DDMEDLVNQND
+723 DQMEDLVNQND

-782 TATPVVKPNAKQAIR
+782 TATPVVKPNAKKAIR
-797 DKAAKQREIINHTPD
+797 DKATKQRAIINATPD
-812 ATQDEIQDAL
+812 ATEDEIQDAL
-822 NQLTT
+822 NQLAT

-840 TNADVET
+840 TNTDVET

-855 IGAVAPQVTHKQAA
+855 IGAVVPQVTHKKAA

-912 INQATTNDDVD
+912 INQATTNADVD
-923 TAKGDGLNAINPI
+923 NAKGDGLNAINPI

-972 QAAIEKVNAAVAVAN
+972 QAAIDKVNAAVTAAN

-1006 IQGIQAIE
+1006 IQGIQAIT
-1014 PATKVKTDAKNAIDQ
+1014 PATKVKTDAKNAIDK
-1029 SAETQHNAIFN
+1029 SAETQHNTIFN

-1102 AVNEKAREAITN
+1102 AVNDKAREAITN

-1127 EAINRVNTLKNRALN
+1127 EAINRVNTLKNRALT

-1212 DLATA
+1212 ELATA

-1249 KKPAALAQTNQHYS
+1249 KKPAALAQINQHYNT
-1263 AKLVE
+1263 KLAE

-1273 DATDD
+1273 DATND

-1385 ATTNQAINAI
+1385 ATTNQAVNAI

-1431 NEKEVALQ
+1431 NEKEVASQ
-1439 ALAKEKE
+1439 ALTKEKE

-1473 IIQPETKIKPAAREK
+1473 IIQPETKVKPAAREK

-1493 NELRAQ
+1493 NELRAK

-1512 AALDK
+1512 VALDK
-1517 INDLVAKAMTNITND
+1517 INEFVNQAMTDITNN

-1537 VNDST
+1537 VDDTTS
-1542 NQALD
+1542 QALD
-1547 DIALVTPD
+1547 SIALVTPE
-1555 HIVRAAAR
+1555 HIVRAGAR

-1574 HEIEQA
+1574 QEIEQA

-1600 RALQNIN
+1600 LALQNIN
-1607 QAIANNDVKRVESN
+1607 QAVTNNDVKRVETN

-1628 VEPHIVVKPEAQEAI
+1628 VQPHIVIKPEAQQAI
-1643 KASADNQVESIKDT
+1643 KASAENQVELIKDT
-1657 PHATTDELDEAN
+1657 PHATVDELDEAN
-1669 QQINDTLKQGQQ
+1669 QLISDTLKKAQQ

-1734 LDTTQDERNVAIAAL
+1734 LDTTQDERNVAIDTL

-1841 KTAQVNQNSI
+1841 KTVQVNQNSI

-1900 VQVEKELIKAK
+1900 AQVEKELIKAK
-1911 QQIAGAVTNA
+1911 QQIASAVTNA

-1942 KKATAREQLT
+1942 RKASAREQLT
-1952 TLFNDKK
+1952 TLLNDKK

-1965 VQATVEERNSILA
+1965 IQATAEERNSILA

-2004 TLNLQTIHDL
+2004 SLNLQTIHDL

-2120 TPEQLAKVKALIDQY
+2120 TAEQLAKVKALIDQY
-2135 VADGN
+2135 VTDGN
-2140 RMVDEDAT
+2140 RMIDEDAT
-2148 LNDIKKDTQLIIDEI
+2148 LNDIKQHTQFIVDEI

-2169 AEVIKASPKVGQ
+2169 AEATKVSPKVIQ
-2181 PAPKVCTPI
+2181 SAPKVCTPI
-2190 KKEDKQEVRKVVK
+2190 KKEETHESRKVEK
-2203 ELPNTGSEEMDLPLK
+2203 ELPNTGSEGMDLPLK
-2218 ELALITGAALLARRR
+2218 EFALITGAALLARRR
-2233 SKKEKES
+2233 TKNEKES

>member
-52 LPGNSQNTNAD
+52 LPGNSPNTNAD

-68 VNDSQ
+68 VNGSQ

-86 NQALTNHQNVD
+86 NQALTNHQNVG
-97 VANQVGPA
+97 VANQVAPA
-105 PIQPSASPA
+105 PIQPSTSSAS
-114 QNNNNS
+114 NNNHS
-120 NANST
+120 DANST

-185 NRPKKRSRRAAPT
+185 NRPKKRSRRAAPA
-198 DPNATPADPTATP
+198 DPNATP

-220 APVAITAPYTPT
+220 APVAITAPFTPT

-245 NEVLSFDDNNIRPST
+245 NEVLTFDDNNIRQST

-314 GRIRGN
+314 GRIKGN
-320 DTNDHGDFNGI
+320 DTNDHGG
-331 EKTLTVNPNSELIFE
+331 
-346 FNTMTTKNY
+346 
-355 QAQGNVIALGR
+355 
-366 IRGNDTN
+366 
-373 DHGDFNGIEKTL
+373 FNGIEKTL

-607 TFNDTLTYKTYSQD
+607 TFNDILTYKTYTQD

-640 IIMNKDA
+640 IIMNKDV

-670 DLKRRAQTILDENR
+670 ELKRRAQTILDENR

-697 IDSLANQMQHTL
+697 IDSLVNQMQHTL

-782 TATPVVKPNAKQAIR
+782 TATPVVKTNAKQAIR
-797 DKAAKQREIINHTPD
+797 DKAAKQREIINNTPD

-972 QAAIEKVNAAVAVAN
+972 QAAIEKVNAAVAAAN

-1102 AVNEKAREAITN
+1102 AVNDKAREAITN

-1198 TTEEKQVALNQVDQ
+1198 TDEEKQVALNQVDQ

-1249 KKPAALAQTNQHYS
+1249 KKPTALAQINQHYN
-1263 AKLVE
+1263 AKLAE

-1395 DNVEAEVV
+1395 DNVEAKVV

-1431 NEKEVALQ
+1431 NEKEVALL

-1473 IIQPETKIKPAAREK
+1473 IIQPETKVKPAAREK

-1555 HIVRAAAR
+1555 HIVRATAR

-1600 RALQNIN
+1600 RALQNID

-1911 QQIAGAVTNA
+1911 QQIASAVTNA

-1959 QAIEAN
+1959 LAIEAN

-2004 TLNLQTIHDL
+2004 SLNLQTIHDL

-2135 VADGN
+2135 VADGI
-2140 RMVDEDAT
+2140 RMIDEDAT
-2148 LNDIKKDTQLIIDEI
+2148 LNDIKQHTQFIVDEI

-2169 AEVIKASPKVGQ
+2169 AEATKVLPKVGQ
-2181 PAPKVCTPI
+2181 PAPKLCTSI
-2190 KKEDKQEVRKVVK
+2190 KKVDKQEVRKVVK

-2233 SKKEKES
+2233 NKNEKES

>member
-42 HNVQGGSNQA
+42 NNVQSDTNQA
-52 LPGNSQNTNAD
+52 TPVNSQD
-63 TNRDI
+63 TNVANNRGLA
-68 VNDSQ
+68 NSAQ
-73 NTPNAHATDNTST
+73 NTPNQSATTNQST
-86 NQALTNHQNVD
+86 NQALVNHNNGSI
-97 VANQVGPA
+97 ANQATPTSV
-105 PIQPSASPA
+105 QSSTPSA
-114 QNNNNS
+114 QNNNHTDGNTTATETVS
-120 NANST
+120 NAN
-125 ATEPAANTNNNL
+125 NKDVV
-137 ASNNNTLNVPNNT
+137 SNNTTLNVPNKTNE
-150 DNNDS
+150 NDS
-155 ARHLTLKEIQE
+155 GGHLTLKEIQE

-178 AIAEEAS
+178 AIAEQAS
-185 NRPKKRSRRAAPT
+185 NRPKKRSRRAAPA
-198 DPNATPADPTATP
+198 DPNATPADPA
-211 ADPTAGNGS
+211 AAAAGNGG

-232 TDPNANNIGQNAP
+232 TDPNANNAGQNAP
-245 NEVLSFDDNNIRPST
+245 NEVLSFDDNGIRPST
-260 NRSVPTV
+260 NRSVPSV

-272 LPGYTLINGGKVGVF
+272 LPGFTLINGGKVGVF

-314 GRIRGN
+314 GRIKGN

-331 EKTLTVNPNSELIFE
+331 EKS
-346 FNTMTTKNY
+346 
-355 QAQGNVIALGR
+355 
-366 IRGNDTN
+366 
-373 DHGDFNGIEKTL
+373 L

-406 GMTNLIIK
+406 GVTNLIIK
-414 NADNDTVIGEKVVAY
+414 NADNDTVIAEKSVAY

-435 LKVPENVS
+435 FKVPENVS

-525 YKIQLPEG
+525 YKVQLPEG

-546 SGNSG
+546 SSNSG
-551 VDINDMNVTYDAANR
+551 VDMNDFNVTYDAANR
-566 IITIKSTGGGTGNSP
+566 VITIKSTGGGSGNSP

-607 TFNDTLTYKTYSQD
+607 TFNDTLTYKTYTQD

-697 IDSLANQMQHTL
+697 IDSLTNQMQHTL
-709 IRSVDAENAVNRKV
+709 IRSVDAENAVNKKV
-723 DDMEDLVNQND
+723 DQMEDLVNQND

-774 GIQTLSGD
+774 GIQTLSGN
-782 TATPVVKPNAKQAIR
+782 TATPVVKPNAKKAIR
-797 DKAAKQREIINHTPD
+797 DKATKQREIINATPD
-812 ATQDEIQDAL
+812 ATEDEIQDAL
-822 NQLTT
+822 NQLAT

-840 TNADVET
+840 TNADVEI

-855 IGAVAPQVTHKQAA
+855 IGAVVPQVTHKQAA

-912 INQATTNDDVD
+912 INQATTNADVD
-923 TAKGDGLNAINPI
+923 NAKGDGLNAINPI

-972 QAAIEKVNAAVAVAN
+972 QAAIDKVNAAVTAAN

-1006 IQGIQAIE
+1006 IQGIQAIT
-1014 PATKVKTDAKNAIDQ
+1014 PATKVKTDAKNAIDK
-1029 SAETQHNAIFN
+1029 SAETQHNTIFN

-1102 AVNEKAREAITN
+1102 AVNDKAREAITN

-1127 EAINRVNTLKNRALN
+1127 EAINRVNTLKNRALT

-1172 KKQTATGVLTD
+1172 KKQTATGVLND

-1212 DLATA
+1212 ELATA

-1249 KKPAALAQTNQHYS
+1249 KKPAALAQINQHYN
-1263 AKLVE
+1263 AKLAE

-1273 DATDD
+1273 DATND

-1371 FNQINQ
+1371 INQINQ

-1385 ATTNQAINAI
+1385 TTTNQAVNAI

-1431 NEKEVALQ
+1431 NEKEVASQ

-1473 IIQPETKIKPAAREK
+1473 IIQPETKVKPAAREK

-1493 NELRAQ
+1493 NELRAK

-1512 AALDK
+1512 VALDK
-1517 INDLVAKAMTNITND
+1517 INEFVNQAMTDITNN

-1537 VNDST
+1537 VDDTTS
-1542 NQALD
+1542 QALD
-1547 DIALVTPD
+1547 SIALVAPE

-1574 HEIEQA
+1574 QEIEQA

-1600 RALQNIN
+1600 LALQNIN
-1607 QAIANNDVKRVESN
+1607 QAVTNNDVKRVETN

-1628 VEPHIVVKPEAQEAI
+1628 VQPHIVIKPEAQQAI
-1643 KASADNQVESIKDT
+1643 KATAENQVESIKDT
-1657 PHATTDELDEAN
+1657 PHATVDELDEAN
-1669 QQINDTLKQGQQ
+1669 QLISDTLKQAQQ
-1681 DIDNTTQD
+1681 EIENTNQD
-1689 AAVNDVR
+1689 AAVTDVR

-1714 AALDNIDESNNNQ
+1714 AALDSIEENNKNQ

-1734 LDTTQDERNVAIAAL
+1734 LDTTQDERDVAIDTL
-1749 NKIVNAI
+1749 NKIVNTI

-1770 QTEADGNNNI
+1770 RTETDGNDNI

-1794 QSVSAKAEAQNAL
+1794 QSVGVKAEAQNAL

-1841 KTAQVNQNSI
+1841 KTAQVNQDSI

-1895 QNAAI
+1895 QNIAI
-1900 VQVEKELIKAK
+1900 AQVEKELIKAK
-1911 QQIAGAVTNA
+1911 QQIASAVTNA

-1929 GKNEIREI
+1929 EKNEIREI

-1942 KKATAREQLT
+1942 RKASAREQLT

-1965 VQATVEERNSILA
+1965 IQATVEERNSILA

-2004 TLNLQTIHDL
+2004 SLNLQTIHDL

-2035 THLVQNYRKV
+2035 TALVQNYRKV
-2045 SDRNKADALK
+2045 SNRNKADALK

-2081 KRFNVALGDIEAVIT
+2081 KRFNVALSDIEAVIT

-2120 TPEQLAKVKALIDQY
+2120 TPEQLAKVKVLIDQY

-2140 RMVDEDAT
+2140 RMIDEDAT
-2148 LNDIKKDTQLIIDEI
+2148 LNDIKQHTQFIVDEI

-2169 AEVIKASPKVGQ
+2169 AEATKVSPKEIQ

-2190 KKEDKQEVRKVVK
+2190 KKEETHESRKVEK
-2203 ELPNTGSEEMDLPLK
+2203 ELPNTGSEGMDLPLK
-2218 ELALITGAALLARRR
+2218 EFALITGAALLARRR
-2233 SKKEKES
+2233 TKNEKES

>member
-42 HNVQGGSNQA
+42 NNVQSDTNQA
-52 LPGNSQNTNAD
+52 TPVNSQDKDVAN
-63 TNRDI
+63 NRGLA
-68 VNDSQ
+68 NSAQ
-73 NTPNAHATDNTST
+73 NTPNQSATTNQAT
-86 NQALTNHQNVD
+86 NQALVNHNNGSIV
-97 VANQVGPA
+97 NQATPTSV
-105 PIQPSASPA
+105 QSSTPSA
-114 QNNNNS
+114 QNNNHTDGNTTATETVS
-120 NANST
+120 NAN
-125 ATEPAANTNNNL
+125 NNDV
-137 ASNNNTLNVPNNT
+137 ASNNTTLNVPNKTNE
-150 DNNDS
+150 NGS
-155 ARHLTLKEIQE
+155 GGHLTLKEIQE

-178 AIAEEAS
+178 AIAEPAS
-185 NRPKKRSRRAAPT
+185 NRPKKRSRRAAPA
-198 DPNATPADPTATP
+198 DPNATTADPGA
-211 ADPTAGNGS
+211 AAAGNGG

-232 TDPNANNIGQNAP
+232 TDPNANNAGQNAP
-245 NEVLSFDDNNIRPST
+245 NEVLSFDDNSIRPST
-260 NRSVPTV
+260 NRSVPSV
-267 TVVDN
+267 TIVDN
-272 LPGYTLINGGKVGVF
+272 LPGFTLINGGKVGVL
-287 SHAMVRTSMFD
+287 SHAMVRTSMFEAG
-298 SGDAKNYQAQG
+298 SNRTYQAQG
-309 NVIAL
+309 NVLAL
-314 GRIRGN
+314 GRISGTDASN
-320 DTNDHGDFNGI
+320 HGDFNGI
-331 EKTLTVNPNSELIFE
+331 EKSLTVNPNSELIFE
-346 FNTMTTKNY
+346 FNTMPTKNG
-355 QAQGNVIALGR
+355 QGATNV
-366 IRGNDTN
+366 
-373 DHGDFNGIEKTL
+373 
-385 TVNPNSE
+385 
-392 LIFEFNTMTTKNYQ
+392 
-406 GMTNLIIK
+406 IIK
-414 NADNDTVIGEKVVAY
+414 NADTNDTIAEKTVEG
-429 GPIWRL
+429 GPTLRL
-435 LKVPENVS
+435 FKVPDNVRN
-443 HLKIQFVPKNDAITD
+443 LKIQFVPKNDAITD
-458 ARGIYQLRDGYKYY
+458 ARGIYQLKDGYKYY
-472 DFVDSIGL
+472 SFVDSIGL

-514 FGASFNTDDFV
+514 SGASLDTDEFV

-546 SGNSG
+546 SNNSG
-551 VDINDMNVTYDAANR
+551 VDVNDMNVTYDAANR
-566 IITIKSTGGGTGNSP
+566 VITIKSTGGGTTNSP

-607 TFNDTLTYKTYSQD
+607 TFNDTLTYKTYTQD
-621 FINSP
+621 FINSA

-670 DLKRRAQTILDENR
+670 DLKKRAQTILAENR

-697 IDSLANQMQHTL
+697 IDTLTNQMQHTL
-709 IRSVDAENAVNRKV
+709 IRSVDAENAVNQKA
-723 DDMEDLVNQND
+723 DQMEDLVNQND

-752 NEIIGNIGDQTTDDG
+752 GNIIGDIGDQTTDDG

-782 TATPVVKPNAKQAIR
+782 TATPVVKPNAKKAIR
-797 DKAAKQREIINHTPD
+797 DKATKQREIINATPD
-812 ATQDEIQDAL
+812 ATEDEIQDAI
-822 NQLTT
+822 NQLAT

-855 IGAVAPQVTHKQAA
+855 IGSVVPQVTHKQAA

-912 INQATTNDDVD
+912 INQATTNADVD
-923 TAKGDGLNAINPI
+923 NAKGDGLNAINPI

-972 QAAIEKVNAAVAVAN
+972 QAAIDKVNAAVTAAN

-996 ADVEQVKTNA
+996 AEVEQVKTNA
-1006 IQGIQAIE
+1006 IQGIQAIT
-1014 PATKVKTDAKNAIDQ
+1014 PATKVKTDAKNAIDK
-1029 SAETQHNAIFN
+1029 SAETQHNTIFN

-1102 AVNEKAREAITN
+1102 VVNDKAREAITN

-1127 EAINRVNTLKNRALN
+1127 EAINRVNTLKNRALT

-1172 KKQTATGVLTD
+1172 KKQTATGVLND

-1212 DLATA
+1212 ELATA

-1249 KKPAALAQTNQHYS
+1249 KKPAALAQINQHYN
-1263 AKLVE
+1263 AKLAE

-1273 DATDD
+1273 DATND

-1385 ATTNQAINAI
+1385 TTTNQALNAI

-1431 NEKEVALQ
+1431 NEKEVASQ

-1473 IIQPETKIKPAAREK
+1473 IIQPETKVKPAAREK

-1493 NELRAQ
+1493 NELRAK

-1512 AALDK
+1512 VALDK
-1517 INDLVAKAMTNITND
+1517 INEFVNQAMTDITNN

-1537 VNDST
+1537 VDDTTS
-1542 NQALD
+1542 QALD
-1547 DIALVTPD
+1547 SIALVAPE

-1574 HEIEQA
+1574 QEIEQA

-1590 ALNQLANNEK
+1590 ALNQLANNK
-1600 RALQNIN
+1600 KLALQNID
-1607 QAIANNDVKRVESN
+1607 QAVTNNDVKRVETN

-1628 VEPHIVVKPEAQEAI
+1628 VQPHIVIKPEAQQAI
-1643 KASADNQVESIKDT
+1643 KASAENQVESIKDT
-1657 PHATTDELDEAN
+1657 PHATVDELDEAN
-1669 QQINDTLKQGQQ
+1669 QLISDTLKQAQQ
-1681 DIDNTTQD
+1681 EIENTNQD
-1689 AAVNDVR
+1689 AAVTDVR

-1714 AALDNIDESNNNQ
+1714 AALDSIEENNKNQ

-1734 LDTTQDERNVAIAAL
+1734 LDTTQDERDVAIDTL
-1749 NKIVNAI
+1749 NKIVNTI

-1770 QTEADGNNNI
+1770 RTETDGNDNI

-1794 QSVSAKAEAQNAL
+1794 QSVGVKAEAQNAL

-1841 KTAQVNQNSI
+1841 KTAQVNQDSI

-1895 QNAAI
+1895 QNIAI
-1900 VQVEKELIKAK
+1900 AQVEKELIKAK
-1911 QQIAGAVTNA
+1911 QQIASAVTNA

-1929 GKNEIREI
+1929 EKNEIREI
-1937 EPVIN
+1937 EPVISR
-1942 KKATAREQLT
+1942 KASAREQLT

-1965 VQATVEERNSILA
+1965 IQATVEERNSILA

-2004 TLNLQTIHDL
+2004 SLNLQTIHDL

-2035 THLVQNYRKV
+2035 TALVQNYRKV

-2081 KRFNVALGDIEAVIT
+2081 KRFNVALSDIEAVIT

-2120 TPEQLAKVKALIDQY
+2120 TPEQLAKVKVLIDQY

-2140 RMVDEDAT
+2140 RMIDEDAT
-2148 LNDIKKDTQLIIDEI
+2148 LNDIKQHTQFIVDEI

-2169 AEVIKASPKVGQ
+2169 AEAMKVSPKVIQ

-2190 KKEDKQEVRKVVK
+2190 KKEETHESRKVEK

-2218 ELALITGAALLARRR
+2218 EFALITGAALLARRR
-2233 SKKEKES
+2233 TKNEKES

>member
-52 LPGNSQNTNAD
+52 LPGNSPNTNAD

-68 VNDSQ
+68 VNGSQ

-86 NQALTNHQNVD
+86 NQALTNHQNVG
-97 VANQVGPA
+97 VANQVAPA
-105 PIQPSASPA
+105 PIQPSTSSAS
-114 QNNNNS
+114 NNNHS
-120 NANST
+120 DANST

-185 NRPKKRSRRAAPT
+185 NRPKKRSRRAAPA
-198 DPNATPADPTATP
+198 DPNATP

-220 APVAITAPYTPT
+220 APVAITAPFTPT

-245 NEVLSFDDNNIRPST
+245 NEVLTFDDNNIRPST

-314 GRIRGN
+314 GRIKGN
-320 DTNDHGDFNGI
+320 DTNDHGG
-331 EKTLTVNPNSELIFE
+331 
-346 FNTMTTKNY
+346 
-355 QAQGNVIALGR
+355 
-366 IRGNDTN
+366 
-373 DHGDFNGIEKTL
+373 FNGIEKTL

-607 TFNDTLTYKTYSQD
+607 TFNDILTYKTYTQD

-640 IIMNKDA
+640 IIMNKDV

-670 DLKRRAQTILDENR
+670 ELKRRAQTILDENR

-697 IDSLANQMQHTL
+697 IDSLVNQMQHTL

-782 TATPVVKPNAKQAIR
+782 TATPVVKTNAKQAIR
-797 DKAAKQREIINHTPD
+797 DKAAKQREIINNTPD

-972 QAAIEKVNAAVAVAN
+972 QAAIEKVNAAVAAAN

-1102 AVNEKAREAITN
+1102 AVNDKAREAITN

-1198 TTEEKQVALNQVDQ
+1198 TDEEKQVALNQVDQ

-1249 KKPAALAQTNQHYS
+1249 KKPTALAQINQHYN
-1263 AKLVE
+1263 AKLAE

-1395 DNVEAEVV
+1395 DNVEAKVV

-1431 NEKEVALQ
+1431 NEKEVALL

-1473 IIQPETKIKPAAREK
+1473 IIQPETKVKPAAREK

-1555 HIVRAAAR
+1555 HIVRATAR

-1600 RALQNIN
+1600 RALQNID

-1643 KASADNQVESIKDT
+1643 KASTDNQVESIKDT

-1911 QQIAGAVTNA
+1911 QQIASAVTNA

-1959 QAIEAN
+1959 LAIEAN

-2004 TLNLQTIHDL
+2004 SLNLQTIHDL

-2135 VADGN
+2135 VADGI
-2140 RMVDEDAT
+2140 RMIDEDAT
-2148 LNDIKKDTQLIIDEI
+2148 LNDIKQHTQFIVDEI

-2169 AEVIKASPKVGQ
+2169 AEATKVLPKVGQ
-2181 PAPKVCTPI
+2181 PAPKLCTSI
-2190 KKEDKQEVRKVVK
+2190 KKVDKQEVRKVVK

-2218 ELALITGAALLARRR
+2218 ELTLITGAALLARRR
-2233 SKKEKES
+2233 NKNEKES

>member
-42 HNVQGGSNQA
+42 NNVQSDTNQA
-52 LPGNSQNTNAD
+52 TPVNSQD
-63 TNRDI
+63 TNVANNRGLA
-68 VNDSQ
+68 NSAQ
-73 NTPNAHATDNTST
+73 NTPNQSATTNQST
-86 NQALTNHQNVD
+86 NQALVNHNNGSI
-97 VANQVGPA
+97 ANQATPTSV
-105 PIQPSASPA
+105 QSSTPSA
-114 QNNNNS
+114 QNNNHTDGNTTATETVS
-120 NANST
+120 NAN
-125 ATEPAANTNNNL
+125 NKDVV
-137 ASNNNTLNVPNNT
+137 SNNTTLNVPNKTNE
-150 DNNDS
+150 NGS
-155 ARHLTLKEIQE
+155 GGHLTLKEIQE

-178 AIAEEAS
+178 AIAEQAS
-185 NRPKKRSRRAAPT
+185 NRPKKRSRRAAPA
-198 DPNATPADPTATP
+198 DPNATPADPA
-211 ADPTAGNGS
+211 AAAAGNGG

-232 TDPNANNIGQNAP
+232 TDPNANNAGQNAP
-245 NEVLSFDDNNIRPST
+245 NEVLSFDDNGIRAST
-260 NRSVPTV
+260 NRSVPSV

-272 LPGYTLINGGKVGVF
+272 LPGFTLINGGKVGVF

-314 GRIRGN
+314 GRIKGN

-331 EKTLTVNPNSELIFE
+331 EKS
-346 FNTMTTKNY
+346 
-355 QAQGNVIALGR
+355 
-366 IRGNDTN
+366 
-373 DHGDFNGIEKTL
+373 L

-406 GMTNLIIK
+406 GVTNLIIK
-414 NADNDTVIGEKVVAY
+414 NADNDTVIAEKSVAY

-435 LKVPENVS
+435 FKVPENVS

-525 YKIQLPEG
+525 YKVQLPEG

-546 SGNSG
+546 SSNSG
-551 VDINDMNVTYDAANR
+551 VDMNDFNVTYDAANR
-566 IITIKSTGGGTGNSP
+566 VITIKSTGGGSGNSP

-607 TFNDTLTYKTYSQD
+607 TFNDTLTYKTYTQD

-697 IDSLANQMQHTL
+697 IDSLTNQMQHTL
-709 IRSVDAENAVNRKV
+709 IRSVDAENAVNKKV
-723 DDMEDLVNQND
+723 DQMEDLVNQND

-782 TATPVVKPNAKQAIR
+782 TATPVVKPNAKKAIR
-797 DKAAKQREIINHTPD
+797 DKATKQREIINATPD
-812 ATQDEIQDAL
+812 ATEDEIQDAL
-822 NQLTT
+822 NQLAT

-840 TNADVET
+840 TNADVEI

-855 IGAVAPQVTHKQAA
+855 IGAVVPQVTHKQAA

-912 INQATTNDDVD
+912 INQATTNADVD
-923 TAKGDGLNAINPI
+923 NAKGDGLNAINPI

-972 QAAIEKVNAAVAVAN
+972 QAAIDKVNAAVTAAN

-1006 IQGIQAIE
+1006 IQGIQAIT
-1014 PATKVKTDAKNAIDQ
+1014 PATKVKTDAKNAIDK
-1029 SAETQHNAIFN
+1029 SAETQHNTIFN

-1102 AVNEKAREAITN
+1102 AVNDKAREAITN

-1127 EAINRVNTLKNRALN
+1127 EAINRVNTLKNRALT

-1172 KKQTATGVLTD
+1172 KKQTATGVLND
-1183 LATAKKQEINQNTNA
+1183 LATAKKQKINQNTNA

-1212 DLATA
+1212 ELATA

-1249 KKPAALAQTNQHYS
+1249 KKPAALAQINQHYN
-1263 AKLVE
+1263 AKLAE

-1273 DATDD
+1273 DATND

-1371 FNQINQ
+1371 INQINQ

-1385 ATTNQAINAI
+1385 TTTNQAVNAI

-1431 NEKEVALQ
+1431 NEKEVASQ

-1473 IIQPETKIKPAAREK
+1473 IIQPETKVKPAAREK

-1493 NELRAQ
+1493 NELRAK

-1512 AALDK
+1512 VALDK
-1517 INDLVAKAMTNITND
+1517 INEFVNQAMTDITNN

-1537 VNDST
+1537 VDDTTS
-1542 NQALD
+1542 QALD
-1547 DIALVTPD
+1547 SIALVAPE

-1574 HEIEQA
+1574 QEIEQA

-1600 RALQNIN
+1600 LALQNIN
-1607 QAIANNDVKRVESN
+1607 QAVTNNDVKRVETN

-1628 VEPHIVVKPEAQEAI
+1628 VQPHIVIKPEAQQAI
-1643 KASADNQVESIKDT
+1643 KATAENQVESIKDT
-1657 PHATTDELDEAN
+1657 PHATVDELDEAN
-1669 QQINDTLKQGQQ
+1669 QLISDTLKQAQQ
-1681 DIDNTTQD
+1681 EIENTNQD
-1689 AAVNDVR
+1689 AAVTDVR

-1714 AALDNIDESNNNQ
+1714 AALDSIEENNKKQ

-1734 LDTTQDERNVAIAAL
+1734 LDTTQDERDVAIDTL
-1749 NKIVNAI
+1749 NKIVNTI

-1770 QTEADGNNNI
+1770 RTETDGNDNI

-1794 QSVSAKAEAQNAL
+1794 QSVGVKAEAQNAL

-1841 KTAQVNQNSI
+1841 KTAQVNQDSI

-1895 QNAAI
+1895 QNIAI
-1900 VQVEKELIKAK
+1900 AQVEKELIKAK
-1911 QQIAGAVTNA
+1911 QQIASAVTNA

-1929 GKNEIREI
+1929 EKNEIREI

-1942 KKATAREQLT
+1942 RKASAREQLT

-1965 VQATVEERNSILA
+1965 IQATVEERNSILA

-2004 TLNLQTIHDL
+2004 SLNLQTIHDL

-2035 THLVQNYRKV
+2035 TALVQNYRKV
-2045 SDRNKADALK
+2045 SNRNKADALK

-2081 KRFNVALGDIEAVIT
+2081 KRFNVALSDIEAVIT

-2120 TPEQLAKVKALIDQY
+2120 TPEQLAKVKVLIDQY

-2140 RMVDEDAT
+2140 RMIDEDAT
-2148 LNDIKKDTQLIIDEI
+2148 LNDIKQHTQFIVDEI

-2169 AEVIKASPKVGQ
+2169 AEATKVSPKEIQ

-2190 KKEDKQEVRKVVK
+2190 KKEETHESRKVEK
-2203 ELPNTGSEEMDLPLK
+2203 ELPNTGSEGMDLPLK
-2218 ELALITGAALLARRR
+2218 EFALITGAALLARRR
-2233 SKKEKES
+2233 TKNEKES

>member
-52 LPGNSQNTNAD
+52 LPGNSPNTNAD

-68 VNDSQ
+68 VNGSQ

-86 NQALTNHQNVD
+86 NQALTNHQNVG
-97 VANQVGPA
+97 VANQVAPA
-105 PIQPSASPA
+105 PIQPSTSSAS
-114 QNNNNS
+114 NNNHS
-120 NANST
+120 DANST

-185 NRPKKRSRRAAPT
+185 NRPKKRSRRAAPA
-198 DPNATPADPTATP
+198 DPNATP

-220 APVAITAPYTPT
+220 APVAITAPFTPT

-245 NEVLSFDDNNIRPST
+245 NEVLTFDDNNIRPST

-314 GRIRGN
+314 GRIKGN
-320 DTNDHGDFNGI
+320 DTNDHGG
-331 EKTLTVNPNSELIFE
+331 
-346 FNTMTTKNY
+346 
-355 QAQGNVIALGR
+355 
-366 IRGNDTN
+366 
-373 DHGDFNGIEKTL
+373 FNGIEKTL

-566 IITIKSTGGGTGNSP
+566 IITIKSIGGGTGNSP

-607 TFNDTLTYKTYSQD
+607 TFNDILTYKTYTQD

-670 DLKRRAQTILDENR
+670 ELKRRAQTILDENR

-697 IDSLANQMQHTL
+697 IDSLVNQMQHTL

-797 DKAAKQREIINHTPD
+797 DKAAKQREIINNTPD

-972 QAAIEKVNAAVAVAN
+972 QAAIEKVNAAVAAAN

-1102 AVNEKAREAITN
+1102 AVNDKAREAITN

-1198 TTEEKQVALNQVDQ
+1198 TDEEKQVALNQVDQ

-1249 KKPAALAQTNQHYS
+1249 KKPTALAQINQHYN
-1263 AKLVE
+1263 AKLAE

-1395 DNVEAEVV
+1395 DNVEAKVV

-1431 NEKEVALQ
+1431 NEKEVALL

-1473 IIQPETKIKPAAREK
+1473 IIQPETKVKPAAREK

-1555 HIVRAAAR
+1555 HIVRATAR

-1600 RALQNIN
+1600 RALQNID

-1807 IDQSDLS
+1807 IDQNDLS

-1911 QQIAGAVTNA
+1911 QQIASAVTNA

-1959 QAIEAN
+1959 LAIEAN

-2004 TLNLQTIHDL
+2004 SLNLQTIHDL

-2135 VADGN
+2135 VADGI
-2140 RMVDEDAT
+2140 RMIDEDAT
-2148 LNDIKKDTQLIIDEI
+2148 LNDIKQHTQFIVDEI

-2169 AEVIKASPKVGQ
+2169 AEATKVLPKVGQ
-2181 PAPKVCTPI
+2181 PAPKLCTSI
-2190 KKEDKQEVRKVVK
+2190 KKVDKQEVRKVVK

-2233 SKKEKES
+2233 NKNEKES

>member
-42 HNVQGGSNQA
+42 NNVQSDTNQA
-52 LPGNSQNTNAD
+52 TPVNSQD
-63 TNRDI
+63 TNVANNRGLA
-68 VNDSQ
+68 NSAQ
-73 NTPNAHATDNTST
+73 NTPNQSATTNQST
-86 NQALTNHQNVD
+86 NQALVNHNNGSI
-97 VANQVGPA
+97 ANQATPTSV
-105 PIQPSASPA
+105 QSSTPSA
-114 QNNNNS
+114 QNNNHTDGNTTATETVS
-120 NANST
+120 NAN
-125 ATEPAANTNNNL
+125 NKDVV
-137 ASNNNTLNVPNNT
+137 SNNTTLNVPNKTNE
-150 DNNDS
+150 NGS
-155 ARHLTLKEIQE
+155 GGHLTLKEIQE

-178 AIAEEAS
+178 AIAEQAS
-185 NRPKKRSRRAAPT
+185 NRPKKRSRRAAPA
-198 DPNATPADPTATP
+198 DPNATPADPA
-211 ADPTAGNGS
+211 AAAAGNGG

-232 TDPNANNIGQNAP
+232 TDPNANNAGQNAP
-245 NEVLSFDDNNIRPST
+245 NEVLSFDDNGIRPST
-260 NRSVPTV
+260 NRSVPSV

-272 LPGYTLINGGKVGVF
+272 LPGFTLINGGKVGVF

-314 GRIRGN
+314 GRIKGN
-320 DTNDHGDFNGI
+320 DTNDHGDFNRI
-331 EKTLTVNPNSELIFE
+331 EKS
-346 FNTMTTKNY
+346 
-355 QAQGNVIALGR
+355 
-366 IRGNDTN
+366 
-373 DHGDFNGIEKTL
+373 L

-406 GMTNLIIK
+406 GVTNLIIK
-414 NADNDTVIGEKVVAY
+414 NADNDTVIAEKSVAY

-435 LKVPENVS
+435 FKVPENVS

-525 YKIQLPEG
+525 YKVQLPEG

-546 SGNSG
+546 SSNSG
-551 VDINDMNVTYDAANR
+551 VDMNDFNVTYDAANR
-566 IITIKSTGGGTGNSP
+566 VITIKSTGGGSGNSP

-607 TFNDTLTYKTYSQD
+607 TFNDTLTYKTYTQD

-697 IDSLANQMQHTL
+697 IDSLTNQMQHTL
-709 IRSVDAENAVNRKV
+709 IRSVDAENAVNKKV
-723 DDMEDLVNQND
+723 DQMEDLVNQND

-782 TATPVVKPNAKQAIR
+782 TATPVVKPNAKKAIR
-797 DKAAKQREIINHTPD
+797 DKATKQREIINATPD
-812 ATQDEIQDAL
+812 ATEDEIQDAL
-822 NQLTT
+822 NQLAT

-840 TNADVET
+840 TNADVEI

-855 IGAVAPQVTHKQAA
+855 IGAVVPQVTHKQAA

-912 INQATTNDDVD
+912 INQATTNADVD
-923 TAKGDGLNAINPI
+923 NAKGDGLNAINPI

-972 QAAIEKVNAAVAVAN
+972 QAAIDKVNAAVTAAN

-1006 IQGIQAIE
+1006 IQGIQAIT
-1014 PATKVKTDAKNAIDQ
+1014 PATKVKTDAKNAIDK
-1029 SAETQHNAIFN
+1029 SAETQHNTIFN

-1102 AVNEKAREAITN
+1102 AVNDKAREAITN

-1127 EAINRVNTLKNRALN
+1127 EAINRVNTLKNRALT

-1172 KKQTATGVLTD
+1172 KKQTATGVLND

-1212 DLATA
+1212 ELATA

-1249 KKPAALAQTNQHYS
+1249 KKPAALAQINQHYN
-1263 AKLVE
+1263 AKLAE

-1273 DATDD
+1273 DATND

-1371 FNQINQ
+1371 INQINQ

-1385 ATTNQAINAI
+1385 TTTNQAVNAI

-1431 NEKEVALQ
+1431 NEKEVASQ

-1473 IIQPETKIKPAAREK
+1473 IIQPETKVKPAAREK

-1493 NELRAQ
+1493 NELRAK

-1512 AALDK
+1512 VALDK
-1517 INDLVAKAMTNITND
+1517 INEFVNQAMTDITNN

-1537 VNDST
+1537 VDDTTS
-1542 NQALD
+1542 QALD
-1547 DIALVTPD
+1547 SIALVAPE

-1574 HEIEQA
+1574 QEIEQA

-1600 RALQNIN
+1600 LALQNIN
-1607 QAIANNDVKRVESN
+1607 QAVTNNDVKRVETN

-1628 VEPHIVVKPEAQEAI
+1628 VQPHIVIKPEAQQAI
-1643 KASADNQVESIKDT
+1643 KATAENQVESIKDT
-1657 PHATTDELDEAN
+1657 PHATVDELDEAN
-1669 QQINDTLKQGQQ
+1669 QLISDTLKQAQQ
-1681 DIDNTTQD
+1681 EIENTNQD
-1689 AAVNDVR
+1689 AAVTDVR

-1709 VRRKR
+1709 LRRKR
-1714 AALDNIDESNNNQ
+1714 AALDSIEENNKNQ

-1734 LDTTQDERNVAIAAL
+1734 LDTTQDERDVAIDTL
-1749 NKIVNAI
+1749 NKIVNTI

-1770 QTEADGNNNI
+1770 RTETDGNDNI

-1794 QSVSAKAEAQNAL
+1794 QSVGVKAEAQNAL

-1841 KTAQVNQNSI
+1841 KTAQVNQDSI

-1895 QNAAI
+1895 QNIAI
-1900 VQVEKELIKAK
+1900 AQVEKELIKAK
-1911 QQIAGAVTNA
+1911 QQIASAVTNA

-1929 GKNEIREI
+1929 EKNEIREI

-1942 KKATAREQLT
+1942 RKASAREQLT

-1965 VQATVEERNSILA
+1965 IQATVEERNSILA

-2004 TLNLQTIHDL
+2004 SLNLQTIHDL

-2035 THLVQNYRKV
+2035 TALVQNYRKV
-2045 SDRNKADALK
+2045 SNRNKADALK

-2081 KRFNVALGDIEAVIT
+2081 KRFNVALSDIEAVIT

-2120 TPEQLAKVKALIDQY
+2120 TPEQLAKVKVLIDQY

-2140 RMVDEDAT
+2140 RMIDEDAT
-2148 LNDIKKDTQLIIDEI
+2148 LNDIKQHTQFIVDEI

-2169 AEVIKASPKVGQ
+2169 AEATKVSPKEIQ

-2190 KKEDKQEVRKVVK
+2190 KKEETHESRKVEK
-2203 ELPNTGSEEMDLPLK
+2203 ELPNTGSEGMDLPLK
-2218 ELALITGAALLARRR
+2218 EFALITGAALLARRR
-2233 SKKEKES
+2233 TKNEKES

>member
-52 LPGNSQNTNAD
+52 LPGNSPNTNAD

-68 VNDSQ
+68 VNGSQ

-86 NQALTNHQNVD
+86 NQALTNHQNVG
-97 VANQVGPA
+97 VANQVAPA
-105 PIQPSASPA
+105 PIQPSTSSAS
-114 QNNNNS
+114 NNNHS
-120 NANST
+120 DANST

-185 NRPKKRSRRAAPT
+185 NRPKKRSRRAAPA
-198 DPNATPADPTATP
+198 DPNATP

-220 APVAITAPYTPT
+220 APVAITAPFTPT

-245 NEVLSFDDNNIRPST
+245 NEVLTFDDNNIRPST

-314 GRIRGN
+314 GRIKGI
-320 DTNDHGDFNGI
+320 DTNDHGG
-331 EKTLTVNPNSELIFE
+331 
-346 FNTMTTKNY
+346 
-355 QAQGNVIALGR
+355 
-366 IRGNDTN
+366 
-373 DHGDFNGIEKTL
+373 FNGIEKTL

-607 TFNDTLTYKTYSQD
+607 TFNDILTYKTYTQD

-640 IIMNKDA
+640 IIMNKDV

-670 DLKRRAQTILDENR
+670 ELKRRAQTILDENR

-697 IDSLANQMQHTL
+697 IDSLVNQMQHTL

-782 TATPVVKPNAKQAIR
+782 TATPVVKTNAKQAIR
-797 DKAAKQREIINHTPD
+797 DKAAKQREIINNTPD

-972 QAAIEKVNAAVAVAN
+972 QAAIEKVNAAVAAAN

-1102 AVNEKAREAITN
+1102 AVNDKAREAITN

-1198 TTEEKQVALNQVDQ
+1198 TDEEKQVALNQVDQ

-1249 KKPAALAQTNQHYS
+1249 KKPTALAQINQHYN
-1263 AKLVE
+1263 AKLAE

-1395 DNVEAEVV
+1395 DNVEAKVV

-1431 NEKEVALQ
+1431 NEKEVALL

-1473 IIQPETKIKPAAREK
+1473 IIQPETKVKPAAREK

-1555 HIVRAAAR
+1555 HIVRATAR

-1600 RALQNIN
+1600 RALQNID

-1911 QQIAGAVTNA
+1911 QQIASAVTNA

-1959 QAIEAN
+1959 LAIEAN

-2004 TLNLQTIHDL
+2004 SLNLQTIHDL

-2135 VADGN
+2135 VADGI
-2140 RMVDEDAT
+2140 RMIDEDAT
-2148 LNDIKKDTQLIIDEI
+2148 LNDIKQHTQFIVDEI

-2169 AEVIKASPKVGQ
+2169 AEATKVLPKVGQ
-2181 PAPKVCTPI
+2181 PAPKLCTSI
-2190 KKEDKQEVRKVVK
+2190 KKVDKQEVRKVVK

-2233 SKKEKES
+2233 NKNEKES

>member
-42 HNVQGGSNQA
+42 NNVQSDTNQA
-52 LPGNSQNTNAD
+52 TPVNSQDKDVAN
-63 TNRDI
+63 NRGLA
-68 VNDSQ
+68 NSAQ
-73 NTPNAHATDNTST
+73 NTPNQSATTNQAT
-86 NQALTNHQNVD
+86 NQALVNHNNGSIV
-97 VANQVGPA
+97 NQATPTSV
-105 PIQPSASPA
+105 QSSTPSA
-114 QNNNNS
+114 QNNNHTDGNTTATETVS
-120 NANST
+120 NAN
-125 ATEPAANTNNNL
+125 NND
-137 ASNNNTLNVPNNT
+137 AVSNNTTLNVPNKTNE
-150 DNNDS
+150 NGS
-155 ARHLTLKEIQE
+155 GGHLTLKEIQE

-178 AIAEEAS
+178 AIAEPAS
-185 NRPKKRSRRAAPT
+185 NRPKKRSRRAAPA
-198 DPNATPADPTATP
+198 DPNATPADPA
-211 ADPTAGNGS
+211 AAAAGNGG

-232 TDPNANNIGQNAP
+232 TDPNANNAGQNAP
-245 NEVLSFDDNNIRPST
+245 NEVLSFDDNGIRPST
-260 NRSVPTV
+260 NRSVPSV

-272 LPGYTLINGGKVGVF
+272 LPGFTLINGGKVGVF

-298 SGDAKNYQAQG
+298 SADAKNYQAQG

-314 GRIRGN
+314 GRI
-320 DTNDHGDFNGI
+320 
-331 EKTLTVNPNSELIFE
+331 K
-346 FNTMTTKNY
+346 
-355 QAQGNVIALGR
+355 
-366 IRGNDTN
+366 GNDTN

-406 GMTNLIIK
+406 GVTNLIIK
-414 NADNDTVIGEKVVAY
+414 NADNDTVIAEKSVAY

-435 LKVPENVS
+435 FKVPENVS

-525 YKIQLPEG
+525 YQVQLPEG

-546 SGNSG
+546 SSNSG
-551 VDINDMNVTYDAANR
+551 VDMNDFNVTYDAANR
-566 IITIKSTGGGTGNSP
+566 VITIKSTGGGSGNSP

-607 TFNDTLTYKTYSQD
+607 TFNDTLTYKTYTQD

-697 IDSLANQMQHTL
+697 IDSLTNQMQHTL
-709 IRSVDAENAVNRKV
+709 IRSVDAENAVNKKV
-723 DDMEDLVNQND
+723 DQMEDLVNQND

-782 TATPVVKPNAKQAIR
+782 TATPVVKPNAKKAIR
-797 DKAAKQREIINHTPD
+797 DKATKQREIINATPD
-812 ATQDEIQDAL
+812 ATEDEIQDAL
-822 NQLTT
+822 NQLAT

-855 IGAVAPQVTHKQAA
+855 IGAVVPQVTHKQAA

-912 INQATTNDDVD
+912 INQATTNADVD
-923 TAKGDGLNAINPI
+923 NAKGDGLNAINPI

-972 QAAIEKVNAAVAVAN
+972 QAAIDKVNAAVTAAN

-1006 IQGIQAIE
+1006 IQGIQAIT
-1014 PATKVKTDAKNAIDQ
+1014 PATKVKTDAKNAIDK
-1029 SAETQHNAIFN
+1029 SAETQHNTIFN

-1102 AVNEKAREAITN
+1102 AVNDKAREAITN

-1127 EAINRVNTLKNRALN
+1127 EAINRVNTLKNRALT

-1172 KKQTATGVLTD
+1172 KKQTATGVLND

-1212 DLATA
+1212 ELATA

-1249 KKPAALAQTNQHYS
+1249 KKPAALAQINQHYN
-1263 AKLVE
+1263 AKLAE

-1273 DATDD
+1273 DATND

-1284 NTLNQD
+1284 NTLNLD

-1385 ATTNQAINAI
+1385 TTTNQALKAI

-1431 NEKEVALQ
+1431 NEKEVASQ

-1473 IIQPETKIKPAAREK
+1473 IIQPETKVKPAAREK

-1493 NELRAQ
+1493 NELRAK

-1512 AALDK
+1512 VALDK
-1517 INDLVAKAMTNITND
+1517 INEFVNQAMTDITNN

-1537 VNDST
+1537 VDDTTS
-1542 NQALD
+1542 QALD
-1547 DIALVTPD
+1547 SIALVAPE

-1574 HEIEQA
+1574 QEIEQA

-1600 RALQNIN
+1600 LALQNIN
-1607 QAIANNDVKRVESN
+1607 QAVTNNDVKRVETN

-1628 VEPHIVVKPEAQEAI
+1628 VQPHIVIKPEAQQAI
-1643 KASADNQVESIKDT
+1643 KASAENQVESIKDT
-1657 PHATTDELDEAN
+1657 PHATVDELDEAN
-1669 QQINDTLKQGQQ
+1669 QLISDTLKQAQQ
-1681 DIDNTTQD
+1681 EIENTNQD
-1689 AAVNDVR
+1689 AAVTDVR

-1714 AALDNIDESNNNQ
+1714 AALDSIEENNKNQ

-1734 LDTTQDERNVAIAAL
+1734 LDTTQDERDVAIDTL
-1749 NKIVNAI
+1749 NKIVNTI

-1770 QTEADGNNNI
+1770 RTETDGNDNI

-1794 QSVSAKAEAQNAL
+1794 QSVGVKAEAQNAL

-1829 LNQAIDQINHAD
+1829 LDQAIDQINHAD
-1841 KTAQVNQNSI
+1841 KTAQVNQDSI
-1851 DAQNII
+1851 NAQNII

-1900 VQVEKELIKAK
+1900 AQVEQALIKAK
-1911 QQIAGAVTNA
+1911 QQIASAVTNA

-1937 EPVIN
+1937 EPVISR
-1942 KKATAREQLT
+1942 KASAREQLT

-1965 VQATVEERNSILA
+1965 IQATVEERNSILA

-2004 TLNLQTIHDL
+2004 SLNLQTIHDL

-2029 DDLARV
+2029 VDLARV
-2035 THLVQNYRKV
+2035 TALVQNYRKV

-2081 KRFNVALGDIEAVIT
+2081 KRFNVALSDIEAVIT

-2120 TPEQLAKVKALIDQY
+2120 TPEQLAKIKVLIDQY

-2140 RMVDEDAT
+2140 RMIDEDAT
-2148 LNDIKKDTQLIIDEI
+2148 LNDIKQHTQFIVDEI

-2169 AEVIKASPKVGQ
+2169 AEATKVSPKVIQ

-2190 KKEDKQEVRKVVK
+2190 KKEETHESRKVEK
-2203 ELPNTGSEEMDLPLK
+2203 ELPNTGSEGMDLPLK
-2218 ELALITGAALLARRR
+2218 EFALITGAALLARRR
-2233 SKKEKES
+2233 TKNEKES

>member
-42 HNVQGGSNQA
+42 NNVQSDTNQA
-52 LPGNSQNTNAD
+52 TPVNSQDKDVAN
-63 TNRDI
+63 NRGLA
-68 VNDSQ
+68 NSAQ
-73 NTPNAHATDNTST
+73 NTPNQSATTNQAT
-86 NQALTNHQNVD
+86 NQALVNHNNGSIV
-97 VANQVGPA
+97 NQATPTSV
-105 PIQPSASPA
+105 QSSTPSA
-114 QNNNNS
+114 QNNNHTDGNTTATETVS
-120 NANST
+120 NAN
-125 ATEPAANTNNNL
+125 NNDV
-137 ASNNNTLNVPNNT
+137 ASNNTTLNVPNKTNE
-150 DNNDS
+150 NGS
-155 ARHLTLKEIQE
+155 GGHLTLKEIQE

-178 AIAEEAS
+178 AIAEPAS
-185 NRPKKRSRRAAPT
+185 NRPKKRSRRAAPA
-198 DPNATPADPTATP
+198 DPNATPADPGA
-211 ADPTAGNGS
+211 AAAGNGG

-232 TDPNANNIGQNAP
+232 TDPNANNAGQNAP
-245 NEVLSFDDNNIRPST
+245 NEVLSFDDNSIRPST
-260 NRSVPTV
+260 NRSVPSV

-272 LPGYTLINGGKVGVF
+272 LPGFTLINGGKVGVL
-287 SHAMVRTSMFD
+287 SHAMVRTSMFEAG
-298 SGDAKNYQAQG
+298 SNRTYQAQG
-309 NVIAL
+309 NVLAL
-314 GRIRGN
+314 GRISGTDASN
-320 DTNDHGDFNGI
+320 HGDFNGI
-331 EKTLTVNPNSELIFE
+331 EKSLTVNPNSELIFE
-346 FNTMTTKNY
+346 FNTMPTKNG
-355 QAQGNVIALGR
+355 QGATNV
-366 IRGNDTN
+366 
-373 DHGDFNGIEKTL
+373 
-385 TVNPNSE
+385 
-392 LIFEFNTMTTKNYQ
+392 
-406 GMTNLIIK
+406 IIK
-414 NADNDTVIGEKVVAY
+414 NADTNDTIAEKTVEG
-429 GPIWRL
+429 GPTLRL
-435 LKVPENVS
+435 FKVPDNVRN
-443 HLKIQFVPKNDAITD
+443 LKIQFVPKNDAITD
-458 ARGIYQLRDGYKYY
+458 ARGIYQLKDGYKYY
-472 DFVDSIGL
+472 SFVDSIGL

-514 FGASFNTDDFV
+514 SGASLDTDEFV

-546 SGNSG
+546 SNNSG
-551 VDINDMNVTYDAANR
+551 VDVNDMNVTYDAANR
-566 IITIKSTGGGTGNSP
+566 VITIKSTGGGTTNSP

-607 TFNDTLTYKTYSQD
+607 TFNDTLTYKTYTQD
-621 FINSP
+621 FINSA
-626 AESHTVSTNPYTID
+626 AESHTVGTNPYTID

-670 DLKRRAQTILDENR
+670 DLKKRAQTILAENR

-697 IDSLANQMQHTL
+697 IDTLTNQMQHTL
-709 IRSVDAENAVNRKV
+709 IRSVDAENAVNQKA
-723 DDMEDLVNQND
+723 DQMEDLVNQND

-752 NEIIGNIGDQTTDDG
+752 GNIIGDIGDQTTDDG

-782 TATPVVKPNAKQAIR
+782 TATPVVKPNAKKAIR
-797 DKAAKQREIINHTPD
+797 DKATKQREIINATPD
-812 ATQDEIQDAL
+812 ATEDEIQDAI
-822 NQLTT
+822 NQLAT

-855 IGAVAPQVTHKQAA
+855 IGSVVPQVTHKQAA

-912 INQATTNDDVD
+912 INQATTNADVD
-923 TAKGDGLNAINPI
+923 NAKGDGLNAINPI

-972 QAAIEKVNAAVAVAN
+972 QAAIDKVNAAVTAAN

-996 ADVEQVKTNA
+996 AEVEQVKTNA
-1006 IQGIQAIE
+1006 IQGIQAIT
-1014 PATKVKTDAKNAIDQ
+1014 PATKVKTDAKNAIDK
-1029 SAETQHNAIFN
+1029 SAETQHNTIFN

-1102 AVNEKAREAITN
+1102 VVNDKAREAITN

-1127 EAINRVNTLKNRALN
+1127 EAINRVNTLKNRALT

-1172 KKQTATGVLTD
+1172 KKQTATGVLND

-1212 DLATA
+1212 ELATA

-1249 KKPAALAQTNQHYS
+1249 KKPAALAQINQHYN
-1263 AKLVE
+1263 AKLAE

-1273 DATDD
+1273 DATND

-1385 ATTNQAINAI
+1385 TTTNQALNAI

-1417 EKQQQIDNS
+1417 EKQQQIDNG

-1431 NEKEVALQ
+1431 NEKEVASQ

-1473 IIQPETKIKPAAREK
+1473 IIQPETKVKPAAREK

-1493 NELRAQ
+1493 NELRAK

-1512 AALDK
+1512 VALDK
-1517 INDLVAKAMTNITND
+1517 INEFVNQAMTDITNN

-1537 VNDST
+1537 VDDTTS
-1542 NQALD
+1542 QALD
-1547 DIALVTPD
+1547 SIALVAPE

-1574 HEIEQA
+1574 QEIEQA

-1590 ALNQLANNEK
+1590 ALNQLANNK
-1600 RALQNIN
+1600 KLALQNIN
-1607 QAIANNDVKRVESN
+1607 QAVTNNDVKRVETN

-1628 VEPHIVVKPEAQEAI
+1628 VQPHIVIKPEAQQAI
-1643 KASADNQVESIKDT
+1643 KASAENQVESIKDT
-1657 PHATTDELDEAN
+1657 PHATVDELDEAN
-1669 QQINDTLKQGQQ
+1669 QLISDTLKQAQQ
-1681 DIDNTTQD
+1681 EIENTNQD
-1689 AAVNDVR
+1689 AAVTDVR

-1714 AALDNIDESNNNQ
+1714 AALDSIEENNKNQ

-1734 LDTTQDERNVAIAAL
+1734 LDTTQDERDVAIDTL
-1749 NKIVNAI
+1749 NKIVNTI

-1770 QTEADGNNNI
+1770 RTETDGNDNI

-1794 QSVSAKAEAQNAL
+1794 QSVGVKAEAQNAL

-1841 KTAQVNQNSI
+1841 KTAQVNQDSI

-1895 QNAAI
+1895 QNIAI
-1900 VQVEKELIKAK
+1900 AQVEKELIKAK
-1911 QQIAGAVTNA
+1911 QQIASAVTNA

-1929 GKNEIREI
+1929 EKNEIREI
-1937 EPVIN
+1937 EPVISR
-1942 KKATAREQLT
+1942 KASAREQLT

-1965 VQATVEERNSILA
+1965 IQATVEERNSILA

-2004 TLNLQTIHDL
+2004 SLNLQTIHDL

-2035 THLVQNYRKV
+2035 TALVQNYRKV

-2081 KRFNVALGDIEAVIT
+2081 KRFNVALSDIEAVIT

-2120 TPEQLAKVKALIDQY
+2120 TPEQLAKVKVLIDQY

-2140 RMVDEDAT
+2140 RMIDEDAT
-2148 LNDIKKDTQLIIDEI
+2148 LNDIKQHTQFIVDEI

-2169 AEVIKASPKVGQ
+2169 AEAMKVSPKVIQ

-2190 KKEDKQEVRKVVK
+2190 KKEETHESRKVEK

-2218 ELALITGAALLARRR
+2218 EFALITGAALLARRR
-2233 SKKEKES
+2233 TKNEKES